1 MDTNQNLHINTFVE
15 GMNTDTAFDS
25 IKSTQ
30 YLFGLNIR
38 STAIETDMQTNRNS
52 FEKKGLLSPIYTN
65 KYDFQDPTNTI
76 TYNKFDVNSANGDY
90 FYKIVNSGDINVLLF
105 KKSKDLYI
113 YKLIKQSLQNIVT
126 SHLLFK
132 IKDYFPDN
140 NNNTFSPVNYNMS
153 TLLHYEQND
162 VVILY
167 IADGK
172 HKIISINIEDS
183 EYLNKLKDKDGYID
197 IDYIMQ
203 NNYFPNKKMEI
214 VKTISGQL
222 KTSQVQYTY
231 RLYKKYGSCSTL
243 APLTNKIQI
252 INGYHNK
259 EEGNAED
266 TTTFIGLRLHIP
278 SQSAIQFDRIQIYRL
293 QYIKVNDN
301 AKVQLIY
308 DGNYS
313 DNFYFDDTGKKSLQD
328 LTIEEFSSLSGLQII
343 PSVIEQNQNY
353 LFAANIKDKTI
364 IQLNKGLDFKSYQ
377 FGIEYKNIGDAPIL
391 HKYISYIEND
401 SIQSQSYII
410 IQDKEQVLQE
420 LQDKFSQ
427 KDYINPYSDINGTYD
442 KNVLISTSTGDV
454 RQCVDW
460 EGYYGGS
467 GSNISWRIVVNQI
480 PSDTNAAVTSELV
493 QQYIKQIVSYDGTKP
508 EKNRYTIKYTF
519 ENKLITNNNGSQE
532 AYDILHYLKN
542 QGMCALEDLD
552 FISGDNIYLSSL
564 SRSLKRDEV
573 YRYGIVLFDRYGSRS
588 NVQWIADIRTPN
600 INICPLMS
608 DIYANTIGVEF
619 TLSSEFKQNLIKK
632 GIVSY
637 EIVRCEKS
645 DEYTKNVMQVVLSRP
660 VRQKTVKGNN
670 TPYYPTGFI
679 TSQPQCVTQTG
690 RYLDSYWPLKMT
702 NAKSENT
709 SFINQQLL
717 FLIHSP
723 YINIYRKNALQKIK
737 SLNCKLTPIQ
747 YVYGDLQRI
756 NDQLNYRL
764 NEVKDLFYKDDY
776 RAATLDV
783 NYKWSPGSISP
794 VFSDVHFDEAQH
806 KYRIFDFKFGD
817 FIYIDRGRF
826 IDKKINKS
834 YKVIEIDYSNST
846 NIVYEYDFDNAEVT
860 SMFDVDYNVK
870 CSEVTCKKL
879 DLTKPYTIESVS
891 DVRNLNWEDGFT
903 NHQYDGNVIKTA
915 TKKYKTYISTIGTNE
930 YLNWLCSSKYD
941 IPIGTDNEYGWTDD
955 HWTDVCE
962 FTNTGNHN
970 SGIKHWER
978 AWEAYGPIGPGP
990 QCLLINVKNFDIY
1003 NNTLTKLISHKLNQ
1017 DYINNKVIKTS
1028 TQDIY
1033 TLGTLLCNIQHEAS
1047 QFSGLTSEDK
1057 KYDIYYGFG
1066 NTYDISKD
1074 CEVFDGDIYVQKCE
1088 LIGSFKAYDFND
1100 DKDSL
1105 PSMQTIFYIPM
1116 ETSINTYFDYG
1127 MNYRNTHSANL
1138 QLEPCTITGITSQ
1151 DRPLNQYNAIYSDN
1165 NTSNN
1170 IYNIDSDKKDE
1181 VKQFKQ
1187 RIFYSQLKT
1196 NGEDID
1202 NWQIF
1207 KASNFIDVDTR
1218 YGDITDL
1225 LTIKDTLYFWQ
1236 TYAFGKL
1243 SVNERSL
1250 VTDNNNNTVQLG
1262 QGGVLQRADYIST
1275 QFGMNPKDMCKI
1287 YANDMLLWLDR
1298 YNNCIACSQ
1307 NNRVFNYSEDK
1318 NIQNLLNKYFD
1329 WDTKEVPSLTYDQ
1342 IHEELQFSPI
1352 ECNEF
1357 YAEYAALI
1365 FNLKYNIA
1373 TSIYSLP
1380 SSKCQRT
1387 LQFEKDVICF
1397 NESRDNRKTYLQSFS
1412 NDKNGD
1418 IVRPMCI
1425 KFAINTNPSNTKVF
1439 DNQQIVFASYN
1450 EKYTES
1456 EFFSDKNYQFF
1467 TDLYNTSF
1475 GIETVFPQITN
1486 REGNINYPIPRAKFN
1501 NLSQSDIYNKY
1512 YGQRMRGKWM
1522 IETITDNKPTKN
1534 SSISHIITKFRQ
1546 SYN

>member
-65 KYDFQDPTNTI
+65 KYDFRVPDPTNVN
-76 TYNKFDVNSANGDY
+76 TYNKFDVNSTNGDY
-90 FYKIVNSGDINVLLF
+90 FYKIINSGDINVLLF
-105 KKSKDLYI
+105 KKRKDLCI

-126 SHLLFK
+126 SRLLFK
-132 IKDYFPDN
+132 IKDYFPDEAC
-140 NNNTFSPVNYNMS
+140 SPVNYNMS

-183 EYLNKLKDKDGYID
+183 EYLKKLKDEKNYID
-197 IDYIMQ
+197 INYIMQ

-231 RLYKKYGSCSTL
+231 RLYKKHCSCSTL

-252 INGYHNK
+252 IDSYRNK
-259 EEGNAED
+259 EDGNAED
-266 TTTFIGLRLHIP
+266 TTTSIGLRLHIP
-278 SQSAIQFDRIQIYRL
+278 SQNVIQFDKIQIYRL
-293 QYIKVNDN
+293 QYIKANDN

-308 DGNYS
+308 DGDYS
-313 DNFYFDDTGKKSLQD
+313 DNFYFNDIGKKSLQD
-328 LTIEEFSSLSGLQII
+328 LTIEEFSSLNGLQIVPGI
-343 PSVIEQNQNY
+343 IEQNQNY
-353 LFAANIKDKTI
+353 LFAANIKDETI
-364 IQLNKGLDFKSYQ
+364 IQLDRNFDFKSYQ
-377 FGIEYKNIGDAPIL
+377 FGTEYKKIGNLIHPC
-391 HKYISYIEND
+391 KYISYIENND
-401 SIQSQSYII
+401 IQSQSYVITK
-410 IQDKEQVLQE
+410 DKKQVLQD
-420 LQDKFSQ
+420 LQDEFLQ

-442 KNVLISTSTGDV
+442 KNVLISTLTGDV

-467 GSNISWRIVVNQI
+467 GINISWRIVVNKTPGECDAYI
-480 PSDTNAAVTSELV
+480 SGLI
-493 QQYIKQIVSYDGTKP
+493 QQYIKQEVSSDNTQ
-508 EKNRYTIKYTF
+508 RYVF
-519 ENKLITNNNGSQE
+519 ENKLHIDNENPFEESYN
-532 AYDILHYLKN
+532 ILDYWKN
-542 QGMCALEDLD
+542 QGIDVHMSEFEKINC
-552 FISGDNIYLSSL
+552 DNIYISSL

-573 YRYGIVLFDRYGSRS
+573 YRYGIVLFNKHGSRS

-600 INICPLMS
+600 INICPLMDGS
-608 DIYANTIGVEF
+608 YANTIGVEF

-660 VRQKTVKGNN
+660 VRQNTVKGND

-690 RYLDSYWPLKMT
+690 RNQNSYWPKNMT
-702 NAKSENT
+702 NAKSEDENLNT
-709 SFINQQLL
+709 SL

-723 YINIYRKNALQKIK
+723 YINVYRKNALQKIK
-737 SLNCKLTPIQ
+737 SLNCKLKPIS
-747 YVYGDLQRI
+747 YAYGSNLSQI
-756 NDQLNYRL
+756 NKQLNYTYD
-764 NEVKDLFYKDDY
+764 EVEDLFHDKHY
-776 RAATLDV
+776 RATTLGT
-783 NYKWSPGSISP
+783 NNKYSPGSISP
-794 VFSDVHFDEAQH
+794 AFSDVEVSSGAGAVI
-806 KYRIFDFKFGD
+806 RDFKFGD

-834 YKVIEIDYSNST
+834 SKVINIDYLNATSN
-846 NIVYEYDFDNAEVT
+846 VYT
-860 SMFDVDYNVK
+860 YNFGSISSSLENDGNYYIT
-870 CSEVTCKKL
+870 CSEVTCNKL
-879 DLTKPYTIESVS
+879 NLTESYNIQTVS

-903 NHQYDGNVIKTA
+903 NHKYDGNTIKTA
-915 TKKYKTYISTIGTNE
+915 TKKYKTYISTVGTSE
-930 YLNWLCSSKYD
+930 YLNWVCSSKYD
-941 IPIGTDNEYGWTDD
+941 IPIGTDNEYGWTDG
-955 HWTDVCE
+955 HWTEVCE
-962 FTNTGNHN
+962 FTNTGTD
-970 SGIKHWER
+970 GDDIKHWER
-978 AWEAYGPIGPGP
+978 VWEAYGPIGPGP
-990 QCLLINVKNFDIY
+990 QCLLINVEKGFHDVI
-1003 NNTLTKLISHKLNQ
+1003 LSKLISHRLSQ
-1017 DYINNKVIKTS
+1017 DYIDSRHIYS
-1028 TQDIY
+1028 SSQDIY

-1074 CEVFDGDIYVQKCE
+1074 CEVFDGDTYVQNCE
-1088 LIGSFKAYDFND
+1088 LVGSFKAYDFND

-1105 PSMQTIFYIPM
+1105 PSMQTIFHIPM
-1116 ETSINTYFDYG
+1116 ETNINTYFDYG
-1127 MNYRNTHSANL
+1127 MNYRNTHNANL
-1138 QLEPCTITGITSQ
+1138 QLEPGTITGITSQ

-1170 IYNIDSDKKDE
+1170 TYNVDDDKKDK

-1196 NGEDID
+1196 NGENID

-1207 KASNFIDVDTR
+1207 KASNFIDVDTK

-1225 LTIKDTLYFWQ
+1225 LTIKDALYFWQ

-1275 QFGMNPKDMCKI
+1275 QFGMSPKDMCKI
-1287 YANDMLLWLDR
+1287 YANDILLWLDR
-1298 YNNCIACSQ
+1298 YNKCIVCSQ

-1318 NIQNLLNKYFD
+1318 NIQNLLNKSFD
-1329 WDTKEVPSLTYDQ
+1329 WNTEEIPSLTYDQ

-1352 ECNEF
+1352 KCDEF
-1357 YAEYAALI
+1357 NLKQAALI

-1380 SSKCQRT
+1380 NRKCSRT
-1387 LQFEKDVICF
+1387 LQFEKDVVCF
-1397 NESRDNRKTYLQSFS
+1397 NESKNNMETYLQSFS

-1418 IVRPMCI
+1418 IVGPICI

-1450 EKYTES
+1450 KKYTES
-1456 EFFSDKNYQFF
+1456 EFFIDKKYQFF
-1467 TDLYNTSF
+1467 TDLYNTTF
-1475 GIETVFPQITN
+1475 GIGTVFSQITN
-1486 REGNINYPIPRAKFN
+1486 REGNINYPIPRAQFD
-1501 NLSQSDIYNKY
+1501 NLTQNDIYNKY
-1512 YGQRMRGKWM
+1512 YGYRMRGKWM
-1522 IETITDNKPTKN
+1522 IETITDYNPTKN

>member
-65 KYDFQDPTNTI
+65 KYDFHVPDPTNVN
-76 TYNKFDVNSANGDY
+76 TYNKFNVDSANDY
-90 FYKIVNSGDINVLLF
+90 FYKIINSGDINILLF
-105 KKSKDLYI
+105 KKSEDLCI
-113 YKLIKQSLQNIVT
+113 YKLIKQSLQNTVTVT
-126 SHLLFK
+126 SELLFK
-132 IKDYFPDN
+132 IKGYFPDKAC
-140 NNNTFSPVNYNMS
+140 SLVNYNMS
-153 TLLHYEQND
+153 TLLHYEQDN

-183 EYLNKLKDKDGYID
+183 DYLKKLKDENDYID
-197 IDYIMQ
+197 INYIMQ

-231 RLYKKYGSCSTL
+231 RLYKKHCSCSTL

-252 INGYHNK
+252 IDSYRNK

-266 TTTFIGLRLHIP
+266 TTTSIGLRLHIP
-278 SQSAIQFDRIQIYRL
+278 SQNAIQFDKVQIYRV
-293 QYIKVNDN
+293 QYIKANDN

-308 DGNYS
+308 DGDYS
-313 DNFYFDDTGKKSLQD
+313 DDFYFNDIGKKSLQD
-328 LTIEEFSSLSGLQII
+328 LTIEEFSSLNGLQIV
-343 PSVIEQNQNY
+343 PGVIEQNQNY
-353 LFAANIKDKTI
+353 LFAANIKDETI
-364 IQLNKGLDFKSYQ
+364 IQLNEDFDFKSYQ
-377 FGIEYKNIGDAPIL
+377 FGINCNSIL
-391 HKYISYIEND
+391 NKQLKYVSYVENNNVENRLFL
-401 SIQSQSYII
+401 SE
-410 IQDKEQVLQE
+410 DKKQTLQN
-420 LQDKFSQ
+420 LTAQFSQ
-427 KDYINPYSDINGTYD
+427 KDYINPYSDINRTYD
-442 KNVLISTSTGDV
+442 NNDLISTSTGDV

-467 GSNISWRIVVNQI
+467 GSNISWRIVVNRTPLDNNTVL
-480 PSDTNAAVTSELV
+480 PSNLI
-493 QQYIKQIVSYDGTKP
+493 QRYIKQTVSYDNTKP
-508 EKNRYTIKYTF
+508 EGSKYTIKYDF
-519 ENKLITNNNGSQE
+519 EVKLITNNNGDQE
-532 AYDILHYLKN
+532 AYNILHYWKD
-542 QGMCALEDLD
+542 QGINIPDPETIDCN
-552 FISGDNIYLSSL
+552 NIYASSL

-573 YRYGIVLFDRYGSRS
+573 YRYGIILFNKHGSRS

-600 INICPLMS
+600 INICPLIS
-608 DIYANTIGVEF
+608 DGYANTIGVEF
-619 TLSSEFKQNLIKK
+619 TLSSEFKQNLIEK

-645 DEYTKNVMQVVLSRP
+645 DECTKNVMQVVLSRP
-660 VRQKTVKGNN
+660 VRQHTVKGNL
-670 TPYYPTGFI
+670 TPFYPTGFI
-679 TSQPQCVTQTG
+679 TSQPQCVTQTC
-690 RYLDSYWPLKMT
+690 RNQDSYWPKSMT
-702 NAKSENT
+702 NAESEKLFGDNKDT
-709 SFINQQLL
+709 LL

-737 SLNCKLTPIQ
+737 GLNCKLNPIS
-747 YVYGDLQRI
+747 YIYDDLIKI
-756 NDQLNYRL
+756 NNQLNYTYE
-764 NEVKDLFYKDDY
+764 EVKDLFYYEGY
-776 RAATLDV
+776 RNATLSL
-783 NYKWSPGSISP
+783 NNKLSPGSISP
-794 VFSDVHFDEAQH
+794 LFLDIRTMSNLGIAAYNIV
-806 KYRIFDFKFGD
+806 DFKFGD

-826 IDKKINKS
+826 IDKKVNKS
-834 YKVIEIDYSNST
+834 SKVIEINYSNTT
-846 NIVYEYDFDNAEVT
+846 NTIYDYDFGNIEQNTISDG
-860 SMFDVDYNVK
+860 DYNII
-870 CSEVTCKKL
+870 CSKVTCNKL
-879 DLTKPYTIESVS
+879 DLTKSYNIESVS

-903 NHQYDGNVIKTA
+903 NHQYDGNTIKTA
-915 TKKYKTYISTIGTNE
+915 TKKYKTYISTIGSRE
-930 YLNWLCSSKYD
+930 YLNWVCSSKYD
-941 IPIGTDNEYGWTDD
+941 IPIGTDNEYGWTDG

-962 FTNTGNHN
+962 FTNTGNHD
-970 SGIKHWER
+970 SKTKHWER

-990 QCLLINVKNFDIY
+990 QCLLIGVNIGNII
-1003 NNTLTKLISHKLNQ
+1003 NNPLNTLISHKLNQ
-1017 DYINNKVIKTS
+1017 DYIDNKVIRSS
-1028 TQDIY
+1028 TQNIY
-1033 TLGTLLCNIQHEAS
+1033 TLGTLLCNVQHEAS

-1074 CEVFDGDIYVQKCE
+1074 CEVFDGDTYVQNCE
-1088 LIGSFKAYDFND
+1088 LVGSFKAYDFND

-1105 PSMQTIFYIPM
+1105 PSMQTIFHIPM
-1116 ETSINTYFDYG
+1116 ETNINTYFDYG
-1127 MNYRNTHSANL
+1127 MNYRNTNNANL
-1138 QLEPCTITGITSQ
+1138 QLEPGTITGITSQ

-1170 IYNIDSDKKDE
+1170 IYNIDSDKKDKD
-1181 VKQFKQ
+1181 KQFKQ

-1196 NGEDID
+1196 NGENID

-1207 KASNFIDVDTR
+1207 KASNFIDVDTK

-1225 LTIKDTLYFWQ
+1225 LTIKDILYFWQ

-1275 QFGMNPKDMCKI
+1275 QFGMSPKDMCKI
-1287 YANDMLLWLDR
+1287 YANDILLWLDR
-1298 YNNCIACSQ
+1298 YNKCIVCSQ

-1318 NIQNLLNKYFD
+1318 NVQNLLNKSFD
-1329 WDTKEVPSLTYDQ
+1329 WNTEEIPSLTYDQ

-1352 ECNEF
+1352 KCDEF
-1357 YAEYAALI
+1357 NLKQAALI

-1380 SSKCQRT
+1380 NRKCSRT
-1387 LQFEKDVICF
+1387 LQFEKDVVCF
-1397 NESRDNRKTYLQSFS
+1397 NESKNNMETYLQSFS

-1418 IVRPMCI
+1418 IVNPMCI

-1450 EKYTES
+1450 KKYTES
-1456 EFFSDKNYQFF
+1456 EFFIDKKYQFF

-1475 GIETVFPQITN
+1475 GIGTVFSQITN
-1486 REGNINYPIPRAKFN
+1486 REGNINYPIPRAQFD
-1501 NLSQSDIYNKY
+1501 NLTEDNIYNEQ

-1522 IETITDNKPTKN
+1522 IETITDYNPTKN

>member
-1 MDTNQNLHINTFVE
+1 MDINQNLHVNTFVE

-38 STAIETDMQTNRNS
+38 STAIETDMQTDRNS

-65 KYDFQDPTNTI
+65 KYDFHVPDPTNVN
-76 TYNKFDVNSANGDY
+76 TYNKFNVDSANGDY
-90 FYKIVNSGDINVLLF
+90 FYKIINSGDINVLLF
-105 KKSKDLYI
+105 KESKDLCI
-113 YKLIKQSLQNIVT
+113 YKLIKQSLQNTVTVT
-126 SHLLFK
+126 SQLLFK
-132 IKDYFPDN
+132 IKDYFPDKLC
-140 NNNTFSPVNYNMS
+140 SPVNYNMS
-153 TLLHYEQND
+153 TLLHYEQDN

-183 EYLNKLKDKDGYID
+183 EYLDKLKDKNDYID

-203 NNYFPNKKMEI
+203 NNYFPNKKIEI

-231 RLYKKYGSCSTL
+231 RLYKKHCSCSTL

-252 INGYHNK
+252 IDNYRNK

-266 TTTFIGLRLHIP
+266 TTTSIGLRLHIP
-278 SQSAIQFDRIQIYRL
+278 SQSAIQFDKVQIYRL
-293 QYIKVNDN
+293 QYIKANDN

-308 DGNYS
+308 DGDYS
-313 DNFYFDDTGKKSLQD
+313 DDFYFNDIGKKSLQD
-328 LTIEEFSSLSGLQII
+328 LTIEEFSSLNGLQIV

-353 LFAANIKDKTI
+353 LFAANIKDETI
-364 IQLNKGLDFKSYQ
+364 IQLNENFDFKSYQ
-377 FGIEYKNIGDAPIL
+377 FGINCDFIVNNQY
-391 HKYISYIEND
+391 KYISYIEND
-401 SIQSQSYII
+401 GVQSQLFLSG
-410 IQDKEQVLQE
+410 DKKQILQN
-420 LQDKFSQ
+420 LQNKFSQ
-427 KDYINPYSDINGTYD
+427 KDYINPYSDINGVYD
-442 KNVLISTSTGDV
+442 KNTLISTSTGDV

-467 GSNISWRIVVNQI
+467 GSNISWRIVVNKTPRDEI
-480 PSDTNAAVTSELV
+480 GHTNLDLI
-493 QQYIKQIVSYDGTKP
+493 QQYIKQTVQYDNTKP
-508 EKNRYTIKYTF
+508 EESKYIIRYDF
-519 ENKLITNNNGSQE
+519 ENKLFTNSENQQE
-532 AYDILHYLKN
+532 AYNILHYWKD
-542 QGMCALEDLD
+542 QGVNV
-552 FISGDNIYLSSL
+552 SGPRMIDCNNIYTSSL

-573 YRYGIVLFDRYGSRS
+573 YRYGIVLFDKYGSRS

-608 DIYANTIGVEF
+608 DIYANTMGVEF
-619 TLSSEFKQNLIKK
+619 TLSSEFKKKLIEK

-670 TPYYPTGFI
+670 SPYYPTGFI

-690 RYLDSYWPLKMT
+690 RNKDSYWPMKMT
-702 NAKSENT
+702 NAESKDAYGES
-709 SFINQQLL
+709 SIL
-717 FLIHSP
+717 FQIHSP

-737 SLNCKLTPIQ
+737 SLNCELKPIR
-747 YVYGDLQRI
+747 YVYGDLWQI
-756 NDQLNYRL
+756 NNQLNYDV
-764 NEVKDLFYKDDY
+764 NEVADLFNGNEYGTSALYANSKF
-776 RAATLDV
+776 
-783 NYKWSPGSISP
+783 SPGSISP
-794 VFSDVHFDEAQH
+794 VFSDVVNASVASDVVN
-806 KYRIFDFKFGD
+806 FKFGD

-834 YKVIEIDYSNST
+834 SKVIKVDYSKSANT
-846 NIVYEYDFDNAEVT
+846 VYDYEFTGIKGEFIESSKSYIITYDSVVCN
-860 SMFDVDYNVK
+860 
-870 CSEVTCKKL
+870 KL
-879 DLTKPYTIESVS
+879 DLTKSYIIQNVS

-903 NHQYDGNVIKTA
+903 NHQYEGNVIKTA
-915 TKKYKTYISTIGTNE
+915 TKKYKTYISTIGTSE
-930 YLNWLCSSKYD
+930 YLNWVCSSKYD

-955 HWTDVCE
+955 HWTKVCE
-962 FTNTGNHN
+962 FTNTGD
-970 SGIKHWER
+970 KTHWQRE
-978 AWEAYGPIGPGP
+978 WEAYGPIGPGP
-990 QCLLINVKNFDIY
+990 QCLLIDVKVDS
-1003 NNTLTKLISHKLNQ
+1003 NNALNKLLSHELNQ
-1017 DYINNKVIKTS
+1017 NYINNKIINS
-1028 TQDIY
+1028 SSQNIY
-1033 TLGTLLCNIQHEAS
+1033 TLGTLLCNIQHKAS

-1057 KYDIYYGFG
+1057 KYDVYYGFG

-1074 CEVFDGDIYVQKCE
+1074 CEVFDGDTYVQKCE
-1088 LIGSFKAYDFND
+1088 LVGSFKAYDFND

-1116 ETSINTYFDYG
+1116 ETSINTCFDYG
-1127 MNYRNTHSANL
+1127 MNYKNTNNSNL
-1138 QLEPCTITGITSQ
+1138 QLEPGTITGITSQ

-1170 IYNIDSDKKDE
+1170 IYNIDSDKKDK

-1196 NGEDID
+1196 NGENID

-1287 YANDMLLWLDR
+1287 YANGILLWLDR
-1298 YNNCIACSQ
+1298 YNKCIACSQ

-1318 NIQNLLNKYFD
+1318 NVQNLLNKCFD

-1352 ECNEF
+1352 ECDEF
-1357 YAEYAALI
+1357 NITYAALI

-1380 SSKCQRT
+1380 NSKCQRT
-1387 LQFEKDVICF
+1387 LQFEKDVVCF
-1397 NESRDNRKTYLQSFS
+1397 DKSEDNKKTYLQSFS
-1412 NDKNGD
+1412 NDKNGN
-1418 IVRPMCI
+1418 IATPMCI
-1425 KFAINTNPSNTKVF
+1425 KFAINANPSNTKVF

-1456 EFFSDKNYQFF
+1456 EFFKDKRYQFF

-1486 REGNINYPIPRAKFN
+1486 REGNINYPIPRAQYKNFN
-1501 NLSQSDIYNKY
+1501 QSDIYKKY

-1522 IETITDNKPTKN
+1522 IETITDYNPTKN

>member
-1 MDTNQNLHINTFVE
+1 MDTNQNLHVNTFVE

-30 YLFGLNIR
+30 YLFGLNVR
-38 STAIETDMQTNRNS
+38 STAIETDMQTTRNS

-65 KYDFQDPTNTI
+65 KYDFQDPTNI
-76 TYNKFDVNSANGDY
+76 TTYYKFDVNSTNGDY
-90 FYKIVNSGDINVLLF
+90 FYKIINSGDINVLLF
-105 KKSKDLYI
+105 KKSKNLYI

-126 SHLLFK
+126 SQLLFK

-140 NNNTFSPVNYNMS
+140 KNNTFSPVNYNMS
-153 TLLHYEQND
+153 TLLHYEQDN

-172 HKIISINIEDS
+172 HKMISINIEDS
-183 EYLNKLKDKDGYID
+183 EYLDKLKDKDGYID

-214 VKTISGQL
+214 VKTISGHL

-231 RLYKKYGSCSTL
+231 RLYKKHCSCSIL

-252 INGYHNK
+252 IDNYRNK

-266 TTTFIGLRLHIP
+266 TTTSIGLRLHIP
-278 SQSAIQFDRIQIYRL
+278 SQSVIQFDKVQIYRL
-293 QYIKVNDN
+293 QYIKANDN

-308 DGNYS
+308 DGDYS
-313 DNFYFDDTGKKSLQD
+313 DNFYFNDIGKKSLQD
-328 LTIEEFSSLSGLQII
+328 LTIEEFSSLNGLQII

-364 IQLNKGLDFKSYQ
+364 IQLNEDLDFKSYQ
-377 FGIEYKNIGDAPIL
+377 FGIRYTTINELYR
-391 HKYISYIEND
+391 YVTYIEND
-401 SIQSQSYII
+401 GIQSQSYLIDKKQAL
-410 IQDKEQVLQE
+410 QD

-442 KNVLISTSTGDV
+442 KNVSISTSTGDV

-480 PSDTNAAVTSELV
+480 PRDDNTPFFPSSLI
-493 QQYIKQIVSYDGTKP
+493 QQYIKQTVSYDAAKP
-508 EKNRYTIKYTF
+508 EKNRYTITYTF
-519 ENKLITNNNGSQE
+519 ETKLITNNNGDKE
-532 AYDILHYLKN
+532 EYNVLHYLKN
-542 QGMCALEDLD
+542 QSVDASDL
-552 FISGDNIYLSSL
+552 FSLNSSNIYLSSL

-573 YRYGIVLFDRYGSRS
+573 YRYGIVLFDKYGSRS

-619 TLSSEFKQNLIKK
+619 TLSSEFKKKLIEK

-645 DEYTKNVMQVVLSRP
+645 DEYTKNVMQVVLSKP
-660 VRQKTVKGNN
+660 VRQHTVKNN
-670 TPYYPTGFI
+670 LTPFYPTGFI
-679 TSQPQCVTQTG
+679 TSQPQYVTQTG
-690 RYLDSYWPLKMT
+690 RYQDSYWPLNMT
-702 NAKSENT
+702 NAESENT
-709 SFINQQLL
+709 SFIDNPLL

-737 SLNCKLTPIQ
+737 SLNCELKPIS
-747 YVYGDLQRI
+747 YIYCDDLSQI
-756 NDQLNYRL
+756 NNQLNYTYG
-764 NEVKDLFYKDDY
+764 EVEDLFYKDTY
-776 RAATLDV
+776 RYGTLDV
-783 NYKWSPGSISP
+783 NYKYSPGSISP
-794 VFSDVHFDEAQH
+794 IFSDV
-806 KYRIFDFKFGD
+806 KYTDVIHGSNIVNFKFGD

-826 IDKKINKS
+826 IDKEVNKS
-834 YKVIEIDYSNST
+834 SKVIKIDYSEST
-846 NIVYEYDFDNAEVT
+846 STVYDYKFAGIKGEFIESDKSYTITYDGVVCN
-860 SMFDVDYNVK
+860 
-870 CSEVTCKKL
+870 KL
-879 DLTKPYTIESVS
+879 DLTKSYTIQNVS

-903 NHQYDGNVIKTA
+903 NHKYDGNTIKTA
-915 TKKYKTYISTIGTNE
+915 TKKYKTYISTIGNKE
-930 YLNWLCSSKYD
+930 YLNWVCSSKYD
-941 IPIGTDNEYGWTDD
+941 IPIGTDNEYGWTEG
-955 HWTDVCE
+955 HWTDICE

-970 SGIKHWER
+970 SDIKHWER

-990 QCLLINVKNFDIY
+990 QCLLINIKRDSIY
-1003 NNTLTKLISHKLNQ
+1003 NDTLNTLISHKLNQ
-1017 DYINNKVIKTS
+1017 DYIKNKIINS
-1028 TQDIY
+1028 SSQDIY

-1057 KYDIYYGFG
+1057 KYDVYYGFG

-1074 CEVFDGDIYVQKCE
+1074 CEVFDGDTYVQKCE
-1088 LIGSFKAYDFND
+1088 LVGSFKAYDFND

-1116 ETSINTYFDYG
+1116 ETNINTYFDYG
-1127 MNYRNTHSANL
+1127 MNYHNTHNANL
-1138 QLEPCTITGITSQ
+1138 QLEPGTITGITSQ

-1170 IYNIDSDKKDE
+1170 IYNVDSDKKDKD
-1181 VKQFKQ
+1181 KQFKQ

-1196 NGEDID
+1196 NGENID

-1287 YANDMLLWLDR
+1287 YANGMLLWLDR
-1298 YNNCIACSQ
+1298 YNKCIACSQ

-1318 NIQNLLNKYFD
+1318 NVQNLLNKYFD

-1342 IHEELQFSPI
+1342 IYEELQFSPI
-1352 ECNEF
+1352 EYNEF
-1357 YAEYAALI
+1357 KVAHAALI

-1380 SSKCQRT
+1380 KNSQRT
-1387 LQFEKDVICF
+1387 LQFEKDVVCF
-1397 NESRDNRKTYLQSFS
+1397 DEDDTKTYLQSFS
-1412 NDKNGD
+1412 NDKDGN
-1418 IVRPMCI
+1418 IATPMCI
-1425 KFAINTNPSNTKVF
+1425 KFAINANPSNTKVF

-1456 EFFSDKNYQFF
+1456 EFFKDKRYQFF

-1475 GIETVFPQITN
+1475 EMETVFPQITN
-1486 REGNINYPIPRAKFN
+1486 REGNINYPIPRAQFN
-1501 NLSQSDIYNKY
+1501 NLTQSDIYNKQ

-1522 IETITDNKPTKN
+1522 IETITDYEPTKN

>member
-15 GMNTDTAFDS
+15 GMNTDTSFDS

-38 STAIETDMQTNRNS
+38 STAIETDMQTDRNS

-65 KYDFQDPTNTI
+65 KYDFQNPTNII
-76 TYNKFDVNSANGDY
+76 TYNKFDVNSTNGDY
-90 FYKIVNSGDINVLLF
+90 FYKIINSSDINVLLF
-105 KKSKDLYI
+105 KKSKDLCI

-126 SHLLFK
+126 SRLLFK
-132 IKDYFPDN
+132 IKDYFPDEAC
-140 NNNTFSPVNYNMS
+140 SPVNYNMS
-153 TLLHYEQND
+153 TLLHYEQDN

-214 VKTISGQL
+214 VETISGQL

-231 RLYKKYGSCSTL
+231 RLYKKHGSCSTL
-243 APLTNKIQI
+243 SPLTNKIQI
-252 INGYHNK
+252 IDSYRNK

-266 TTTFIGLRLHIP
+266 TTTSIGLRLHIP
-278 SQSAIQFDRIQIYRL
+278 SQTAIQFDKVQIYRL
-293 QYIKVNDN
+293 QYIKANDN

-308 DGNYS
+308 DGDYS
-313 DNFYFDDTGKKSLQD
+313 DNFYFNDIGKKSLQD
-328 LTIEEFSSLSGLQII
+328 LTIEEFSSLSELQIV

-353 LFAANIKDKTI
+353 LFAANIKDETI
-364 IQLNKGLDFKSYQ
+364 IQLNEDLDFKSYQ
-377 FGIEYKNIGDAPIL
+377 FGTEYKKIGDQIQL
-391 HKYISYIEND
+391 YKYISYIENND
-401 SIQSQSYII
+401 IQSQSYAITK
-410 IQDKEQVLQE
+410 DKKQVLQD
-420 LQDKFSQ
+420 LQDKFLQ
-427 KDYINPYSDINGTYD
+427 KDYINPYSDINETYD

-467 GSNISWRIVVNQI
+467 GINISWRIVVNKT
-480 PSDTNAAVTSELV
+480 PGEYDAFTSSLI
-493 QQYIKQIVSYDGTKP
+493 QQYIKQEVSFGNIQQYV
-508 EKNRYTIKYTF
+508 F
-519 ENKLITNNNGSQE
+519 ENKLHIDNGDE
-532 AYDILHYLKN
+532 LEKTYTILDYWKD
-542 QGMCALEDLD
+542 QGIDVHMSE
-552 FISGDNIYLSSL
+552 FEKINRDNIYISSL

-573 YRYGIVLFDRYGSRS
+573 YRYGIVLFDKYGSRS

-600 INICPLMS
+600 INICPLMDGS
-608 DIYANTIGVEF
+608 YANIIGIEF
-619 TLSSEFKQNLIKK
+619 TLSSEFKQKLIEK

-690 RYLDSYWPLKMT
+690 RNQNSYWPLDMT
-702 NAKSENT
+702 NAESEDENLGT
-709 SFINQQLL
+709 SL

-737 SLNCKLTPIQ
+737 SLNCKLKPIS
-747 YVYGDLQRI
+747 YAYGSNLSQI
-756 NDQLNYRL
+756 NKQLNYTY
-764 NEVKDLFYKDDY
+764 EDVEDLFYDENY
-776 RAATLDV
+776 RKITLGA
-783 NYKWSPGSISP
+783 NNKYSPGSISP
-794 VFSDVHFDEAQH
+794 AFSDVRIYSNNAQDI
-806 KYRIFDFKFGD
+806 YDFKFGD

-826 IDKKINKS
+826 INKKVDKS
-834 YKVIEIDYSNST
+834 SKVINIDYLNATSN
-846 NIVYEYDFDNAEVT
+846 VYT
-860 SMFDVDYNVK
+860 YNFGSISSSLENNGNYYIT
-870 CSEVTCKKL
+870 CSEVTCNKL
-879 DLTKPYTIESVS
+879 NLTESYDIQTVS

-903 NHQYDGNVIKTA
+903 NHQYDGNTIKTA
-915 TKKYKTYISTIGTNE
+915 TKKYKTYISTIGTSE
-930 YLNWLCSSKYD
+930 YLNWVCSSKYD
-941 IPIGTDNEYGWTDD
+941 IPIGTDNEYGWTDG

-970 SGIKHWER
+970 SDIKHWER

-990 QCLLINVKNFDIY
+990 QCLLINVNKGPHDVI
-1003 NNTLTKLISHKLNQ
+1003 LSKLISHKLSQ
-1017 DYINNKVIKTS
+1017 DYIDSRHIYS
-1028 TQDIY
+1028 SSQDIY
-1033 TLGTLLCNIQHEAS
+1033 TLGTLLCNIQHKAS

-1074 CEVFDGDIYVQKCE
+1074 CEVFDGDTYVQNCE
-1088 LIGSFKAYDFND
+1088 LVGAFKAYDFND

-1105 PSMQTIFYIPM
+1105 PSMQTVFHIPM
-1116 ETSINTYFDYG
+1116 ETNINTYFDYG
-1127 MNYRNTHSANL
+1127 MNYHNTHSANL
-1138 QLEPCTITGITSQ
+1138 QLEPGTITGIASQ

-1165 NTSNN
+1165 NTGNN
-1170 IYNIDSDKKDE
+1170 IYNVDSDKKNKD
-1181 VKQFKQ
+1181 KQFKQ

-1196 NGEDID
+1196 NGENID

-1298 YNNCIACSQ
+1298 YNKCIACSQ

-1318 NIQNLLNKYFD
+1318 NVQNLLNKYFD

-1397 NESRDNRKTYLQSFS
+1397 NESRDNTKTYLQSFS

-1456 EFFSDKNYQFF
+1456 GFFSGKNYQFF

-1522 IETITDNKPTKN
+1522 IETITDNNPTKN

>member
-65 KYDFQDPTNTI
+65 KYDFHVPDPTNVN
-76 TYNKFDVNSANGDY
+76 TYNKFNVDSANGDY
-90 FYKIVNSGDINVLLF
+90 FYKIINSGDINVLLF
-105 KKSKDLYI
+105 KKSEDLCI
-113 YKLIKQSLQNIVT
+113 YKLIKQSLQNTVTVT
-126 SHLLFK
+126 SELLFK
-132 IKDYFPDN
+132 IKGYFPDKAC
-140 NNNTFSPVNYNMS
+140 SPVNYNMS
-153 TLLHYEQND
+153 TLLHYEQDN

-172 HKIISINIEDS
+172 HKIISINIKDS
-183 EYLNKLKDKDGYID
+183 DYLKKLKDENDYID
-197 IDYIMQ
+197 INYIMQ

-231 RLYKKYGSCSTL
+231 RLYKKHCSCSTL

-252 INGYHNK
+252 IDSYRNK

-266 TTTFIGLRLHIP
+266 TTTSIGLRLHIP
-278 SQSAIQFDRIQIYRL
+278 SQNVIQFDKVQIYRV
-293 QYIKVNDN
+293 QYIKANDN

-308 DGNYS
+308 DGDYS
-313 DNFYFDDTGKKSLQD
+313 DDFYFNDIGKKSLQD
-328 LTIEEFSSLSGLQII
+328 LTIEEFSSLNGLQIV
-343 PSVIEQNQNY
+343 PGVIEQNQNY

-364 IQLNKGLDFKSYQ
+364 IQLDEDFDFKSYQ
-377 FGIEYKNIGDAPIL
+377 FGTEYKKIENLIQPC
-391 HKYISYIEND
+391 KYISYIENND
-401 SIQSQSYII
+401 IQSQSYVITK
-410 IQDKEQVLQE
+410 DKKQVLQD
-420 LQDKFSQ
+420 LQDKFLQ

-442 KNVLISTSTGDV
+442 KNVLISTSTGNV

-467 GSNISWRIVVNQI
+467 GINISWRIVVNKTPGKYDAYI
-480 PSDTNAAVTSELV
+480 FGLI
-493 QQYIKQIVSYDGTKP
+493 QQYIKQEVSSDNTQ
-508 EKNRYTIKYTF
+508 RYVF
-519 ENKLITNNNGSQE
+519 ENKLHIDSENPYEESYN
-532 AYDILHYLKN
+532 ILDYWKD
-542 QGMCALEDLD
+542 QGIDVHMSEFEKINC
-552 FISGDNIYLSSL
+552 DNIYISSL

-573 YRYGIVLFDRYGSRS
+573 YRYGIVLFDKHGSRS

-600 INICPLMS
+600 IDICPLMDGS
-608 DIYANTIGVEF
+608 YANIIGIEF
-619 TLSSEFKQNLIKK
+619 TLSSEFKENLIKK

-690 RYLDSYWPLKMT
+690 RNQNSYWPLDMT
-702 NAKSENT
+702 NAESEDEDLDT
-709 SFINQQLL
+709 SL

-737 SLNCKLTPIQ
+737 SLNCKLKPIS
-747 YVYGDLQRI
+747 YAYGSNLSQI
-756 NDQLNYRL
+756 NKQLNYTYD
-764 NEVKDLFYKDDY
+764 EVKDLFHDKHD
-776 RAATLDV
+776 RATTLDT
-783 NYKWSPGSISP
+783 NNKYSPGSISP
-794 VFSDVHFDEAQH
+794 AFSDVEVLSGTGAVI
-806 KYRIFDFKFGD
+806 RDFKFGD

-834 YKVIEIDYSNST
+834 SKVINIDYLYATSN
-846 NIVYEYDFDNAEVT
+846 VYT
-860 SMFDVDYNVK
+860 YNFGSISSSLQNNGNYYIT
-870 CSEVTCKKL
+870 CSEVTCNKL
-879 DLTKPYTIESVS
+879 NLTESYNIKNVS

-903 NHQYDGNVIKTA
+903 NHQYDGNTIKTA
-915 TKKYKTYISTIGTNE
+915 TKKYKTYISTVGTSE
-930 YLNWLCSSKYD
+930 YLNWVCSSKYD
-941 IPIGTDNEYGWTDD
+941 IPIGTDNEYGWTDG

-962 FTNTGNHN
+962 FTNTG
-970 SGIKHWER
+970 SDSDDIKHWER

-990 QCLLINVKNFDIY
+990 QCLLINISKDFHNVI
-1003 NNTLTKLISHKLNQ
+1003 LSKLISHRLNQ
-1017 DYINNKVIKTS
+1017 DYIGYNKHIYS
-1028 TQDIY
+1028 SSQDIY

-1057 KYDIYYGFG
+1057 KYDVYYGFG

-1074 CEVFDGDIYVQKCE
+1074 CEVFDGDIYVQNCE
-1088 LIGSFKAYDFND
+1088 LVGAFKAYDFND

-1105 PSMQTIFYIPM
+1105 PSMQTVFHIPM
-1116 ETSINTYFDYG
+1116 ETNINTYFDYG
-1127 MNYRNTHSANL
+1127 MNYHNTHNANL
-1138 QLEPCTITGITSQ
+1138 QLEPGTITGITSQ

-1170 IYNIDSDKKDE
+1170 IYNTDSDKKDKN
-1181 VKQFKQ
+1181 KQFKQ

-1196 NGEDID
+1196 NGENID

-1207 KASNFIDVDTR
+1207 KASNFIDVDTK

-1287 YANDMLLWLDR
+1287 YANDILLWLDR
-1298 YNNCIACSQ
+1298 YNKCIVCSQ

-1318 NIQNLLNKYFD
+1318 NIQNLLNKSFD
-1329 WDTKEVPSLTYDQ
+1329 WNTEEIPSLTYDQ

-1352 ECNEF
+1352 KCDEF
-1357 YAEYAALI
+1357 DLKQAALI

-1380 SSKCQRT
+1380 NKKCSRT
-1387 LQFEKDVICF
+1387 LQFEKDVVCF
-1397 NESRDNRKTYLQSFS
+1397 NESKNNMNTYLQSFS

-1418 IVRPMCI
+1418 IVGPICI

-1450 EKYTES
+1450 KKYTES
-1456 EFFSDKNYQFF
+1456 EFFIDKKYQFF

-1475 GIETVFPQITN
+1475 GIGTVFSQITN
-1486 REGNINYPIPRAKFN
+1486 REGNINYPIPRAQFD
-1501 NLSQSDIYNKY
+1501 NLTEDNIYNEQ

-1522 IETITDNKPTKN
+1522 IETITDYNPTKN

>member
-38 STAIETDMQTNRNS
+38 STAIETDMQTDRNS

-65 KYDFQDPTNTI
+65 KYDFRVPDPTNVN
-76 TYNKFDVNSANGDY
+76 TYNKFNVNSTNGDY
-90 FYKIVNSGDINVLLF
+90 FYKIINSGDINVLLF
-105 KKSKDLYI
+105 KERKDLCI
-113 YKLIKQSLQNIVT
+113 YKLIKQSLQNTVTVT
-126 SHLLFK
+126 SELLFK
-132 IKDYFPDN
+132 IKDYFPDEA
-140 NNNTFSPVNYNMS
+140 FSPVNYNMS
-153 TLLHYEQND
+153 TLLHYEQDN

-167 IADGK
+167 IAGGK

-183 EYLNKLKDKDGYID
+183 EYLKKLKDEENYID
-197 IDYIMQ
+197 INYIMQ

-231 RLYKKYGSCSTL
+231 RLYKKHCSCSTL

-252 INGYHNK
+252 IDSYRNK

-266 TTTFIGLRLHIP
+266 TTTSIGLRLHIP
-278 SQSAIQFDRIQIYRL
+278 SQNAIQFDKVQIYRL
-293 QYIKVNDN
+293 QYIKANDN

-308 DGNYS
+308 DGDYS
-313 DNFYFDDTGKKSLQD
+313 DNFYFNDIGKKSLQD
-328 LTIEEFSSLSGLQII
+328 LTIEEFSSLNGLQIV
-343 PSVIEQNQNY
+343 PGVIEQNQNY
-353 LFAANIKDKTI
+353 LFAANIKDETI
-364 IQLNKGLDFKSYQ
+364 IQLDEKFDFKSYQ
-377 FGIEYKNIGDAPIL
+377 FGTEYKKIGNLIQPC
-391 HKYISYIEND
+391 KYISYIENND
-401 SIQSQSYII
+401 IQSQSYVITK
-410 IQDKEQVLQE
+410 DKKQVLQD
-420 LQDKFSQ
+420 LQDKFLQ

-467 GSNISWRIVVNQI
+467 GINISWRIVVNKTPGEYDAYI
-480 PSDTNAAVTSELV
+480 SGLI
-493 QQYIKQIVSYDGTKP
+493 QQYIKQEVSSDNTQ
-508 EKNRYTIKYTF
+508 RYVF
-519 ENKLITNNNGSQE
+519 ENKLHIDSENPFEESYN
-532 AYDILHYLKN
+532 ILDYWKD
-542 QGMCALEDLD
+542 QGIDVHMSE
-552 FISGDNIYLSSL
+552 FEKINRDNIYISSL

-573 YRYGIVLFDRYGSRS
+573 YRYGIVLFDKHGSRS

-600 INICPLMS
+600 INICPLMDKS
-608 DIYANTIGVEF
+608 YANTIGVEF
-619 TLSSEFKQNLIKK
+619 TLSSEFKQNLIEK

-660 VRQKTVKGNN
+660 VRQQTVKGNN

-690 RYLDSYWPLKMT
+690 RNQNSYWPYDMT
-702 NAKSENT
+702 NAESEDEDPDT
-709 SFINQQLL
+709 SL

-737 SLNCKLTPIQ
+737 SLNCKLKPIS
-747 YVYGDLQRI
+747 YAYGGNLSQI
-756 NDQLNYRL
+756 NKQLNYTYE
-764 NEVKDLFYKDDY
+764 EVEDLFHDKHY
-776 RAATLDV
+776 RAITLGI
-783 NYKWSPGSISP
+783 NNEYSPGSISP
-794 VFSDVHFDEAQH
+794 AFSDVEVLSGTGAVI
-806 KYRIFDFKFGD
+806 RDFKFGD

-834 YKVIEIDYSNST
+834 SKVINIDYLDATSN
-846 NIVYEYDFDNAEVT
+846 VY
-860 SMFDVDYNVK
+860 DYNFGSISSSLEK
-870 CSEVTCKKL
+870 NGNYYITCSEVTCNKL
-879 DLTKPYTIESVS
+879 NLTESYNIKTVS

-903 NHQYDGNVIKTA
+903 NHQYDGNTIKTA
-915 TKKYKTYISTIGTNE
+915 TKKYKTYISTVGISE
-930 YLNWLCSSKYD
+930 YLNWVCSSKYD
-941 IPIGTDNEYGWTDD
+941 IPIGTDNEYGWTEG

-962 FTNTGNHN
+962 FTNTGTD
-970 SGIKHWER
+970 SDDIKHWER

-990 QCLLINVKNFDIY
+990 QCLLINVSKDPHDVI
-1003 NNTLTKLISHKLNQ
+1003 LSKLISHRLDQ
-1017 DYINNKVIKTS
+1017 DYIGYSKHIYS
-1028 TQDIY
+1028 SSQDIY

-1057 KYDIYYGFG
+1057 KYDVYYGFG

-1074 CEVFDGDIYVQKCE
+1074 CEVFDGDTYVQICE
-1088 LIGSFKAYDFND
+1088 LVGAFKAYDFND

-1105 PSMQTIFYIPM
+1105 PSMQTVFHIPM
-1116 ETSINTYFDYG
+1116 ETNINTYFDYG
-1127 MNYRNTHSANL
+1127 MNYRNTHNANL
-1138 QLEPCTITGITSQ
+1138 QLEPGTITGITSQ

-1170 IYNIDSDKKDE
+1170 IYNIDSDKKDK

-1196 NGEDID
+1196 NGENID

-1207 KASNFIDVDTR
+1207 KASNFIDVDTK

-1287 YANDMLLWLDR
+1287 YANDILLWLDR
-1298 YNNCIACSQ
+1298 YNKCIVCSQ

-1318 NIQNLLNKYFD
+1318 NVQNLLNKSFD
-1329 WDTKEVPSLTYDQ
+1329 WNTEEMPSLTYDQ

-1352 ECNEF
+1352 KCDEF
-1357 YAEYAALI
+1357 DLKQAALI

-1380 SSKCQRT
+1380 NKKCSRT
-1387 LQFEKDVICF
+1387 LQFEKDVVCF
-1397 NESRDNRKTYLQSFS
+1397 NESKNNMETYLQSFS

-1418 IVRPMCI
+1418 IVSPMCI

-1450 EKYTES
+1450 KKYTES
-1456 EFFSDKNYQFF
+1456 EFFRDKKYQFF
-1467 TDLYNTSF
+1467 TDLYNTIF
-1475 GIETVFPQITN
+1475 GIGTIFSQITN
-1486 REGNINYPIPRAKFN
+1486 REGNINYPIPRAQFDNLTEN
-1501 NLSQSDIYNKY
+1501 NIYNEQ

-1522 IETITDNKPTKN
+1522 IETITDYNPTKN

>member
-38 STAIETDMQTNRNS
+38 STAIETDMQTDRNS

-65 KYDFQDPTNTI
+65 KYDFHVPDPTNVN
-76 TYNKFDVNSANGDY
+76 TYNKFNVNSTNGDY
-90 FYKIVNSGDINVLLF
+90 FYKIINSGDINVLLF
-105 KKSKDLYI
+105 KESEDLCI
-113 YKLIKQSLQNIVT
+113 YKLIKQSLQNTVTVT
-126 SHLLFK
+126 SQLLFK
-132 IKDYFPDN
+132 IKGYFPDK
-140 NNNTFSPVNYNMS
+140 TCSPVNYNMS
-153 TLLHYEQND
+153 TLLHYEQNN

-183 EYLNKLKDKDGYID
+183 EYLNKLKDEDGYID

-231 RLYKKYGSCSTL
+231 RLYKKHCSCSTL

-252 INGYHNK
+252 IDSYRNK

-266 TTTFIGLRLHIP
+266 TTTSIGLRLHIP
-278 SQSAIQFDRIQIYRL
+278 SQSAIQFDKVQIYRL
-293 QYIKVNDN
+293 QYIKANDN

-308 DGNYS
+308 DGEYY
-313 DNFYFDDTGKKSLQD
+313 DDFYFNDIGKKSLQD
-328 LTIEEFSSLSGLQII
+328 LTIEEFSSLNGLQIV
-343 PSVIEQNQNY
+343 PGVIEQNQNY

-364 IQLNKGLDFKSYQ
+364 IQLDGDFDFKSYQ
-377 FGIEYKNIGDAPIL
+377 FGTEYKKIGNLIQPC
-391 HKYISYIEND
+391 KYISYIENND
-401 SIQSQSYII
+401 IQSQSYVITK
-410 IQDKEQVLQE
+410 DKKQVLQD
-420 LQDKFSQ
+420 LQDKFLQ

-467 GSNISWRIVVNQI
+467 GINISWRIVVNKTPGEYDAYI
-480 PSDTNAAVTSELV
+480 SGLI
-493 QQYIKQIVSYDGTKP
+493 QQYIKQEVSSDNTQ
-508 EKNRYTIKYTF
+508 RYVF
-519 ENKLITNNNGSQE
+519 ENKLHINSENQFEESYN
-532 AYDILHYLKN
+532 ILDYWKD
-542 QGMCALEDLD
+542 QGIDVHMSE
-552 FISGDNIYLSSL
+552 FEKINRDNIYISSL

-573 YRYGIVLFDRYGSRS
+573 YRYGIVLFDKHGSRS

-600 INICPLMS
+600 INICPLMDKS
-608 DIYANTIGVEF
+608 YANTIGVEF
-619 TLSSEFKQNLIKK
+619 TLSSEFKQNLIEK

-645 DEYTKNVMQVVLSRP
+645 DECTKNVMQVVLSRP
-660 VRQKTVKGNN
+660 VRQQTVKGNN

-690 RYLDSYWPLKMT
+690 RNQNSYWPYDMT
-702 NAKSENT
+702 NAESEDEDPDT
-709 SFINQQLL
+709 SL

-737 SLNCKLTPIQ
+737 SLNCKLKPISYAYCGNLSQ
-747 YVYGDLQRI
+747 I
-756 NDQLNYRL
+756 NKQLNYTYE
-764 NEVKDLFYKDDY
+764 EVEDLFHDKYN
-776 RAATLDV
+776 RATTLGT
-783 NYKWSPGSISP
+783 NNKYSPGSISP
-794 VFSDVHFDEAQH
+794 AFSDVEVLSGTGAVI
-806 KYRIFDFKFGD
+806 RDFKFGD

-834 YKVIEIDYSNST
+834 SKVINIDYLNATSN
-846 NIVYEYDFDNAEVT
+846 VYT
-860 SMFDVDYNVK
+860 YNFGSISSSLENNGNYYIT
-870 CSEVTCKKL
+870 CSEVTCNKL
-879 DLTKPYTIESVS
+879 NLTESYNIKTVS

-903 NHQYDGNVIKTA
+903 NHQYDGNTIKTA
-915 TKKYKTYISTIGTNE
+915 TKKYKTYISTVGTSE
-930 YLNWLCSSKYD
+930 YLNWVCSSKYD
-941 IPIGTDNEYGWTDD
+941 IPIGTDNEYGWTED
-955 HWTDVCE
+955 HWTDICE
-962 FTNTGNHN
+962 FTNTGT
-970 SGIKHWER
+970 SGKHWER

-990 QCLLINVKNFDIY
+990 QCLLINVSKGPRDVI
-1003 NNTLTKLISHKLNQ
+1003 LSKLISHNLSQ
-1017 DYINNKVIKTS
+1017 DYIGYSKHIYS
-1028 TQDIY
+1028 SSQDIY

-1057 KYDIYYGFG
+1057 KYDVYYGFG

-1074 CEVFDGDIYVQKCE
+1074 CEVFDGDTYVQNCE
-1088 LIGSFKAYDFND
+1088 LVGAFKAYDFND

-1105 PSMQTIFYIPM
+1105 PSMQTVFHIPM
-1116 ETSINTYFDYG
+1116 ETNINTYFDYG
-1127 MNYRNTHSANL
+1127 MNYQNTHNANL
-1138 QLEPCTITGITSQ
+1138 QLEPGTITGITSQ

-1170 IYNIDSDKKDE
+1170 IYNIDSDKKDK

-1207 KASNFIDVDTR
+1207 KASNFIDVDTK

-1275 QFGMNPKDMCKI
+1275 SFGMSPKDMCKI
-1287 YANDMLLWLDR
+1287 YANNMLLWLDR
-1298 YNNCIACSQ
+1298 YNKCIVCSQ
-1307 NNRVFNYSEDK
+1307 KNKYNNDNVFNYSEDK
-1318 NIQNLLNKYFD
+1318 NVQNLLNKCFD
-1329 WDTKEVPSLTYDQ
+1329 WNTKEVPSLTYDQ
-1342 IHEELQFSPI
+1342 IHEELQLSPI
-1352 ECNEF
+1352 EYNEPDV
-1357 YAEYAALI
+1357 AQAALI
-1365 FNLKYNIA
+1365 FNLKYNIV

-1380 SSKCQRT
+1380 NSKCQRT
-1387 LQFEKDVICF
+1387 LQFKKDVVCF
-1397 NESRDNRKTYLQSFS
+1397 NEDDAKTYLQSFS
-1412 NDKNGD
+1412 NDKNGN
-1418 IVRPMCI
+1418 IAKPMCI
-1425 KFAINTNPSNTKVF
+1425 KFAINANPSNTKVF

-1450 EKYTES
+1450 KKYTES
-1456 EFFSDKNYQFF
+1456 EFFTDKRYQFF
-1467 TDLYNTSF
+1467 TDLYNASF

-1486 REGNINYPIPRAKFN
+1486 REGNINYPIPRANFN
-1501 NLSQSDIYNKY
+1501 NLSQSDIYNKW

-1522 IETITDNKPTKN
+1522 IETITDYNPTKN

>member
-38 STAIETDMQTNRNS
+38 STAIETDMQTDRNS

-65 KYDFQDPTNTI
+65 KYDFHNTDETTYKKFNVHYTN
-76 TYNKFDVNSANGDY
+76 DY
-90 FYKIVNSGDINVLLF
+90 FYKIINSGDTNVLLF
-105 KKSKDLYI
+105 KESKDLCI
-113 YKLIKQSLQNIVT
+113 YKLIKQIAQKNVT
-126 SHLLFK
+126 FQLLFK
-132 IKDYFPDN
+132 IKDYFPETITTN
-140 NNNTFSPVNYNMS
+140 PVNHNMS
-153 TLLHYEQND
+153 TLLHYEQDN
-162 VVILY
+162 VIMLY

-172 HKIISINIEDS
+172 HKMISINIEDS
-183 EYLNKLKDKDGYID
+183 DYLNKLKDKDGYID

-231 RLYKKYGSCSTL
+231 RLYKKHGSCSTL

-252 INGYHNK
+252 IDNYRNK

-266 TTTFIGLRLHIP
+266 TTTSMGLRLRIP
-278 SQSAIQFDRIQIYRL
+278 SQSVIQFDKVQIYRL
-293 QYIKVNDN
+293 QYIKANDD

-308 DGNYS
+308 DGDYF
-313 DNFYFDDTGKKSLQD
+313 DNFYFNDIGKKSLQD
-328 LTIEEFSSLSGLQII
+328 LTIEEFSSLNGLQII

-364 IQLNKGLDFKSYQ
+364 IQLDGDFDFKSYQ
-377 FGIEYKNIGDAPIL
+377 FGTEYKKIGNLIQPC
-391 HKYISYIEND
+391 KYISYIENND
-401 SIQSQSYII
+401 IQSQSYVITK
-410 IQDKEQVLQE
+410 DKKQVLQD
-420 LQDKFSQ
+420 LQDKFLQ

-467 GSNISWRIVVNQI
+467 GINISWRIVVNKTPGEYDAYI
-480 PSDTNAAVTSELV
+480 SGLI
-493 QQYIKQIVSYDGTKP
+493 QQYIKQEVSSDNTQ
-508 EKNRYTIKYTF
+508 RYVF
-519 ENKLITNNNGSQE
+519 ENKLHINSENPFEESYN
-532 AYDILHYLKN
+532 ILDYWKD
-542 QGMCALEDLD
+542 QGIDVHMSE
-552 FISGDNIYLSSL
+552 FEKINRDNIYISSL

-573 YRYGIVLFDRYGSRS
+573 YRYGIVLFDKHGSRS

-600 INICPLMS
+600 INICPLMDKS
-608 DIYANTIGVEF
+608 YANTIGVEF
-619 TLSSEFKQNLIKK
+619 TLSSEFKQNLIEK

-660 VRQKTVKGNN
+660 VRQQTVKGNN

-690 RYLDSYWPLKMT
+690 RNQNSYWPYDMT
-702 NAKSENT
+702 NAESEDEDPDT
-709 SFINQQLL
+709 SL

-737 SLNCKLTPIQ
+737 SLNCKLKPISYAYCGNLSQ
-747 YVYGDLQRI
+747 I
-756 NDQLNYRL
+756 NKQLNYTYD
-764 NEVKDLFYKDDY
+764 EVKDLFYDKHY
-776 RAATLDV
+776 RATTLDI
-783 NYKWSPGSISP
+783 NNEYSPGSISP
-794 VFSDVHFDEAQH
+794 AFSDVEVLSGTGAVI
-806 KYRIFDFKFGD
+806 RDFKFGD

-834 YKVIEIDYSNST
+834 SKVINIDYLYATSN
-846 NIVYEYDFDNAEVT
+846 VYT
-860 SMFDVDYNVK
+860 YNFGSISSSLENNGNYYIT
-870 CSEVTCKKL
+870 CSEVTCNKL
-879 DLTKPYTIESVS
+879 NLTESYNIKTVS

-903 NHQYDGNVIKTA
+903 NHQYDGNTIKTA
-915 TKKYKTYISTIGTNE
+915 TKKYKTYISTVGTSE
-930 YLNWLCSSKYD
+930 YLNWVCSSKYD

-955 HWTDVCE
+955 HWTEVCE
-962 FTNTGNHN
+962 FTNTGT
-970 SGIKHWER
+970 SGKHWER
-978 AWEAYGPIGPGP
+978 VWEAYGPIGPGP
-990 QCLLINVKNFDIY
+990 QCLLINVSKGPHDVI
-1003 NNTLTKLISHKLNQ
+1003 LSKLISHRLSQ
-1017 DYINNKVIKTS
+1017 DYIGYSKHIYS
-1028 TQDIY
+1028 SSQDIY

-1057 KYDIYYGFG
+1057 KYDVYYGFG

-1074 CEVFDGDIYVQKCE
+1074 CEVFDGDTYVQNCE
-1088 LIGSFKAYDFND
+1088 LVGAFKAYDFND

-1105 PSMQTIFYIPM
+1105 PSMQTVFHIPM
-1116 ETSINTYFDYG
+1116 ETNINTYFDYG
-1127 MNYRNTHSANL
+1127 MNYQNTHNANL
-1138 QLEPCTITGITSQ
+1138 QLEPGTITGITSQ

-1170 IYNIDSDKKDE
+1170 IYNVDSNKNDK

-1196 NGEDID
+1196 NGENID

-1207 KASNFIDVDTR
+1207 KASNFIDIDTR

-1225 LTIKDTLYFWQ
+1225 LTIKDILYFWQ

-1275 QFGMNPKDMCKI
+1275 QFGMSPKDMCKI
-1287 YANDMLLWLDR
+1287 YANDILLWLDR
-1298 YNNCIACSQ
+1298 YNKCIACSQ

-1318 NIQNLLNKYFD
+1318 NVQNLLNKYFD

-1357 YAEYAALI
+1357 KVVHAALI

-1380 SSKCQRT
+1380 KNKNSQRT
-1387 LQFEKDVICF
+1387 LQFEKDVVCF
-1397 NESRDNRKTYLQSFS
+1397 NEDNAKTYLQSFS
-1412 NDKNGD
+1412 NDKDGN
-1418 IVRPMCI
+1418 IATPMCI
-1425 KFAINTNPSNTKVF
+1425 KFAINANPSNTKVF

-1456 EFFSDKNYQFF
+1456 EFFKDKRYQFF

-1486 REGNINYPIPRAKFN
+1486 REGNINYPIPRANFN
-1501 NLSQSDIYNKY
+1501 NLSQSDIYNKW

-1522 IETITDNKPTKN
+1522 IETITDYNPTKN

>member
-38 STAIETDMQTNRNS
+38 STAIETDMQTDRNS

-65 KYDFQDPTNTI
+65 KYDFRVPDPTNVN
-76 TYNKFDVNSANGDY
+76 TYNKFNVNSTNGDY
-90 FYKIVNSGDINVLLF
+90 FYKIINSGDINVLLF
-105 KKSKDLYI
+105 KESKDLCI
-113 YKLIKQSLQNIVT
+113 YKLIKQSLQNTVTVT
-126 SHLLFK
+126 SELLFK
-132 IKDYFPDN
+132 IKDYFPDKA
-140 NNNTFSPVNYNMS
+140 FSPVNYNMS
-153 TLLHYEQND
+153 TLLHYEQDN

-183 EYLNKLKDKDGYID
+183 EYLNKLKDEENYID
-197 IDYIMQ
+197 INYIMQ

-231 RLYKKYGSCSTL
+231 RLYKKHCSCSTL

-252 INGYHNK
+252 IDSYRNK

-266 TTTFIGLRLHIP
+266 TTTSIGLRLHIP
-278 SQSAIQFDRIQIYRL
+278 SQNAIQFDKVQIYRL
-293 QYIKVNDN
+293 QYIKANDN

-308 DGNYS
+308 DGDYS
-313 DNFYFDDTGKKSLQD
+313 DNFYFNDIGKKSLQD
-328 LTIEEFSSLSGLQII
+328 LTVEEFSSLNGLQIV
-343 PSVIEQNQNY
+343 PGVIEQNQNY
-353 LFAANIKDKTI
+353 LFAANIKDETI
-364 IQLNKGLDFKSYQ
+364 IQLGEDFDFKSYQ
-377 FGIEYKNIGDAPIL
+377 FGINCSSSSSEQL
-391 HKYISYIEND
+391 KYISYVEND
-401 SIQSQSYII
+401 NVEDHLFVSE
-410 IQDKEQVLQE
+410 DKKQTL
-420 LQDKFSQ
+420 LWLKDKFSQ
-427 KDYINPYSDINGTYD
+427 NDYINPYSDINGVYD
-442 KNVLISTSTGDV
+442 NDDLISTSTGDV

-480 PSDTNAAVTSELV
+480 PFDIHGAEVTELI
-493 QQYIKQIVSYDGTKP
+493 QQYIKQTVSYDDTKP
-508 EKNRYTIKYTF
+508 EENKYTIKYIF
-519 ENKLITNNNGSQE
+519 ENKLITNNNGFQK
-532 AYDILHYLKN
+532 AYNISDYLKN
-542 QGMCALEDLD
+542 QGVYMSE
-552 FISGDNIYLSSL
+552 FNIISGSDIYLSSL

-573 YRYGIVLFDRYGSRS
+573 YRYGIVLFDKYGSRS

-600 INICPLMS
+600 INICPLKS
-608 DIYANTIGVEF
+608 GIYVANTIGVEF
-619 TLSSEFKQNLIKK
+619 TLSSEFKQNLIEK

-690 RYLDSYWPLKMT
+690 RNEDSYWPKNMT
-702 NAKSENT
+702 NAKSDKT
-709 SFINQQLL
+709 LSTIKQSL

-737 SLNCKLTPIQ
+737 NLNCKLKPIS
-747 YVYGDLQRI
+747 YVYGNNLSKI
-756 NDQLNYRL
+756 NDQLNYTYE
-764 NEVKDLFYKDDY
+764 EVKDLFYKDSY
-776 RAATLDV
+776 RYSTLDV
-783 NYKWSPGSISP
+783 NYKYSPGSISP
-794 VFSDVHFDEAQH
+794 IFSDV
-806 KYRIFDFKFGD
+806 KYTDIVHGSNIVNFKFGD

-826 IDKKINKS
+826 IDKKVNKS
-834 YKVIEIDYSNST
+834 SKVIEINYSNAT
-846 NIVYEYDFDNAEVT
+846 NTIYEYNFGNVEQSLSSDG
-860 SMFDVDYNVK
+860 DYNIT
-870 CSEVTCKKL
+870 CSKITCKKL
-879 DLTKPYTIESVS
+879 DLTGSYNIENVS

-903 NHQYDGNVIKTA
+903 NHQYDGNTIKTA

-930 YLNWLCSSKYD
+930 YLNWVCSSKYD
-941 IPIGTDNEYGWTDD
+941 IPIGTDNEYGWTEG
-955 HWTDVCE
+955 HWTEVCE
-962 FTNTGNHN
+962 FTNTGNRDSN
-970 SGIKHWER
+970 TKHWER

-990 QCLLINVKNFDIY
+990 QCLLINIKSDGSYYDILE
-1003 NNTLTKLISHKLNQ
+1003 TLISHQLNQ
-1017 DYINNKVIKTS
+1017 DYIDNNIIKSS
-1028 TQDIY
+1028 TQNIY
-1033 TLGTLLCNIQHEAS
+1033 TLGTLLCNIQHEAL
-1047 QFSGLTSEDK
+1047 QFSGLTSEYK

-1066 NTYDISKD
+1066 NTYDISKN
-1074 CEVFDGDIYVQKCE
+1074 CEVFDGDTYVQNCE
-1088 LIGSFKAYDFND
+1088 LVGSFKAYDFND

-1105 PSMQTIFYIPM
+1105 PSMQTIFHIPM
-1116 ETSINTYFDYG
+1116 ETNINTYFDYG
-1127 MNYRNTHSANL
+1127 MNYRNTRNANL
-1138 QLEPCTITGITSQ
+1138 QLEPGTITGITSQ

-1170 IYNIDSDKKDE
+1170 IYNVDSDKKDN

-1196 NGEDID
+1196 NGENID

-1207 KASNFIDVDTR
+1207 KASNFIDVDTK
-1218 YGDITDL
+1218 YGDVTDL

-1275 QFGMNPKDMCKI
+1275 QFGMNLKDMCKI
-1287 YANDMLLWLDR
+1287 YANDILLWLDR
-1298 YNNCIACSQ
+1298 YNKCIVCSQ

-1318 NIQNLLNKYFD
+1318 NVQNLLNKSFD
-1329 WDTKEVPSLTYDQ
+1329 WNTEEIPSLTYDQ

-1352 ECNEF
+1352 KCDEF
-1357 YAEYAALI
+1357 DLKQAALI

-1380 SSKCQRT
+1380 NKKCSRT
-1387 LQFEKDVICF
+1387 LQFENDVVCF
-1397 NESRDNRKTYLQSFS
+1397 NESKNNMNTYLQSFS

-1418 IVRPMCI
+1418 IVGPICI

-1450 EKYTES
+1450 KKYTES
-1456 EFFSDKNYQFF
+1456 EFFRDKKYQFF
-1467 TDLYNTSF
+1467 TDLYNTIF
-1475 GIETVFPQITN
+1475 GIGTIFSQITN
-1486 REGNINYPIPRAKFN
+1486 REGNINYPIPRAQFDNLTEN
-1501 NLSQSDIYNKY
+1501 NIYNEQ

-1522 IETITDNKPTKN
+1522 IETITDYNPTKN

>member
-1 MDTNQNLHINTFVE
+1 MDTNQNLHVNTFVE

-38 STAIETDMQTNRNS
+38 STAIETDMQTDRNS

-65 KYDFQDPTNTI
+65 KYDFHVPDPTNVN
-76 TYNKFDVNSANGDY
+76 TYNKFNVDSANGDY
-90 FYKIVNSGDINVLLF
+90 FYKIINSGDINVLLF
-105 KKSKDLYI
+105 KESEDLCI
-113 YKLIKQSLQNIVT
+113 YKLIKQSLQNTVTVT
-126 SHLLFK
+126 SQLLFK
-132 IKDYFPDN
+132 IKDYFPN
-140 NNNTFSPVNYNMS
+140 NKNNTFSPVNYNMS
-153 TLLHYEQND
+153 TLLHYEQDN

-172 HKIISINIEDS
+172 HKMISINIEDS
-183 EYLNKLKDKDGYID
+183 EYLDKLKDEDGYID

-214 VKTISGQL
+214 VKTISGHL

-231 RLYKKYGSCSTL
+231 RLYKKHCSCSTL

-252 INGYHNK
+252 IDNYRNK

-266 TTTFIGLRLHIP
+266 TTTSIGLRLHIP
-278 SQSAIQFDRIQIYRL
+278 SQSAIQFDKVQIYRL
-293 QYIKVNDN
+293 QYIKANDN

-308 DGNYS
+308 DGDYS
-313 DNFYFDDTGKKSLQD
+313 DDFYFNDIGKKSLQD
-328 LTIEEFSSLSGLQII
+328 LTIEEFSSLNGLQII

-364 IQLNKGLDFKSYQ
+364 IQLNEDLDFKSYQ
-377 FGIEYKNIGDAPIL
+377 FGINCDFVVNKQY
-391 HKYISYIEND
+391 KYISYIEND
-401 SIQSQSYII
+401 SVQSQLFLSD
-410 IQDKEQVLQE
+410 DKKQTLQN
-420 LQDKFSQ
+420 LQNKFSQ
-427 KDYINPYSDINGTYD
+427 KDYINPYSDINGVYD
-442 KNVLISTSTGDV
+442 KNTLISTSTGDV

-467 GSNISWRIVVNQI
+467 GSNISWRIVVNRI
-480 PSDTNAAVTSELV
+480 PSDGNGLLPSNLI
-493 QQYIKQIVSYDGTKP
+493 QQYIKQIVSYDNTKS
-508 EKNRYTIKYTF
+508 EKNRYTIKYNF
-519 ENKLITNNNGSQE
+519 ETKLITNNSGNQE
-532 AYDILHYLKN
+532 GYDILHYWKN
-542 QGMCALEDLD
+542 QGVDAPNSY
-552 FISGDNIYLSSL
+552 INSNNIYLSSL

-619 TLSSEFKQNLIKK
+619 TLSSEFKKKLIEK

-645 DEYTKNVMQVVLSRP
+645 DECTKNVMQVVLSRP
-660 VRQKTVKGNN
+660 VRQNTVKGNK

-679 TSQPQCVTQTG
+679 TSQPQCIVQTA
-690 RYLDSYWPLKMT
+690 RNEDSYWPKEMT
-702 NAKSENT
+702 NAESTKSVSEE
-709 SFINQQLL
+709 SPIL
-717 FLIHSP
+717 FQIHSP

-737 SLNCKLTPIQ
+737 SLNCELKPIR
-747 YVYGDLQRI
+747 YVYGDLKQI
-756 NDQLNYRL
+756 NDQLNYTYD
-764 NEVKDLFYKDDY
+764 EVKDLFHKEAY
-776 RAATLDV
+776 RNATLGA
-783 NYKWSPGSISP
+783 NNKYSPGSVSP
-794 VFSDVHFDEAQH
+794 VFQDLETTSTVGTTVLYNFVN
-806 KYRIFDFKFGD
+806 FKFGD

-834 YKVIEIDYSNST
+834 SKVIKMNYSKSTSTVYDYKFTGIKGEFIENSEFY
-846 NIVYEYDFDNAEVT
+846 IIRYDSVVCN
-860 SMFDVDYNVK
+860 
-870 CSEVTCKKL
+870 KL
-879 DLTKPYTIESVS
+879 DLTKSYTIQNVS

-903 NHQYDGNVIKTA
+903 NHQYDGNTIKTA
-915 TKKYKTYISTIGTNE
+915 TKKYKTYISTIGTDE

-941 IPIGTDNEYGWTDD
+941 IPIGTDNEYGWTDG

-962 FTNTGNHN
+962 FTNTGT
-970 SGIKHWER
+970 SGKHWER
-978 AWEAYGPIGPGP
+978 VWEAYGPIGPGP
-990 QCLLINVKNFDIY
+990 QCLLINVNVDS
-1003 NNTLTKLISHKLNQ
+1003 NDALNKLLSHNLNQ
-1017 DYINNKVIKTS
+1017 DYIKNHVIIS
-1028 TQDIY
+1028 SSQNIY
-1033 TLGTLLCNIQHEAS
+1033 TLGTLLCNIQHEAL

-1057 KYDIYYGFG
+1057 KYDVYYGFG

-1074 CEVFDGDIYVQKCE
+1074 CEVFDGDTYVQKCE
-1088 LIGSFKAYDFND
+1088 LVGSFKAYDFND

-1116 ETSINTYFDYG
+1116 ETNINRYFDYG
-1127 MNYRNTHSANL
+1127 MNYQNTHNANL
-1138 QLEPCTITGITSQ
+1138 QLEPGTITGITSQ

-1170 IYNIDSDKKDE
+1170 IYNIDSDKKDKD
-1181 VKQFKQ
+1181 KQFKQ

-1196 NGEDID
+1196 NGENID

-1287 YANDMLLWLDR
+1287 YANGILLWLDR
-1298 YNNCIACSQ
+1298 YNKCIACSQ

-1318 NIQNLLNKYFD
+1318 NVQNLLNKYFD

-1352 ECNEF
+1352 EYNEF
-1357 YAEYAALI
+1357 KVAHAALI

-1380 SSKCQRT
+1380 KNSQRT
-1387 LQFEKDVICF
+1387 LQFEKDVVCF
-1397 NESRDNRKTYLQSFS
+1397 DEDDTKTYLQSFS
-1412 NDKNGD
+1412 NDKDGN
-1418 IVRPMCI
+1418 IATPMCI
-1425 KFAINTNPSNTKVF
+1425 KFAINANPSNTKVF

-1456 EFFSDKNYQFF
+1456 EFFKDKRYQFF

-1475 GIETVFPQITN
+1475 EMETVFPQITN
-1486 REGNINYPIPRAKFN
+1486 REGNINYPIPRAQFK
-1501 NLSQSDIYNKY
+1501 NLTQSDIYNKW

-1522 IETITDNKPTKN
+1522 IETITDYEPTKN

-1546 SYN
+1546 SYS

>member
-38 STAIETDMQTNRNS
+38 STAIETDMQTDRNS

-65 KYDFQDPTNTI
+65 KYDFRVPDPINVN
-76 TYNKFDVNSANGDY
+76 TYNKFNVNSTNGDY
-90 FYKIVNSGDINVLLF
+90 FYKIINSGDINILLF
-105 KKSKDLYI
+105 KESKDLCI
-113 YKLIKQSLQNIVT
+113 YKLIKQSLQNTVTVT
-126 SHLLFK
+126 SELLFK
-132 IKDYFPDN
+132 IKDYFPDKA
-140 NNNTFSPVNYNMS
+140 FSPVNYNMS
-153 TLLHYEQND
+153 TLLHYEQDN

-231 RLYKKYGSCSTL
+231 RLYKKHCSCSTL

-252 INGYHNK
+252 IDSYRNK

-266 TTTFIGLRLHIP
+266 TTTSIGLRLHIP
-278 SQSAIQFDRIQIYRL
+278 SQNAIQFDKVQIYRL
-293 QYIKVNDN
+293 QYIKANDN

-308 DGNYS
+308 DGSYS
-313 DNFYFDDTGKKSLQD
+313 DDFYFNDIGKKSLQD
-328 LTIEEFSSLSGLQII
+328 LTIEEFSSLNGLQIV

-353 LFAANIKDKTI
+353 LFAANIKDETI
-364 IQLNKGLDFKSYQ
+364 IQLNKDLDFKSYQ
-377 FGIEYKNIGDAPIL
+377 FGINCSSIPNKQL
-391 HKYISYIEND
+391 KYISYVEND
-401 SIQSQSYII
+401 NVENHLFASE
-410 IQDKEQVLQE
+410 DKKQTLSW
-420 LQDKFSQ
+420 LNDKFSQ
-427 KDYINPYSDINGTYD
+427 NDYINPYSDINGVYD
-442 KNVLISTSTGDV
+442 NENLIFTSTGDV

-480 PSDTNAAVTSELV
+480 PRDNNTSFFPSNLT
-493 QQYIKQIVSYDGTKP
+493 QLYIKQTVSYDDTKL
-508 EKNRYTIKYTF
+508 EKNKYTIKYTF
-519 ENKLITNNNGSQE
+519 ENKLITNNNGDKE
-532 AYDILHYLKN
+532 EYNIVHYLKN
-542 QGMCALEDLD
+542 QSVDVSDLFSLD
-552 FISGDNIYLSSL
+552 NSNIYLSSL

-573 YRYGIVLFDRYGSRS
+573 YRYGIVLFNKHGSRS

-600 INICPLMS
+600 INICPLVS
-608 DIYANTIGVEF
+608 DTYLSNTIGVEF
-619 TLSSEFKQNLIKK
+619 TLSSEFKQNLIEE

-645 DEYTKNVMQVVLSRP
+645 DECTKNVMQVVLSRP
-660 VRQKTVKGNN
+660 VRQHTVKDNF
-670 TPYYPTGFI
+670 TPFYPTGFI

-690 RYLDSYWPLKMT
+690 RYQDSYWPKNMT
-702 NAKSENT
+702 NAESENP
-709 SFINQQLL
+709 SSIDDPLL

-737 SLNCKLTPIQ
+737 SLNCKLKPIS
-747 YVYGDLQRI
+747 YIYGDDLSKI
-756 NDQLNYRL
+756 NNQLNYTYE
-764 NEVKDLFYKDDY
+764 EVKDLFYKDNY
-776 RAATLDV
+776 RYGTLDV
-783 NYKWSPGSISP
+783 NYKYSPGSISP
-794 VFSDVHFDEAQH
+794 IFSDV
-806 KYRIFDFKFGD
+806 KYTDVVHGSNIDNFKFGD

-826 IDKKINKS
+826 IDKKVNKS
-834 YKVIEIDYSNST
+834 NKVIEINYLNTT
-846 NIVYEYDFDNAEVT
+846 NTIYEYNFGDIEQNKINDG
-860 SMFDVDYNVK
+860 DYDIT
-870 CSEVTCKKL
+870 CSKITCKKL
-879 DLTKPYTIESVS
+879 DLTESYDIENVS

-903 NHQYDGNVIKTA
+903 NHQYDGNTIKTA
-915 TKKYKTYISTIGTNE
+915 TKKYKTYISTIGSRE
-930 YLNWLCSSKYD
+930 YLNWVCSSKYD
-941 IPIGTDNEYGWTDD
+941 IPIGTDNEYGWTEG
-955 HWTDVCE
+955 HWTDICE
-962 FTNTGNHN
+962 FTNTGNRDDKV
-970 SGIKHWER
+970 KHWER

-990 QCLLINVKNFDIY
+990 QCLLVNIKRNSIY
-1003 NNTLTKLISHKLNQ
+1003 NSPLNILISHKLNQ
-1017 DYINNKVIKTS
+1017 DYIKKGIIKSS
-1028 TQDIY
+1028 TQNIY

-1074 CEVFDGDIYVQKCE
+1074 CEVFDGDTYVQNCE
-1088 LIGSFKAYDFND
+1088 LVGSFKAYDFND

-1116 ETSINTYFDYG
+1116 ETNINTYFDYG
-1127 MNYRNTHSANL
+1127 MNYRNTHNANL
-1138 QLEPCTITGITSQ
+1138 QLEPGTITGITSQ

-1170 IYNIDSDKKDE
+1170 IYNVDSDKKDKD
-1181 VKQFKQ
+1181 KQFKQ

-1196 NGEDID
+1196 NGENID

-1207 KASNFIDVDTR
+1207 KPSNFIDVDTK

-1287 YANDMLLWLDR
+1287 YANDILLWLDR
-1298 YNNCIACSQ
+1298 YNKCIVCSQ

-1318 NIQNLLNKYFD
+1318 NVQNLLNKSFD
-1329 WDTKEVPSLTYDQ
+1329 WNTEEIPSLTYDQ

-1352 ECNEF
+1352 KCDEF
-1357 YAEYAALI
+1357 DLKQAALI

-1380 SSKCQRT
+1380 NKKCSRT
-1387 LQFEKDVICF
+1387 LQFEKDVVCF
-1397 NESRDNRKTYLQSFS
+1397 NESKNNMETYLQSFS

-1418 IVRPMCI
+1418 IVSPMCI

-1450 EKYTES
+1450 KKYTES
-1456 EFFSDKNYQFF
+1456 EFFRDKKYQFF
-1467 TDLYNTSF
+1467 TDLYNTIF
-1475 GIETVFPQITN
+1475 GIGTIFSQITN
-1486 REGNINYPIPRAKFN
+1486 REGNINYPIPRAQFDNLTEN
-1501 NLSQSDIYNKY
+1501 NIYNEQ

-1522 IETITDNKPTKN
+1522 IETITDYNPTKN

>member
-65 KYDFQDPTNTI
+65 KYDFHVPDPTNVN
-76 TYNKFDVNSANGDY
+76 TYNKFNVDSTNGDY
-90 FYKIVNSGDINVLLF
+90 FYKIINSGDINVLLF
-105 KKSKDLYI
+105 KKSEDLCI
-113 YKLIKQSLQNIVT
+113 YKLIKQSLQNTVTVT
-126 SHLLFK
+126 SELLFK
-132 IKDYFPDN
+132 IKGYFPDK
-140 NNNTFSPVNYNMS
+140 TYSPVNYNMS
-153 TLLHYEQND
+153 TLLHYEQDD

-183 EYLNKLKDKDGYID
+183 EYLDKLKDKNGYID
-197 IDYIMQ
+197 INYIMQ

-231 RLYKKYGSCSTL
+231 RLYKKHCLCSTL

-252 INGYHNK
+252 IDSYHNK

-266 TTTFIGLRLHIP
+266 TTTSIGLRLHIP
-278 SQSAIQFDRIQIYRL
+278 SQNVIQFDKIQIYRL
-293 QYIKVNDN
+293 QYIKANDN

-308 DGNYS
+308 DG
-313 DNFYFDDTGKKSLQD
+313 DYFDDFYFNDVGKKSLQD
-328 LTIEEFSSLSGLQII
+328 LTIEEFSSLNGLQIVPGI
-343 PSVIEQNQNY
+343 IEQNQNY
-353 LFAANIKDKTI
+353 LFAANIKDETI
-364 IQLNKGLDFKSYQ
+364 IQLDGDFDFKSYQ
-377 FGIEYKNIGDAPIL
+377 FGTEYKKIGNL
-391 HKYISYIEND
+391 VHLCKYISYIEND
-401 SIQSQSYII
+401 DIQSQSYVITK
-410 IQDKEQVLQE
+410 DKKQVLQD
-420 LQDKFSQ
+420 LQDKFLQ

-442 KNVLISTSTGDV
+442 KNVLISTLTGDV
-454 RQCVDW
+454 KQCVDW

-467 GSNISWRIVVNQI
+467 GINISWRIVVNKT
-480 PSDTNAAVTSELV
+480 PGECNAYISSLI
-493 QQYIKQIVSYDGTKP
+493 QQYIKQEVSFDNTK
-508 EKNRYTIKYTF
+508 RYVF
-519 ENKLITNNNGSQE
+519 ENKLHINSENPFEESYN
-532 AYDILHYLKN
+532 ILDYWKN
-542 QGMCALEDLD
+542 QGIDVHMSEFEEINC
-552 FISGDNIYLSSL
+552 DNIYISSL

-573 YRYGIVLFDRYGSRS
+573 YRYGIVLFDKYGSRS

-600 INICPLMS
+600 INICPLMDGS
-608 DIYANTIGVEF
+608 YANTIGVEF

-660 VRQKTVKGNN
+660 VRQNTVKGND

-679 TSQPQCVTQTG
+679 TSQPQYVTQTG
-690 RYLDSYWPLKMT
+690 RNQNSYWPKNMT
-702 NAKSENT
+702 NAKSEDENLGT
-709 SFINQQLL
+709 SL

-723 YINIYRKNALQKIK
+723 YINVYRKNALQKIK
-737 SLNCKLTPIQ
+737 SLNCKLKPISYAYSSNLSQ
-747 YVYGDLQRI
+747 I
-756 NDQLNYRL
+756 NKQLNYTYD
-764 NEVKDLFYKDDY
+764 EVEDLFHDKYY
-776 RAATLDV
+776 RATTLGT
-783 NYKWSPGSISP
+783 NNKYSPGSISP
-794 VFSDVHFDEAQH
+794 AFSDVEVSSGVGAVI
-806 KYRIFDFKFGD
+806 RDFKFGD

-834 YKVIEIDYSNST
+834 SKVINIDYLDATSN
-846 NIVYEYDFDNAEVT
+846 VYT
-860 SMFDVDYNVK
+860 YNFGSISSSLENNGNYYIT
-870 CSEVTCKKL
+870 CSEVTCNKL
-879 DLTKPYTIESVS
+879 NLTESYNIQTVS

-903 NHQYDGNVIKTA
+903 NHKYDGNTIKTA
-915 TKKYKTYISTIGTNE
+915 TKKYKTYISTVGTSE
-930 YLNWLCSSKYD
+930 YLNWVCSSKYD

-955 HWTDVCE
+955 HWTEVCE
-962 FTNTGNHN
+962 FTNTGTD
-970 SGIKHWER
+970 GDDIKHWER

-990 QCLLINVKNFDIY
+990 QCLLINISKDPNDVI
-1003 NNTLTKLISHKLNQ
+1003 LSKLISHRLNQ
-1017 DYINNKVIKTS
+1017 DYIDSRHIYS
-1028 TQDIY
+1028 SLQDIY
-1033 TLGTLLCNIQHEAS
+1033 TLGTLLCNIQHKAS

-1057 KYDIYYGFG
+1057 KYDVYYGFG

-1074 CEVFDGDIYVQKCE
+1074 CEVFDGDTYVQNCE
-1088 LIGSFKAYDFND
+1088 LVGAFKAYDFND

-1105 PSMQTIFYIPM
+1105 PSMQTVFHIPM
-1116 ETSINTYFDYG
+1116 ETNINTYFDYG
-1127 MNYRNTHSANL
+1127 MNYHNTHNANL
-1138 QLEPCTITGITSQ
+1138 QLEPGTITGITSQ

-1170 IYNIDSDKKDE
+1170 IYNIDSDKKDKD
-1181 VKQFKQ
+1181 KQFKQ

-1196 NGEDID
+1196 NGENID

-1207 KASNFIDVDTR
+1207 KDSNFIDVDTK

-1275 QFGMNPKDMCKI
+1275 QFGMSPKDMCKI
-1287 YANDMLLWLDR
+1287 YANDILLWLDR
-1298 YNNCIACSQ
+1298 YNKCIVCSQ

-1318 NIQNLLNKYFD
+1318 NIQNLLNKSFD
-1329 WDTKEVPSLTYDQ
+1329 WNTEEIPSLTYDQ

-1352 ECNEF
+1352 KCDEF
-1357 YAEYAALI
+1357 DLKQAALI

-1380 SSKCQRT
+1380 NRKCSRT
-1387 LQFEKDVICF
+1387 LQFEKDVVCF
-1397 NESRDNRKTYLQSFS
+1397 NESKNNMETYLQSFS

-1418 IVRPMCI
+1418 IVRPICI

-1450 EKYTES
+1450 KKYTES
-1456 EFFSDKNYQFF
+1456 EFFIDKKYQFF
-1467 TDLYNTSF
+1467 TDLYNTTF
-1475 GIETVFPQITN
+1475 GIGTVFSQITN
-1486 REGNINYPIPRAKFN
+1486 REGNINYPIPRAQFD
-1501 NLSQSDIYNKY
+1501 NLTENDIYNKY
-1512 YGQRMRGKWM
+1512 YGYRMRGKWM
-1522 IETITDNKPTKN
+1522 IETITDYNPTKN

>member
-38 STAIETDMQTNRNS
+38 STAIETDMQTDRNS

-65 KYDFQDPTNTI
+65 KYDFRVPDPTNVN
-76 TYNKFDVNSANGDY
+76 TYNKFNVNSTNGDY
-90 FYKIVNSGDINVLLF
+90 FYKIINSGDINVLLF
-105 KKSKDLYI
+105 KESKDLCI
-113 YKLIKQSLQNIVT
+113 YKLIKQSLQNTVTVT
-126 SHLLFK
+126 SELLFK
-132 IKDYFPDN
+132 IKDYFPDKA
-140 NNNTFSPVNYNMS
+140 FSPVNYNMS
-153 TLLHYEQND
+153 TLLHYEQDN

-183 EYLNKLKDKDGYID
+183 DYLKKLKDEENYID
-197 IDYIMQ
+197 INYIMQ

-231 RLYKKYGSCSTL
+231 RLYKKHCSCSTL

-252 INGYHNK
+252 IDSYRNK

-266 TTTFIGLRLHIP
+266 TTTSIGLRLHIP
-278 SQSAIQFDRIQIYRL
+278 SQNAIQFDKIQIYRL
-293 QYIKVNDN
+293 QYIKANDN
-301 AKVQLIY
+301 AKAQLIY
-308 DGNYS
+308 DGDYS
-313 DNFYFDDTGKKSLQD
+313 DDFYFNDIGKKSLQD
-328 LTIEEFSSLSGLQII
+328 LTIEEFSSLNGLQIVPGI
-343 PSVIEQNQNY
+343 IEQNQNY
-353 LFAANIKDKTI
+353 LFAANIKDETI
-364 IQLNKGLDFKSYQ
+364 IQLDEKFDFKSYQ
-377 FGIEYKNIGDAPIL
+377 FGINCNSIL
-391 HKYISYIEND
+391 NKQLKYVSYIEND
-401 SIQSQSYII
+401 NVENHLFLSE
-410 IQDKEQVLQE
+410 DKKQT
-420 LQDKFSQ
+420 LQDLETQFSQ

-442 KNVLISTSTGDV
+442 NNDLIFTSTGDV
-454 RQCVDW
+454 RQCIDW

-467 GSNISWRIVVNQI
+467 GTNISWRIVVNKTPRDEI
-480 PSDTNAAVTSELV
+480 GHTNLDLI
-493 QQYIKQIVSYDGTKP
+493 QQYIKQTVQYDSTKS
-508 EKNRYTIKYTF
+508 EGSKYIIRYDF
-519 ENKLITNNNGSQE
+519 ENKLFTNSENQQE
-532 AYDILHYLKN
+532 AYNILHYWKD
-542 QGMCALEDLD
+542 QGVNV
-552 FISGDNIYLSSL
+552 SGPRMIDCNNIYTSSL

-573 YRYGIVLFDRYGSRS
+573 YRYGIILFDRYGSRS

-608 DIYANTIGVEF
+608 DTYANTIGVEF

-632 GIVSY
+632 GIVNY

-645 DEYTKNVMQVVLSRP
+645 DEYTKNIMQVVLSRP
-660 VRQKTVKGNN
+660 VRQNTVKGNN

-679 TSQPQCVTQTG
+679 TSQPQCIVQTA
-690 RYLDSYWPLKMT
+690 RNTDSYWPLKMT
-702 NAKSENT
+702 NAKSTESAFGG
-709 SFINQQLL
+709 SFIL
-717 FLIHSP
+717 FQIHSP

-737 SLNCKLTPIQ
+737 SLNCELKPIR
-747 YVYGDLQRI
+747 YVYGDLWRI
-756 NDQLNYRL
+756 NNQLNYTYS
-764 NEVKDLFYKDDY
+764 EVEDLFYDEGY
-776 RAATLDV
+776 RKRTLGI
-783 NYKWSPGSISP
+783 NNKFSPGSISP
-794 VFSDVHFDEAQH
+794 VFQDIRTYGSMSAVGYDM
-806 KYRIFDFKFGD
+806 ISFKFGD

-834 YKVIEIDYSNST
+834 SKVIKIDYSKST
-846 NIVYEYDFDNAEVT
+846 STVYDYKFTGIKGEFIESNKSYTIRYDSVVCN
-860 SMFDVDYNVK
+860 
-870 CSEVTCKKL
+870 KL
-879 DLTKPYTIESVS
+879 DLTKSYTIQNVS

-903 NHQYDGNVIKTA
+903 NHQYDGNTIKTA

-930 YLNWLCSSKYD
+930 YLNWVCSSKYD
-941 IPIGTDNEYGWTDD
+941 IPIGTDNEYGWTDG

-962 FTNTGNHN
+962 FTNTGT
-970 SGIKHWER
+970 SGKHWER
-978 AWEAYGPIGPGP
+978 VWEAYGPIGPGP
-990 QCLLINVKNFDIY
+990 QCLLINVNIDS
-1003 NNTLTKLISHKLNQ
+1003 NDVLDKLLSHELNQ
-1017 DYINNKVIKTS
+1017 DYIDNKVIYS
-1028 TQDIY
+1028 SSQNIY

-1057 KYDIYYGFG
+1057 KYDVYYGFG

-1074 CEVFDGDIYVQKCE
+1074 CEVFDGDTYVQKCE
-1088 LIGSFKAYDFND
+1088 LVGSFKAYDFND

-1105 PSMQTIFYIPM
+1105 PSMQTVFYIPM
-1116 ETSINTYFDYG
+1116 ETSINTCFDYG
-1127 MNYRNTHSANL
+1127 MNYRNTNNANL
-1138 QLEPCTITGITSQ
+1138 QLEPGTITGITSQ

-1170 IYNIDSDKKDE
+1170 IYNVDSDKKDKN
-1181 VKQFKQ
+1181 KQFKQ

-1196 NGEDID
+1196 NGENID

-1275 QFGMNPKDMCKI
+1275 SFGMSPKDMCKI
-1287 YANDMLLWLDR
+1287 YANNILLWLDR
-1298 YNNCIACSQ
+1298 YNKCIACSQ

-1318 NIQNLLNKYFD
+1318 NVQNLLNKCFD
-1329 WDTKEVPSLTYDQ
+1329 WNTKEVPSLTYDQ
-1342 IHEELQFSPI
+1342 IHEELQLSPI
-1352 ECNEF
+1352 EYNKPDV
-1357 YAEYAALI
+1357 AQAALI

-1380 SSKCQRT
+1380 NSRCQRT
-1387 LQFEKDVICF
+1387 LQFEKDVVCF
-1397 NESRDNRKTYLQSFS
+1397 NEDDAKTYLQSFS
-1412 NDKNGD
+1412 NDKNGN
-1418 IVRPMCI
+1418 IAKPMCI
-1425 KFAINTNPSNTKVF
+1425 KFAINANPSNTKVF

-1450 EKYTES
+1450 KKYTES
-1456 EFFSDKNYQFF
+1456 EFFTDKRYQFF
-1467 TDLYNTSF
+1467 TDLYNASF

-1486 REGNINYPIPRAKFN
+1486 REGNINYPIPRANFN
-1501 NLSQSDIYNKY
+1501 NLSQSDIYNKW

-1522 IETITDNKPTKN
+1522 IETITDYNPTKN

>member
-38 STAIETDMQTNRNS
+38 STAIETDMQTDRNS

-65 KYDFQDPTNTI
+65 KYDFRVPDPINVN
-76 TYNKFDVNSANGDY
+76 TYNKFNVNSTNGDY
-90 FYKIVNSGDINVLLF
+90 FYKIINSGDINILLF
-105 KKSKDLYI
+105 KESKDLCI
-113 YKLIKQSLQNIVT
+113 YKLIKQSLQNTVTVT
-126 SHLLFK
+126 SELLFK
-132 IKDYFPDN
+132 IKDYFPDKA
-140 NNNTFSPVNYNMS
+140 FSPVNYNMS
-153 TLLHYEQND
+153 TLLHYEQDN

-231 RLYKKYGSCSTL
+231 RLYKKHCSCSTL

-252 INGYHNK
+252 IDSYRNK

-266 TTTFIGLRLHIP
+266 TTTSIGLRLHIP
-278 SQSAIQFDRIQIYRL
+278 SQNAIQFDKIQIYRL
-293 QYIKVNDN
+293 QYIKANDN

-308 DGNYS
+308 DGDYS
-313 DNFYFDDTGKKSLQD
+313 DDFYFNDIGKKSLQD
-328 LTIEEFSSLSGLQII
+328 LTIEEFSSLNGLQIV
-343 PSVIEQNQNY
+343 PGVIEQNQNY
-353 LFAANIKDKTI
+353 LFAANIKDETI
-364 IQLNKGLDFKSYQ
+364 IQLDEKFDFKSYQ
-377 FGIEYKNIGDAPIL
+377 FGINCNSIL
-391 HKYISYIEND
+391 NKQLKYVSYVEND
-401 SIQSQSYII
+401 NVENRLFLSE
-410 IQDKEQVLQE
+410 DKKQI
-420 LQDKFSQ
+420 LQDLTSQFSQ

-467 GSNISWRIVVNQI
+467 GSNISWRIVVNKTPYNETGI
-480 PSDTNAAVTSELV
+480 ATLDSI
-493 QQYIKQIVSYDGTKP
+493 QQYIKQTVQYDNTKP
-508 EKNRYTIKYTF
+508 EGSKYTINYNF
-519 ENKLITNNNGSQE
+519 EDKLFTNNENQQE
-532 AYDILHYLKN
+532 SYNILHYWKD
-542 QGMCALEDLD
+542 QGINVPNPGMIDCN
-552 FISGDNIYLSSL
+552 NIYTSSL

-573 YRYGIVLFDRYGSRS
+573 YRYGIVLFDKHGSRS

-600 INICPLMS
+600 INICPLM
-608 DIYANTIGVEF
+608 DKLCANTIGVEF
-619 TLSSEFKQNLIKK
+619 TLSSEFKQNLIEK

-645 DEYTKNVMQVVLSRP
+645 DEYTKNVMQIVLSRP
-660 VRQKTVKGNN
+660 VRQNTVKGNN

-679 TSQPQCVTQTG
+679 TSQPQYVTQTI
-690 RYLDSYWPLKMT
+690 RNQDSYWPKNMT
-702 NAKSENT
+702 NAESTKSSSKE
-709 SFINQQLL
+709 SSIL
-717 FLIHSP
+717 FQIHSP

-737 SLNCKLTPIQ
+737 SLNCKLKPIS
-747 YVYGDLQRI
+747 YVYDDLSKI
-756 NDQLNYRL
+756 NNQLNYTYE
-764 NEVKDLFYKDDY
+764 EVKDLFYKDSY
-776 RAATLDV
+776 RKATLDL
-783 NYKWSPGSISP
+783 NNKFSPGSISP
-794 VFSDVHFDEAQH
+794 VFSDIKAMPVAVTGGAVYD
-806 KYRIFDFKFGD
+806 IIGFKFGD

-834 YKVIEIDYSNST
+834 TKVIEIDYSKST
-846 NIVYEYDFDNAEVT
+846 NTVYNYRFTGIKGEFIESNWSYIITYDD
-860 SMFDVDYNVK
+860 
-870 CSEVTCKKL
+870 VTCNKL
-879 DLTKPYTIESVS
+879 DLTKSYTIQNAS

-903 NHQYDGNVIKTA
+903 NHQYDGNTIKTA

-930 YLNWLCSSKYD
+930 YLNWVCSSKYD

-955 HWTDVCE
+955 HWTEVCE
-962 FTNTGNHN
+962 FTNTGND
-970 SGIKHWER
+970 GDKVKHWER

-990 QCLLINVKNFDIY
+990 QCLLLNVKVDPSD
-1003 NNTLTKLISHKLNQ
+1003 TLNMLLSHKFNQ
-1017 DYINNKVIKTS
+1017 DYIKNKIIGSS

-1033 TLGTLLCNIQHEAS
+1033 TLGALLCNIQHEAS

-1074 CEVFDGDIYVQKCE
+1074 CEVFDGDTYVQKCE
-1088 LIGSFKAYDFND
+1088 LVGSFKAYDFND

-1105 PSMQTIFYIPM
+1105 PSMQTVFHIPM
-1116 ETSINTYFDYG
+1116 ETNINTYFDYG
-1127 MNYRNTHSANL
+1127 MNYRNTHNANL
-1138 QLEPCTITGITSQ
+1138 QLEPGTITGITSQ

-1170 IYNIDSDKKDE
+1170 IYNVDSDKKDN

-1196 NGEDID
+1196 NGENID

-1207 KASNFIDVDTR
+1207 KASNFIDVDTK

-1287 YANDMLLWLDR
+1287 YANDILLWLDR
-1298 YNNCIACSQ
+1298 YNKCIVCSQ

-1318 NIQNLLNKYFD
+1318 NVQNLLNKSFD
-1329 WDTKEVPSLTYDQ
+1329 WNTEEIPSLTYDQ
-1342 IHEELQFSPI
+1342 IHEELWFSPI
-1352 ECNEF
+1352 KCDEF
-1357 YAEYAALI
+1357 DLKQAALI

-1380 SSKCQRT
+1380 NKKYSRT
-1387 LQFEKDVICF
+1387 LQFEKDVVCF
-1397 NESRDNRKTYLQSFS
+1397 NESKNNMETYLQSFS

-1418 IVRPMCI
+1418 IVSPMCI

-1450 EKYTES
+1450 KKYTES
-1456 EFFSDKNYQFF
+1456 EFFRDKKYQFF
-1467 TDLYNTSF
+1467 TDLYNTIF
-1475 GIETVFPQITN
+1475 GIGTVFSQITN
-1486 REGNINYPIPRAKFN
+1486 REGNINYPIPRAQFDNLTEN
-1501 NLSQSDIYNKY
+1501 NIYNEQ

-1522 IETITDNKPTKN
+1522 IETITDYNPTKN

>member
-38 STAIETDMQTNRNS
+38 STAIETDMQTDRNS

-76 TYNKFDVNSANGDY
+76 TYNKFDVNSTNGDY
-90 FYKIVNSGDINVLLF
+90 FYKIINSGDINVLLF
-105 KKSKDLYI
+105 KKRKDLYI

-126 SHLLFK
+126 SRLLFK
-132 IKDYFPDN
+132 IKDYFPDEAC
-140 NNNTFSPVNYNMS
+140 SPVNYNMS
-153 TLLHYEQND
+153 TLLHYEQDN

-183 EYLNKLKDKDGYID
+183 DYLKKLKDKENYID
-197 IDYIMQ
+197 INYIMQ

-231 RLYKKYGSCSTL
+231 RLYKKHCSCSTL

-252 INGYHNK
+252 IDSYRDK
-259 EEGNAED
+259 EDGNAED
-266 TTTFIGLRLHIP
+266 TTTSIGLRLHIP
-278 SQSAIQFDRIQIYRL
+278 SQNAIQFDKIQIYRL
-293 QYIKVNDN
+293 QYIKANDN

-308 DGNYS
+308 DGDYS
-313 DNFYFDDTGKKSLQD
+313 DDFYFNDIGKKSLQD
-328 LTIEEFSSLSGLQII
+328 LTIEEFNSLNGLQIVPGI
-343 PSVIEQNQNY
+343 IEQNQNY

-364 IQLNKGLDFKSYQ
+364 IQLDEDLDFKSYQ
-377 FGIEYKNIGDAPIL
+377 FGTEYKKVGNLIL
-391 HKYISYIEND
+391 LYKYISYIEND
-401 SIQSQSYII
+401 DIQSQSYNMTK
-410 IQDKEQVLQE
+410 DKKQVLQD
-420 LQDKFSQ
+420 LQDKFLQ
-427 KDYINPYSDINGTYD
+427 KDYINPYSDINETYD

-467 GSNISWRIVVNQI
+467 GINISWRIVVNKTPGEYDAYTFGLTQY
-480 PSDTNAAVTSELV
+480 
-493 QQYIKQIVSYDGTKP
+493 YIKQEVSYDNTQKYVFEYKLHIGNDGLEVP
-508 EKNRYTIKYTF
+508 YTMLDYWK
-519 ENKLITNNNGSQE
+519 
-532 AYDILHYLKN
+532 D
-542 QGMCALEDLD
+542 QGINVHMSEFVTINCN
-552 FISGDNIYLSSL
+552 NIYVSSL

-573 YRYGIVLFDRYGSRS
+573 YRYGIILFDKHGSRS
-588 NVQWIADIRTPN
+588 DVQWIADIRTPN

-608 DIYANTIGVEF
+608 GTYANTIGIEF

-690 RYLDSYWPLKMT
+690 RNQNSCWPLDMT
-702 NAKSENT
+702 NAKSEDENFGP
-709 SFINQQLL
+709 SL

-737 SLNCKLTPIQ
+737 SLNCKLKPIS
-747 YVYGDLQRI
+747 YVYGSNLSQI
-756 NDQLNYRL
+756 NEQLDYTYD
-764 NEVKDLFYKDDY
+764 EVKDLFHDRHY
-776 RAATLDV
+776 RITTLGT
-783 NYKWSPGSISP
+783 NNEYSPGSISP
-794 VFSDVHFDEAQH
+794 AFSDVEVLSGTGQVI
-806 KYRIFDFKFGD
+806 RDFKFGD

-834 YKVIEIDYSNST
+834 SKVINIDYLNATSN
-846 NIVYEYDFDNAEVT
+846 VYT
-860 SMFDVDYNVK
+860 YNFGSISSSLLNNGNYYIE
-870 CSEVTCKKL
+870 CSEVTCNKL
-879 DLTKPYTIESVS
+879 NLTKSYDIQTVS

-903 NHQYDGNVIKTA
+903 NHQYDGNTIKTA
-915 TKKYKTYISTIGTNE
+915 TKKYKTYISTVGTSE
-930 YLNWLCSSKYD
+930 YLNWVCSSKYD
-941 IPIGTDNEYGWTDD
+941 IPIGTDNEYGWTEG

-962 FTNTGNHN
+962 FTNTGT
-970 SGIKHWER
+970 GGTKHWER

-990 QCLLINVKNFDIY
+990 QCLLINVSKGSNDVI
-1003 NNTLTKLISHKLNQ
+1003 LSKLISHRLGQ
-1017 DYINNKVIKTS
+1017 DYIDSRHIYS
-1028 TQDIY
+1028 SSQDIY
-1033 TLGTLLCNIQHEAS
+1033 TLGTLLCNIQHKAL

-1074 CEVFDGDIYVQKCE
+1074 CEVFDGDTYVQICE
-1088 LIGSFKAYDFND
+1088 LVGAFKAYDFND

-1105 PSMQTIFYIPM
+1105 PSMQTVFHIPM
-1116 ETSINTYFDYG
+1116 ETNINTYFDYG
-1127 MNYRNTHSANL
+1127 MNYHNTHSANL
-1138 QLEPCTITGITSQ
+1138 QLEPGTITGITSQ

-1170 IYNIDSDKKDE
+1170 IYNVDSDKKDK

-1196 NGEDID
+1196 NGENID

-1207 KASNFIDVDTR
+1207 KASNFIDVDTK

-1275 QFGMNPKDMCKI
+1275 QFGMSPKDMCKI

-1298 YNNCIACSQ
+1298 YNKCIACSQ

-1318 NIQNLLNKYFD
+1318 NVQNLLNKYFD

-1352 ECNEF
+1352 EYNEF

-1397 NESRDNRKTYLQSFS
+1397 NESKDNRKTYLQSFS

-1456 EFFSDKNYQFF
+1456 EFFSGKNYQFF

-1486 REGNINYPIPRAKFN
+1486 REGNINYPIPRVKFN

>member
-38 STAIETDMQTNRNS
+38 STAIETDMQTDRNS

-65 KYDFQDPTNTI
+65 KYDFRVPDPTNVN
-76 TYNKFDVNSANGDY
+76 TYNKFNVNSTNGDY
-90 FYKIVNSGDINVLLF
+90 FYKIINSGDINVLLF
-105 KKSKDLYI
+105 KESEDLCI
-113 YKLIKQSLQNIVT
+113 YKLIKQSLQNTVTVT
-126 SHLLFK
+126 SELLFK
-132 IKDYFPDN
+132 IKDYFPDKA
-140 NNNTFSPVNYNMS
+140 FSPINYNMS
-153 TLLHYEQND
+153 TLLHYEQDN

-183 EYLNKLKDKDGYID
+183 DYLKKLKDEKNYID
-197 IDYIMQ
+197 INYIMQ

-231 RLYKKYGSCSTL
+231 RLYKKHCSCSTL

-252 INGYHNK
+252 IDSYRNK

-266 TTTFIGLRLHIP
+266 TTTSIGLRLHIP
-278 SQSAIQFDRIQIYRL
+278 SQNTIQFDKIQIYRL
-293 QYIKVNDN
+293 QYIKANDN

-308 DGNYS
+308 DGDYS
-313 DNFYFDDTGKKSLQD
+313 DDFYFNDIGKKSLQD
-328 LTIEEFSSLSGLQII
+328 LTIEEFSSLNGLQII
-343 PSVIEQNQNY
+343 PGVIEQNQNY
-353 LFAANIKDKTI
+353 LFAANIKDETI
-364 IQLNKGLDFKSYQ
+364 IQLDEKFDFKSYQ
-377 FGIEYKNIGDAPIL
+377 FGINCNSIL
-391 HKYISYIEND
+391 NKQLKYVSYVEND
-401 SIQSQSYII
+401 NVENCLFLSE
-410 IQDKEQVLQE
+410 DKKQI
-420 LQDKFSQ
+420 LQDLTSQFSQ

-467 GSNISWRIVVNQI
+467 GSNISWRIVVNKTPYNETGI
-480 PSDTNAAVTSELV
+480 ATLDSI
-493 QQYIKQIVSYDGTKP
+493 QQYIKQTVQYDNTKP
-508 EKNRYTIKYTF
+508 EGSKYTINYNF
-519 ENKLITNNNGSQE
+519 EDKLFTNNENQQE
-532 AYDILHYLKN
+532 SYNILHYWKD
-542 QGMCALEDLD
+542 QGINVPNPGMIDCN
-552 FISGDNIYLSSL
+552 NIYTSSL

-573 YRYGIVLFDRYGSRS
+573 YRYGIVLFDKHGSRS

-600 INICPLMS
+600 INICPLM
-608 DIYANTIGVEF
+608 DKLCANTIGVEF
-619 TLSSEFKQNLIKK
+619 TLSSEFKQNLIEK

-645 DEYTKNVMQVVLSRP
+645 DEYTKNVMQIVLSRP
-660 VRQKTVKGNN
+660 VRQNTVKGNN

-679 TSQPQCVTQTG
+679 TSQPQYVTQTI
-690 RYLDSYWPLKMT
+690 RNQDSYWPKNMT
-702 NAKSENT
+702 NAESTKSSSKE
-709 SFINQQLL
+709 SSIL
-717 FLIHSP
+717 FQIHSP

-737 SLNCKLTPIQ
+737 SLNCKLKPIS
-747 YVYGDLQRI
+747 YVYDDLSKI
-756 NDQLNYRL
+756 NNQLNYTYE
-764 NEVKDLFYKDDY
+764 EVKDLFHKDSY
-776 RAATLDV
+776 RKATLDL
-783 NYKWSPGSISP
+783 NNKFSPGSISP
-794 VFSDVHFDEAQH
+794 VFSDIKAMPVAATGDAV
-806 KYRIFDFKFGD
+806 YDIIGFKFGD

-834 YKVIEIDYSNST
+834 TKVIEIDYSKST
-846 NIVYEYDFDNAEVT
+846 NTVYNYRFTGIKGEFIESNRSYIITYDD
-860 SMFDVDYNVK
+860 
-870 CSEVTCKKL
+870 VTCNKL
-879 DLTKPYTIESVS
+879 DLTKSYTIQNAS

-903 NHQYDGNVIKTA
+903 NHQYDGNTIKTA

-930 YLNWLCSSKYD
+930 YLNWVCSSKYD

-955 HWTDVCE
+955 HWTEVCE
-962 FTNTGNHN
+962 FTNTGT
-970 SGIKHWER
+970 SGKHWER

-990 QCLLINVKNFDIY
+990 QCLLLNVKVDSSD
-1003 NNTLTKLISHKLNQ
+1003 TLNMLLSHKFNQ
-1017 DYINNKVIKTS
+1017 DYIKNKIIGSS

-1033 TLGTLLCNIQHEAS
+1033 TLGALLCNIQHEAS

-1074 CEVFDGDIYVQKCE
+1074 CEVFDGDTYVQKCE
-1088 LIGSFKAYDFND
+1088 LVGSFKAYDFND
-1100 DKDSL
+1100 DKGSL
-1105 PSMQTIFYIPM
+1105 PSMQTVFHIPM
-1116 ETSINTYFDYG
+1116 ETNINTYFDYG
-1127 MNYRNTHSANL
+1127 MNYQNTHNANL
-1138 QLEPCTITGITSQ
+1138 QLEPGTITGITSQ

-1170 IYNIDSDKKDE
+1170 IYNIDSDKKDK

-1196 NGEDID
+1196 NGENID

-1207 KASNFIDVDTR
+1207 KASNFIDVDTK

-1287 YANDMLLWLDR
+1287 YANDILLWLDR
-1298 YNNCIACSQ
+1298 YNKCIVCSQ

-1318 NIQNLLNKYFD
+1318 NVQNLLNKSFD
-1329 WDTKEVPSLTYDQ
+1329 WNTEEIPSLTYDQ

-1352 ECNEF
+1352 KCDEF
-1357 YAEYAALI
+1357 DLKQAALI

-1380 SSKCQRT
+1380 NKKCSRT
-1387 LQFEKDVICF
+1387 LQFEKDVVCF
-1397 NESRDNRKTYLQSFS
+1397 NESKNNMETYLQSFS

-1418 IVRPMCI
+1418 IVSPMCI

-1450 EKYTES
+1450 KKYTES
-1456 EFFSDKNYQFF
+1456 EFFRDKKYQFF
-1467 TDLYNTSF
+1467 TDLYNTIF
-1475 GIETVFPQITN
+1475 GIGTIFSQITN
-1486 REGNINYPIPRAKFN
+1486 REGNINYPIPRAQFDNLTEN
-1501 NLSQSDIYNKY
+1501 NIYNEQ

-1522 IETITDNKPTKN
+1522 IETITDYNPTKN

>member
-38 STAIETDMQTNRNS
+38 STAIETDMQTDRNS

-65 KYDFQDPTNTI
+65 KYDFRVSDPTNVN
-76 TYNKFDVNSANGDY
+76 TYNKFNVDSTNGDY
-90 FYKIVNSGDINVLLF
+90 FYKIINSGDINVLLF
-105 KKSKDLYI
+105 KESKDLCI
-113 YKLIKQSLQNIVT
+113 YKLIKQSLQNTVTVT
-126 SHLLFK
+126 SELLFK
-132 IKDYFPDN
+132 IKDYFPDKA
-140 NNNTFSPVNYNMS
+140 FSPVNYNMS
-153 TLLHYEQND
+153 TLLHYEQDN

-183 EYLNKLKDKDGYID
+183 EYLKKLKDEKNYID
-197 IDYIMQ
+197 INYIMQ

-231 RLYKKYGSCSTL
+231 RLYKKHGSCSTL

-252 INGYHNK
+252 IDNYRNK

-266 TTTFIGLRLHIP
+266 TTTSIGLRLYIP
-278 SQSAIQFDRIQIYRL
+278 SQTAIQFDKVQIYRL
-293 QYIKVNDN
+293 QYIKANDN

-308 DGNYS
+308 DGDYS
-313 DNFYFDDTGKKSLQD
+313 DDFYFNDIGKKSLQD
-328 LTIEEFSSLSGLQII
+328 LTIEEFSSLSGLQIV
-343 PSVIEQNQNY
+343 PGVIEQNQNY
-353 LFAANIKDKTI
+353 LFAANIKDETI
-364 IQLNKGLDFKSYQ
+364 IQLNEDLDFKSYQ
-377 FGIEYKNIGDAPIL
+377 FGISYDSIANDP

-401 SIQSQSYII
+401 SVQSQLFLSG
-410 IQDKEQVLQE
+410 DKKQILQG
-420 LQDKFSQ
+420 LQNKFSQ
-427 KDYINPYSDINGTYD
+427 KDYINPYSDINGVYD
-442 KNVLISTSTGDV
+442 KNTLISTSNGYI
-454 RQCVDW
+454 RQCIDW

-467 GSNISWRIVVNQI
+467 GINISWRIVVNKTPYNEI
-480 PSDTNAAVTSELV
+480 GCPTLESI
-493 QQYIKQIVSYDGTKP
+493 QQYIKQTVQYDGTKP
-508 EKNRYTIKYTF
+508 EGSKYTISYSF
-519 ENKLITNNNGSQE
+519 ENKLFTNSENQQE
-532 AYDILHYLKN
+532 AYNILHYWKD
-542 QGMCALEDLD
+542 QGINIPDPGMIDCN
-552 FISGDNIYLSSL
+552 NIYASSL
-564 SRSLKRDEV
+564 SRSLKRDEI
-573 YRYGIVLFDRYGSRS
+573 YRYGIVLFNKYGSRS

-600 INICPLMS
+600 TDICSLTN
-608 DIYANTIGVEF
+608 DLYANTIGVEF

-660 VRQKTVKGNN
+660 VRQNTVKGNN

-679 TSQPQCVTQTG
+679 TSQPQCIAQTSRTEG
-690 RYLDSYWPLKMT
+690 SYWPSKMT
-702 NAKSENT
+702 NAESTKTAFEES
-709 SFINQQLL
+709 SIL
-717 FLIHSP
+717 FQIHSP

-737 SLNCKLTPIQ
+737 SLNCELKPIR
-747 YVYGDLQRI
+747 YVYGDLQQI
-756 NDQLNYRL
+756 NNQLNYTYS
-764 NEVKDLFYKDDY
+764 EVEDLFHDGVY
-776 RAATLDV
+776 RAATLGA
-783 NYKWSPGSISP
+783 NNKYSPGSISP
-794 VFSDVHFDEAQH
+794 VFVDVRSTNNITAVSTIE
-806 KYRIFDFKFGD
+806 DFKFGD
-817 FIYIDRGRF
+817 FLYIDRGRF

-834 YKVIEIDYSNST
+834 SKVIKVDYSKST
-846 NIVYEYDFDNAEVT
+846 NTVYDYKFTGIKGEFIESNNSYTIIYDSVVCN
-860 SMFDVDYNVK
+860 
-870 CSEVTCKKL
+870 KL
-879 DLTKPYTIESVS
+879 DLTKSYTIQNVS

-903 NHQYDGNVIKTA
+903 NHQYNGNTIKTA

-930 YLNWLCSSKYD
+930 YLNWVCSSKYD
-941 IPIGTDNEYGWTDD
+941 IPIGTDNEYGWTDG
-955 HWTDVCE
+955 HWTEVCE
-962 FTNTGNHN
+962 FTNTGT
-970 SGIKHWER
+970 SGKHWER

-990 QCLLINVKNFDIY
+990 QCLLLNVKVNSNDAL
-1003 NNTLTKLISHKLNQ
+1003 NKLLSHKLNQ
-1017 DYINNKVIKTS
+1017 DYINIKTIHS
-1028 TQDIY
+1028 SSQNIY
-1033 TLGTLLCNIQHEAS
+1033 TLGTLLCNIQHKAS
-1047 QFSGLTSEDK
+1047 QFSGLTSKDK

-1066 NTYDISKD
+1066 NMYDISKD
-1074 CEVFDGDIYVQKCE
+1074 CEVFDGDTYIQKCE
-1088 LIGSFKAYDFND
+1088 LVGSFKAYDFND

-1116 ETSINTYFDYG
+1116 ETSINTCFDYG
-1127 MNYRNTHSANL
+1127 MNYKNTNNANL
-1138 QLEPCTITGITSQ
+1138 QLEPGTITGITSQ

-1170 IYNIDSDKKDE
+1170 IYNVDSDKKDK

-1196 NGEDID
+1196 NGENID

-1207 KASNFIDVDTR
+1207 KASNFIDVDTK

-1275 QFGMNPKDMCKI
+1275 QFGMSPKDMCKM
-1287 YANDMLLWLDR
+1287 YANNTLLWLDR
-1298 YNNCIACSQ
+1298 YNKCIACSQ

-1318 NIQNLLNKYFD
+1318 NVQNLLNKCFD
-1329 WDTKEVPSLTYDQ
+1329 WNTKEVPSLTYDQ
-1342 IHEELQFSPI
+1342 IHEELQLSPI
-1352 ECNEF
+1352 EYNEPDV
-1357 YAEYAALI
+1357 AQAALI

-1380 SSKCQRT
+1380 KSKCQRT
-1387 LQFEKDVICF
+1387 LQFEKDVVCF
-1397 NESRDNRKTYLQSFS
+1397 NEDDAKTYLQSFS

-1418 IVRPMCI
+1418 IAKPMCI
-1425 KFAINTNPSNTKVF
+1425 KFAINANPSNTKVF

-1450 EKYTES
+1450 KKYTES
-1456 EFFSDKNYQFF
+1456 EFFTDKRYQFF
-1467 TDLYNTSF
+1467 TDLYNASF

-1486 REGNINYPIPRAKFN
+1486 REGNINYPIPRAYFK
-1501 NLSQSDIYNKY
+1501 NLSQSDIYNKW

-1522 IETITDNKPTKN
+1522 IETITDYEPTKN

>member
-38 STAIETDMQTNRNS
+38 STAIETDMQTDRNS

-65 KYDFQDPTNTI
+65 KYDFQDPTNII
-76 TYNKFDVNSANGDY
+76 TYNKFDVNSTNGDY
-90 FYKIVNSGDINVLLF
+90 FYKIINSGDISVLLF
-105 KKSKDLYI
+105 KKRKDLCI

-126 SHLLFK
+126 SRLLFK
-132 IKDYFPDN
+132 IKDYFPDEAC
-140 NNNTFSPVNYNMS
+140 SPVNYNMS

-183 EYLNKLKDKDGYID
+183 EYLKKLKDEKNYID
-197 IDYIMQ
+197 INYIMQ

-214 VKTISGQL
+214 IKTISGQL

-231 RLYKKYGSCSTL
+231 RLYKKHGSCSTL

-252 INGYHNK
+252 IDSYRNK
-259 EEGNAED
+259 EDGNAED
-266 TTTFIGLRLHIP
+266 TTTSIGLRLHIP
-278 SQSAIQFDRIQIYRL
+278 SQNAIQFDKIQIYRL
-293 QYIKVNDN
+293 QYIKANDN

-308 DGNYS
+308 DGDYS
-313 DNFYFDDTGKKSLQD
+313 DDFYFNDIGKKSLQD
-328 LTIEEFSSLSGLQII
+328 LTIEEFSSLNGLQIVPGI
-343 PSVIEQNQNY
+343 IEQNQNY

-364 IQLNKGLDFKSYQ
+364 IQLNEDLDFKSYQ
-377 FGIEYKNIGDAPIL
+377 FGTEYKKIGSLIQL
-391 HKYISYIEND
+391 CKYISYIENND
-401 SIQSQSYII
+401 IQSQSYVITK
-410 IQDKEQVLQE
+410 DKKQVLQD
-420 LQDKFSQ
+420 LQDKFLQ
-427 KDYINPYSDINGTYD
+427 KDYINPYSDINETYD

-467 GSNISWRIVVNQI
+467 GINISWRIVVNKA
-480 PSDTNAAVTSELV
+480 PGGYDTFTSSLI
-493 QQYIKQIVSYDGTKP
+493 QYYIKQEVSPDNTQ
-508 EKNRYTIKYTF
+508 KYVF
-519 ENKLITNNNGSQE
+519 ENKLRIDN
-532 AYDILHYLKN
+532 
-542 QGMCALEDLD
+542 EDLEGSYTMLD
-552 FISGDNIYLSSL
+552 YWKDQGINVHMSEFEKINCNNIYVSSL

-573 YRYGIVLFDRYGSRS
+573 YRYGIVLFDKHGSRS

-600 INICPLMS
+600 INICPLM
-608 DIYANTIGVEF
+608 DEIYAYTIGIEF

-660 VRQKTVKGNN
+660 VRQNTVKGNN

-690 RYLDSYWPLKMT
+690 RNQNSYWPKNMT
-702 NAKSENT
+702 NAESEDEDLGT
-709 SFINQQLL
+709 SL

-737 SLNCKLTPIQ
+737 SLNCKLKPIS
-747 YVYGDLQRI
+747 YAYGSNLSQI
-756 NDQLNYRL
+756 NKQLNYTYD
-764 NEVKDLFYKDDY
+764 EVEDLFHDKHD
-776 RAATLDV
+776 RATTLGI
-783 NYKWSPGSISP
+783 NNKYSPGSISP
-794 VFSDVHFDEAQH
+794 AFSDVEVSSDAGAVI
-806 KYRIFDFKFGD
+806 RDFKFGD

-834 YKVIEIDYSNST
+834 SKVINIDYLNATSN
-846 NIVYEYDFDNAEVT
+846 VYT
-860 SMFDVDYNVK
+860 YNFGSISSSLENK
-870 CSEVTCKKL
+870 GNYYITCSEVTCNKL
-879 DLTKPYTIESVS
+879 NLTESYNIKTVQ

-903 NHQYDGNVIKTA
+903 NHQYDGNTIKTA
-915 TKKYKTYISTIGTNE
+915 TKKYKTYISTIGTSE
-930 YLNWLCSSKYD
+930 YLNWVCSSKYD
-941 IPIGTDNEYGWTDD
+941 IPIGTDNEYGWTDG
-955 HWTDVCE
+955 HWTEVCE
-962 FTNTGNHN
+962 FTNTGTDGD
-970 SGIKHWER
+970 GIKHWER

-990 QCLLINVKNFDIY
+990 QCLLINISKDFNDVI
-1003 NNTLTKLISHKLNQ
+1003 LSKLISHRLNQ
-1017 DYINNKVIKTS
+1017 DYIDSRHIYS
-1028 TQDIY
+1028 SSQDIY
-1033 TLGTLLCNIQHEAS
+1033 TLGTLLCNIQHKAS

-1074 CEVFDGDIYVQKCE
+1074 CEVFDGDTYVQNCE
-1088 LIGSFKAYDFND
+1088 LVGAFKAYDFND

-1105 PSMQTIFYIPM
+1105 PSMQTVFHIPM
-1116 ETSINTYFDYG
+1116 ETNINTYFDYG
-1127 MNYRNTHSANL
+1127 MNYHNTHNANL
-1138 QLEPCTITGITSQ
+1138 QLEPGTITGITSQ

-1165 NTSNN
+1165 DTSNN
-1170 IYNIDSDKKDE
+1170 IYNVDSDKKDKD
-1181 VKQFKQ
+1181 KQFKQ

-1196 NGEDID
+1196 NGENID

-1207 KASNFIDVDTR
+1207 KASNFIDVDTK

-1275 QFGMNPKDMCKI
+1275 QFGMSPKDMCKI
-1287 YANDMLLWLDR
+1287 YANDILLWLDR
-1298 YNNCIACSQ
+1298 YNKCIVCSQ

-1318 NIQNLLNKYFD
+1318 NIQNLLNKSFD
-1329 WDTKEVPSLTYDQ
+1329 WNTEEIPSLTYDQ

-1352 ECNEF
+1352 KCDEF
-1357 YAEYAALI
+1357 NVTQAALI

-1380 SSKCQRT
+1380 NSKCSRT
-1387 LQFEKDVICF
+1387 LQFEKDVVCF
-1397 NESRDNRKTYLQSFS
+1397 NENEDNTKTYLQSFS

-1450 EKYTES
+1450 KKYTES
-1456 EFFSDKNYQFF
+1456 EFFIGKSYQFF
-1467 TDLYNTSF
+1467 TDLCNASF
-1475 GIETVFPQITN
+1475 GIQTVFPQITN
-1486 REGNINYPIPRAKFN
+1486 REGNINYPIPRAQFN
-1501 NLSQSDIYNKY
+1501 DLSQSDIYNKY

-1522 IETITDNKPTKN
+1522 IETITDKSPTKN

>member
-1 MDTNQNLHINTFVE
+1 MDTNQNLHVNTFVE

-30 YLFGLNIR
+30 YLFGLNVR
-38 STAIETDMQTNRNS
+38 STAIETDMQTTRNS

-65 KYDFQDPTNTI
+65 KYDFHNTDETTPKKFNVHYTN
-76 TYNKFDVNSANGDY
+76 DY
-90 FYKIVNSGDINVLLF
+90 FYKIINSGDTNVLLF
-105 KKSKDLYI
+105 KKSNDLCI
-113 YKLIKQSLQNIVT
+113 YKLIKQTAQNNVT
-126 SHLLFK
+126 SQLLFK
-132 IKDYFPDN
+132 IKDYFTGTN
-140 NNNTFSPVNYNMS
+140 ITNPVDYNMS
-153 TLLHYEQND
+153 TLLHYEQDN
-162 VVILY
+162 VIMLY
-167 IADGK
+167 IADSK
-172 HKIISINIEDS
+172 HKMISINIEDS
-183 EYLNKLKDKDGYID
+183 DYLNKLKDEDGYID

-214 VKTISGQL
+214 VKIISGHL

-231 RLYKKYGSCSTL
+231 RLYKKHCSCSTL

-252 INGYHNK
+252 IDNYRNK

-266 TTTFIGLRLHIP
+266 TTTSIGLRLHIP
-278 SQSAIQFDRIQIYRL
+278 SQSAIQFDKVQIYRL
-293 QYIKVNDN
+293 QYIKANDN

-308 DGNYS
+308 DGDYS
-313 DNFYFDDTGKKSLQD
+313 DDFYFNDVGKKSLQD

-353 LFAANIKDKTI
+353 LFAANIKDKTV
-364 IQLNKGLDFKSYQ
+364 IQLDEDLDFKSYQ
-377 FGIEYKNIGDAPIL
+377 FGTEYKKIGNLIQPC
-391 HKYISYIEND
+391 KYISYIENND
-401 SIQSQSYII
+401 IQSQSYAITK
-410 IQDKEQVLQE
+410 DKKQVLQD
-420 LQDKFSQ
+420 LQDKFLQ

-467 GSNISWRIVVNQI
+467 GINISWRIVVNKTPGEYDAYI
-480 PSDTNAAVTSELV
+480 SGLI
-493 QQYIKQIVSYDGTKP
+493 QQYIKQEVSFDNTQ
-508 EKNRYTIKYTF
+508 RYVF
-519 ENKLITNNNGSQE
+519 ENKLHIDSENPFEESYN
-532 AYDILHYLKN
+532 ILDYWKD
-542 QGMCALEDLD
+542 QGIDVHMSE
-552 FISGDNIYLSSL
+552 FEKINRDNIYISSL

-573 YRYGIVLFDRYGSRS
+573 YRYGIILFDKHGSRS

-608 DIYANTIGVEF
+608 DKYANTIGVEF
-619 TLSSEFKQNLIKK
+619 TLSSEFKQNLIEK

-660 VRQKTVKGNN
+660 VRQQTVKGNN

-690 RYLDSYWPLKMT
+690 RNQNSYWPLDMT
-702 NAKSENT
+702 NAKSEDENLGT
-709 SFINQQLL
+709 SL

-737 SLNCKLTPIQ
+737 SLNCKLKPISYAYCSNLSQ
-747 YVYGDLQRI
+747 I
-756 NDQLNYRL
+756 NKQLNYTYD
-764 NEVKDLFYKDDY
+764 EVKDLFYDNHY
-776 RAATLDV
+776 RVTTLDI
-783 NYKWSPGSISP
+783 NNKYSPGSISP
-794 VFSDVHFDEAQH
+794 VFSDVEVLSGTGAVI
-806 KYRIFDFKFGD
+806 RDFKFGD

-834 YKVIEIDYSNST
+834 SKVINIDYLYATSNIYT
-846 NIVYEYDFDNAEVT
+846 
-860 SMFDVDYNVK
+860 YNFGSISSSLENNGNYYIT
-870 CSEVTCKKL
+870 CSEVTCNKL
-879 DLTKPYTIESVS
+879 NLTESYDIQTVS

-903 NHQYDGNVIKTA
+903 NHQYDGNTIKTA
-915 TKKYKTYISTIGTNE
+915 TKKYKTYISTVGTSE
-930 YLNWLCSSKYD
+930 YLNWVCSSKYD
-941 IPIGTDNEYGWTDD
+941 IPIGTDNEYGWTDG

-962 FTNTGNHN
+962 FTNTGT
-970 SGIKHWER
+970 SGKHWER

-990 QCLLINVKNFDIY
+990 QCLLINVRKDPHDVI
-1003 NNTLTKLISHKLNQ
+1003 LSKLISHRLRQ
-1017 DYINNKVIKTS
+1017 DYIGYSKHIYS
-1028 TQDIY
+1028 SSQDIY
-1033 TLGTLLCNIQHEAS
+1033 TLGTLLCNIQHEAL

-1074 CEVFDGDIYVQKCE
+1074 CEVFDGDTYVQNCE
-1088 LIGSFKAYDFND
+1088 LVGAFKAYDFND

-1105 PSMQTIFYIPM
+1105 PSMQTVFHIPM
-1116 ETSINTYFDYG
+1116 ETNINTYFDYG
-1127 MNYRNTHSANL
+1127 MNYQNTHNANL
-1138 QLEPCTITGITSQ
+1138 QLEPGTITGITSQ

-1170 IYNIDSDKKDE
+1170 IYNIDNDKKDKN
-1181 VKQFKQ
+1181 KQFKQ

-1196 NGEDID
+1196 NGENID

-1287 YANDMLLWLDR
+1287 YANGILLWLDR
-1298 YNNCIACSQ
+1298 YNKCIACSQ

-1318 NIQNLLNKYFD
+1318 NVQNLLNKYFD

-1352 ECNEF
+1352 EYNEF
-1357 YAEYAALI
+1357 KVAHAALI

-1380 SSKCQRT
+1380 KNSQRT
-1387 LQFEKDVICF
+1387 LQFEKDVVCF
-1397 NESRDNRKTYLQSFS
+1397 DEDDTKTYLQSFS
-1412 NDKNGD
+1412 NDKDGN
-1418 IVRPMCI
+1418 IATPMCI
-1425 KFAINTNPSNTKVF
+1425 KFAINANPSNTKVF

-1456 EFFSDKNYQFF
+1456 EFFKDKRYQFF

-1475 GIETVFPQITN
+1475 EMETVFPQITN
-1486 REGNINYPIPRAKFN
+1486 REGNINYPIPRAQFN
-1501 NLSQSDIYNKY
+1501 NLTQSDIYNKW

-1522 IETITDNKPTKN
+1522 IETITDYNPTKN

>member
-1 MDTNQNLHINTFVE
+1 MDTNQNLHVNTFVE

-30 YLFGLNIR
+30 YLFGLNVR
-38 STAIETDMQTNRNS
+38 STAIETDMQTTRNS

-65 KYDFQDPTNTI
+65 KYDFQDPTNI
-76 TYNKFDVNSANGDY
+76 TTYYKFDVNSTNGDY
-90 FYKIVNSGDINVLLF
+90 FYKIINSGDINVLLF
-105 KKSKDLYI
+105 KKSKNLYI

-126 SHLLFK
+126 SRLLFK

-153 TLLHYEQND
+153 TLLHYEQDN

-172 HKIISINIEDS
+172 HKMISINIEDS
-183 EYLNKLKDKDGYID
+183 EYLDKLKDKDGYID

-231 RLYKKYGSCSTL
+231 RLYKKHCSCSTL

-252 INGYHNK
+252 IDNYRNK

-266 TTTFIGLRLHIP
+266 TTTSIGLRLHIP
-278 SQSAIQFDRIQIYRL
+278 SQSAIQFDKVQIYRL
-293 QYIKVNDN
+293 QYIKANDN

-308 DGNYS
+308 DGDYS
-313 DNFYFDDTGKKSLQD
+313 DDFYFNDIGKKSLQD
-328 LTIEEFSSLSGLQII
+328 LTIEEFSSLNGLQII

-364 IQLNKGLDFKSYQ
+364 IQLDEDFDFKSYQ
-377 FGIEYKNIGDAPIL
+377 FGTEYKKIGDLIQPC
-391 HKYISYIEND
+391 KYISYIENND
-401 SIQSQSYII
+401 IQSQSYAITK
-410 IQDKEQVLQE
+410 DKKQVLQD
-420 LQDKFSQ
+420 LQDKFLH
-427 KDYINPYSDINGTYD
+427 KDYINPYSDINGAYD

-467 GSNISWRIVVNQI
+467 GINISWRIVVNKTPGEYGAYI
-480 PSDTNAAVTSELV
+480 SGLI
-493 QQYIKQIVSYDGTKP
+493 QQYIKQEVSSDNTRQYIF
-508 EKNRYTIKYTF
+508 EKKLHIDSENPFEEPYNILDYWKDQGIDVHMSEFEKINR
-519 ENKLITNNNGSQE
+519 
-532 AYDILHYLKN
+532 
-542 QGMCALEDLD
+542 
-552 FISGDNIYLSSL
+552 DNIYISSL

-573 YRYGIVLFDRYGSRS
+573 YRYGIILFDKHGSRS

-600 INICPLMS
+600 INICPLMDGS
-608 DIYANTIGVEF
+608 YANIIGIEF
-619 TLSSEFKQNLIKK
+619 TLSSEFKQNLIEK

-660 VRQKTVKGNN
+660 VRQNTVKGNK

-679 TSQPQCVTQTG
+679 TSQPQYVTQTS
-690 RYLDSYWPLKMT
+690 RNQNSYWPLDMT
-702 NAKSENT
+702 NAKSEDEILGT
-709 SFINQQLL
+709 SL

-737 SLNCKLTPIQ
+737 SLNCKLKPIS
-747 YVYGDLQRI
+747 YAYGSNLSQI
-756 NDQLNYRL
+756 NKQLNYTY
-764 NEVKDLFYKDDY
+764 EEIKDLFYDKHY
-776 RAATLDV
+776 RATTLDI
-783 NYKWSPGSISP
+783 NNKYSPGSISP
-794 VFSDVHFDEAQH
+794 AFSDVEVLSGTGAVI
-806 KYRIFDFKFGD
+806 RDFKFGD

-834 YKVIEIDYSNST
+834 SKVINIDYLNATSN
-846 NIVYEYDFDNAEVT
+846 VYT
-860 SMFDVDYNVK
+860 YNFGSISSSLENNGNYYIT
-870 CSEVTCKKL
+870 CSEITCNKL
-879 DLTKPYTIESVS
+879 NLTESYDIQTVS

-915 TKKYKTYISTIGTNE
+915 TKKYKTYISTVGTSE
-930 YLNWLCSSKYD
+930 YLNWVCSSKYD
-941 IPIGTDNEYGWTDD
+941 IPIGTDNEYGWTEG
-955 HWTDVCE
+955 HWTDICE

-970 SGIKHWER
+970 SNIKHWER

-990 QCLLINVKNFDIY
+990 QCLLIDVNKGIHDVI
-1003 NNTLTKLISHKLNQ
+1003 LSKLISHRLSQ
-1017 DYINNKVIKTS
+1017 DYIDSRHIYS
-1028 TQDIY
+1028 SSQDIY

-1057 KYDIYYGFG
+1057 KYDVYYGFG

-1074 CEVFDGDIYVQKCE
+1074 CEVFDGDTYVQNCE
-1088 LIGSFKAYDFND
+1088 LVGAFKAYDFND

-1105 PSMQTIFYIPM
+1105 PSMQTVFHIPM
-1116 ETSINTYFDYG
+1116 ETNINTYFDYG
-1127 MNYRNTHSANL
+1127 MNYHNTHNANL
-1138 QLEPCTITGITSQ
+1138 QLEPGTITGITSQ

-1170 IYNIDSDKKDE
+1170 IYNVDSDKKDK

-1196 NGEDID
+1196 NGENID

-1287 YANDMLLWLDR
+1287 YANGILLWLDR
-1298 YNNCIACSQ
+1298 YNKCIACSQ

-1318 NIQNLLNKYFD
+1318 NVQNLLNKCFD

-1352 ECNEF
+1352 ECDEF
-1357 YAEYAALI
+1357 KVAHSALI

-1380 SSKCQRT
+1380 NSKCQRT

-1397 NESRDNRKTYLQSFS
+1397 DESRDNTKTYLQSFS

-1456 EFFSDKNYQFF
+1456 EFFSGKNYQFF

-1522 IETITDNKPTKN
+1522 IETITDNNPTKN

>member
-65 KYDFQDPTNTI
+65 KYDFRVPDPTNVN
-76 TYNKFDVNSANGDY
+76 TYNKFDVNFTNGDY
-90 FYKIVNSGDINVLLF
+90 FYKIINSGDINVLLF
-105 KKSKDLYI
+105 KKRKDLCI
-113 YKLIKQSLQNIVT
+113 YKLIKQSLQNTVTVT
-126 SHLLFK
+126 SELLFK
-132 IKDYFPDN
+132 IKSYFPDKAY
-140 NNNTFSPVNYNMS
+140 SPVNYNMS
-153 TLLHYEQND
+153 TLLHYEQDN

-183 EYLNKLKDKDGYID
+183 EYLDKLKDKNGYID
-197 IDYIMQ
+197 INYIVQ

-231 RLYKKYGSCSTL
+231 RLYKKHCSCSTL

-252 INGYHNK
+252 IDSYRNK

-266 TTTFIGLRLHIP
+266 TTTSIGLRLHIP
-278 SQSAIQFDRIQIYRL
+278 SQNAIQFDKIQIYRL
-293 QYIKVNDN
+293 QYIKANDN
-301 AKVQLIY
+301 AKAQLIY
-308 DGNYS
+308 DG
-313 DNFYFDDTGKKSLQD
+313 DYFDDFYFNDVGKKSLQD
-328 LTIEEFSSLSGLQII
+328 LTIEEFSSLNGLQIV
-343 PSVIEQNQNY
+343 PGVIEQNQNY
-353 LFAANIKDKTI
+353 LFAANIKDETI
-364 IQLNKGLDFKSYQ
+364 IQLDEKFDFKSYQ
-377 FGIEYKNIGDAPIL
+377 FGINCNSIL
-391 HKYISYIEND
+391 NKQLKYVSYVEND
-401 SIQSQSYII
+401 NVENRLFSSV
-410 IQDKEQVLQE
+410 DKKQTLSW
-420 LQDKFSQ
+420 LTDKFSQ
-427 KDYINPYSDINGTYD
+427 NDYINPYSDINGTYD
-442 KNVLISTSTGDV
+442 NNDLISTSTGDV

-467 GSNISWRIVVNQI
+467 GSNISWRIVINKTPYDEI
-480 PSDTNAAVTSELV
+480 SKPTLDSI
-493 QQYIKQIVSYDGTKP
+493 QQYIKQTVQYDGTKP
-508 EKNRYTIKYTF
+508 EGSRYTINYNF
-519 ENKLITNNNGSQE
+519 EDKLFTNSENQQE
-532 AYDILHYLKN
+532 SYNILHYWKD
-542 QGMCALEDLD
+542 QGINIPDPGTIDCN
-552 FISGDNIYLSSL
+552 NIYASSL

-573 YRYGIVLFDRYGSRS
+573 YRYGIILFDKHGSRS

-600 INICPLMS
+600 INICPLMNGL
-608 DIYANTIGVEF
+608 YANTIGVEF
-619 TLSSEFKQNLIKK
+619 TLSSEFKQNLIEK

-660 VRQKTVKGNN
+660 VRQNTVKGNK

-679 TSQPQCVTQTG
+679 TSQPQCILQTV
-690 RYLDSYWPLKMT
+690 RNQDSYWPLNMT
-702 NAKSENT
+702 NAESTKSVSKE
-709 SFINQQLL
+709 SSIL
-717 FLIHSP
+717 FQIHSP
-723 YINIYRKNALQKIK
+723 YINIYRKSALQKIK
-737 SLNCKLTPIQ
+737 SLNCELKPIR
-747 YVYGDLQRI
+747 YVYTDLFQI
-756 NDQLNYRL
+756 NNQLNYTYD
-764 NEVKDLFYKDDY
+764 EVKDLFYKKSY
-776 RAATLDV
+776 RAATLDL
-783 NYKWSPGSISP
+783 NDKFSPGSISP
-794 VFSDVHFDEAQH
+794 VFSDIKAQPIIVPGNAV
-806 KYRIFDFKFGD
+806 YDIMGFKFGD

-834 YKVIEIDYSNST
+834 TKVIKIDYSEST
-846 NIVYEYDFDNAEVT
+846 NTVYDYHFTGIKGDFIESNKSYSITYDSIVCN
-860 SMFDVDYNVK
+860 
-870 CSEVTCKKL
+870 KL
-879 DLTKPYTIESVS
+879 NLTKSYTIQNMS

-903 NHQYDGNVIKTA
+903 NHQHDGNTIKTA
-915 TKKYKTYISTIGTNE
+915 TKKYKTYISTIGINE
-930 YLNWLCSSKYD
+930 YLNWVCSSKYD
-941 IPIGTDNEYGWTDD
+941 IPIGTDNEYGWTDG
-955 HWTDVCE
+955 HWTEVCE
-962 FTNTGNHN
+962 FTNTGTDGD
-970 SGIKHWER
+970 GIKHWER

-990 QCLLINVKNFDIY
+990 QCLLINVKVDPGD
-1003 NNTLTKLISHKLNQ
+1003 TLNKLLSHKLNQ
-1017 DYINNKVIKTS
+1017 DYINNKIINSS

-1033 TLGTLLCNIQHEAS
+1033 TLGTLLCNIQHEAL

-1074 CEVFDGDIYVQKCE
+1074 CEVFDGDTYVQKCE
-1088 LIGSFKAYDFND
+1088 LVGSFKAYDFND

-1116 ETSINTYFDYG
+1116 ETTINTCFDYG
-1127 MNYRNTHSANL
+1127 MNYKNTNNANL
-1138 QLEPCTITGITSQ
+1138 QLKPGTITGITSQ

-1170 IYNIDSDKKDE
+1170 IYNVNDDKKDK

-1196 NGEDID
+1196 NGENID

-1207 KASNFIDVDTR
+1207 KASNFIDADTK

-1262 QGGVLQRADYIST
+1262 KGGVLQRADYIST
-1275 QFGMNPKDMCKI
+1275 QFGMSPKDMCKI
-1287 YANDMLLWLDR
+1287 YANDILLWLDR
-1298 YNNCIACSQ
+1298 YNKCIVCSQ

-1318 NIQNLLNKYFD
+1318 NIQNLLNKSFD
-1329 WDTKEVPSLTYDQ
+1329 WNTEEIPSLTYDQ

-1352 ECNEF
+1352 KCDEF
-1357 YAEYAALI
+1357 NLKQAALI

-1380 SSKCQRT
+1380 NSKCSRT
-1387 LQFEKDVICF
+1387 LQFEKDVVCF
-1397 NESRDNRKTYLQSFS
+1397 NESKNNMETYLQSFS

-1418 IVRPMCI
+1418 IVGPICI

-1450 EKYTES
+1450 KKYTES
-1456 EFFSDKNYQFF
+1456 EFFIDKKYQFF
-1467 TDLYNTSF
+1467 TDLYNTTF
-1475 GIETVFPQITN
+1475 GIGTVFSQITN
-1486 REGNINYPIPRAKFN
+1486 REGNINYPIPRAQFD
-1501 NLSQSDIYNKY
+1501 NLTENDIYNKY
-1512 YGQRMRGKWM
+1512 YGYRMRGKWM
-1522 IETITDNKPTKN
+1522 IETITDYNPTKN

>member
-38 STAIETDMQTNRNS
+38 STAIETDMQTDRNS

-65 KYDFQDPTNTI
+65 KYDFRVPDPTNVN
-76 TYNKFDVNSANGDY
+76 TYNKFNVNSTNGDY
-90 FYKIVNSGDINVLLF
+90 FYKIINSGDINVLLF
-105 KKSKDLYI
+105 KESKDLCI
-113 YKLIKQSLQNIVT
+113 YKLIKQSLQNTVTVT
-126 SHLLFK
+126 SELLFK
-132 IKDYFPDN
+132 IKDYFPDKA
-140 NNNTFSPVNYNMS
+140 FSPVNYNMS
-153 TLLHYEQND
+153 TLLHYEQDN

-183 EYLNKLKDKDGYID
+183 DYLDKLKDKDGYID

-231 RLYKKYGSCSTL
+231 RLYKKHGSCSIL

-252 INGYHNK
+252 IDNYRNK

-266 TTTFIGLRLHIP
+266 TTTSIGLRLHIP
-278 SQSAIQFDRIQIYRL
+278 SQNVIQFDKIQIYRL
-293 QYIKVNDN
+293 QYIKANDN

-308 DGNYS
+308 DGDYS
-313 DNFYFDDTGKKSLQD
+313 DDFYFNDIGKKSLQD
-328 LTIEEFSSLSGLQII
+328 LTIEEFSSLNGLQIV
-343 PSVIEQNQNY
+343 PGVIEQNQNY
-353 LFAANIKDKTI
+353 LFAANIKDETI
-364 IQLNKGLDFKSYQ
+364 IQLDEDFDFKSYQ
-377 FGIEYKNIGDAPIL
+377 FGINCNSIL
-391 HKYISYIEND
+391 NKQLKYVSYVENNNVENHLFL
-401 SIQSQSYII
+401 SE
-410 IQDKEQVLQE
+410 DKKQT
-420 LQDKFSQ
+420 LQDLETQFSQ

-467 GSNISWRIVVNQI
+467 GINISWRIVVNKTPYNEI
-480 PSDTNAAVTSELV
+480 GRPTLELI
-493 QQYIKQIVSYDGTKP
+493 QQYIKQTVQYDGTKP
-508 EKNRYTIKYTF
+508 EGSKYTISYSF
-519 ENKLITNNNGSQE
+519 ENKLFTNSENQQE
-532 AYDILHYLKN
+532 AYNILHYWKD
-542 QGMCALEDLD
+542 QGIDVPDPGMIDCN
-552 FISGDNIYLSSL
+552 NIYASSL

-573 YRYGIVLFDRYGSRS
+573 YRYGIVLFNKYGSRS

-600 INICPLMS
+600 TDICSLT
-608 DIYANTIGVEF
+608 DDLYANTIGVEF

-660 VRQKTVKGNN
+660 VRQNTVKGNN

-679 TSQPQCVTQTG
+679 TSQPQCITQTSRTEG
-690 RYLDSYWPLKMT
+690 SYWPLEMT
-702 NAKSENT
+702 NAESTKSVTEGQ
-709 SFINQQLL
+709 SIL
-717 FLIHSP
+717 FQIHSP

-737 SLNCKLTPIQ
+737 SLNCELKPIR
-747 YVYGDLQRI
+747 YVYGDLYQI
-756 NDQLNYRL
+756 NNQLNYTYS
-764 NEVKDLFYKDDY
+764 EVEDLFHNGVY
-776 RAATLDV
+776 RAATLGA
-783 NYKWSPGSISP
+783 NNKYSPGSVSP
-794 VFSDVHFDEAQH
+794 VFVDVKSIDN
-806 KYRIFDFKFGD
+806 IFAVSTIEDFKFGD

-834 YKVIEIDYSNST
+834 SKVIKVDYSKST
-846 NIVYEYDFDNAEVT
+846 NTVYDYKFTGIKGEFIESNKYVIKYDSVVCN
-860 SMFDVDYNVK
+860 
-870 CSEVTCKKL
+870 KL
-879 DLTKPYTIESVS
+879 DLAKSYTIQNVS

-903 NHQYDGNVIKTA
+903 NHQYDGNTIKTA

-930 YLNWLCSSKYD
+930 YLNWVCSSKYD
-941 IPIGTDNEYGWTDD
+941 IPIGTDNEYGWTDG
-955 HWTDVCE
+955 HWTEVCE
-962 FTNTGNHN
+962 FTNTGT
-970 SGIKHWER
+970 SGKHWER

-990 QCLLINVKNFDIY
+990 QCLLLNVKVNSNDAL
-1003 NNTLTKLISHKLNQ
+1003 NKLLSHKLNQ
-1017 DYINNKVIKTS
+1017 DYINIKTIYS
-1028 TQDIY
+1028 SSQNIY
-1033 TLGTLLCNIQHEAS
+1033 TLGTLLCNIQHEAT

-1057 KYDIYYGFG
+1057 KYDVYYGFG
-1066 NTYDISKD
+1066 NTYDISKN
-1074 CEVFDGDIYVQKCE
+1074 CEIFDGDTYVQKCE
-1088 LIGSFKAYDFND
+1088 LVGSFKAYDFND

-1116 ETSINTYFDYG
+1116 ETSINTCFDYG
-1127 MNYRNTHSANL
+1127 MNYRNTNNTNL
-1138 QLEPCTITGITSQ
+1138 QLEPGTITGITSQ

-1170 IYNIDSDKKDE
+1170 IYNIDSDKKDK

-1196 NGEDID
+1196 NGENID

-1207 KASNFIDVDTR
+1207 KPSNFIDVDTR

-1236 TYAFGKL
+1236 TYVFGKL

-1275 QFGMNPKDMCKI
+1275 QFGMSPKDMCKI
-1287 YANDMLLWLDR
+1287 YANGILLWLDR
-1298 YNNCIACSQ
+1298 YNKCIVCSQ

-1318 NIQNLLNKYFD
+1318 NVQNLLNKCFD

-1352 ECNEF
+1352 EYNEF
-1357 YAEYAALI
+1357 EVAHAALI

-1380 SSKCQRT
+1380 KNSQRT
-1387 LQFEKDVICF
+1387 LQFEKDVVCF
-1397 NESRDNRKTYLQSFS
+1397 DEDDTKTYLQSFS
-1412 NDKNGD
+1412 NDKDGN
-1418 IVRPMCI
+1418 IATPMCI
-1425 KFAINTNPSNTKVF
+1425 KFAINANPSNTKVF

-1456 EFFSDKNYQFF
+1456 RFFSGKNYQFF

-1501 NLSQSDIYNKY
+1501 NLNQSDIYNKY

-1522 IETITDNKPTKN
+1522 IETITDNNPTKN

>member
-38 STAIETDMQTNRNS
+38 STAIETDMQTDRNS

-65 KYDFQDPTNTI
+65 KYDFHVPDPTNVN
-76 TYNKFDVNSANGDY
+76 TYNKFNVNSTNGDY
-90 FYKIVNSGDINVLLF
+90 FYKIINSGDINVLLF
-105 KKSKDLYI
+105 KERKDLCI
-113 YKLIKQSLQNIVT
+113 YKLIKQSLQNTVTVT
-126 SHLLFK
+126 SELLFK
-132 IKDYFPDN
+132 IKDYFPDEAC
-140 NNNTFSPVNYNMS
+140 SPVNYNMS
-153 TLLHYEQND
+153 TLLHYEQDN

-183 EYLNKLKDKDGYID
+183 EYLKKLKDEENYID
-197 IDYIMQ
+197 INYIMQ

-231 RLYKKYGSCSTL
+231 RLYKKHCSCSTL

-252 INGYHNK
+252 IDSYRNK

-266 TTTFIGLRLHIP
+266 TTTSIGLRLHIP
-278 SQSAIQFDRIQIYRL
+278 SQNTIQFDKIQIYRL
-293 QYIKVNDN
+293 QYIKANDN

-308 DGNYS
+308 DGDYS
-313 DNFYFDDTGKKSLQD
+313 DDFYFNDIGKKSLQD
-328 LTIEEFSSLSGLQII
+328 LTIEEFSSLNGLQII
-343 PSVIEQNQNY
+343 PGVIEQNQNY
-353 LFAANIKDKTI
+353 LFAANIKDETI
-364 IQLNKGLDFKSYQ
+364 IQLDEKFDFKSYQ
-377 FGIEYKNIGDAPIL
+377 FGINCNSIL
-391 HKYISYIEND
+391 NKQLKYVSYVEND
-401 SIQSQSYII
+401 NVENCLFLSE
-410 IQDKEQVLQE
+410 DKKQI
-420 LQDKFSQ
+420 LQDLTSQFSQ

-467 GSNISWRIVVNQI
+467 GSNISWRIVVNKTPYNETGI
-480 PSDTNAAVTSELV
+480 ATLDSI
-493 QQYIKQIVSYDGTKP
+493 QQYIKQTVQYDNTKP
-508 EKNRYTIKYTF
+508 EGSKYTINYNF
-519 ENKLITNNNGSQE
+519 EDKLFTNNENQQE
-532 AYDILHYLKN
+532 SYNILHYWKD
-542 QGMCALEDLD
+542 QGINVPNPGMIDCN
-552 FISGDNIYLSSL
+552 NIYTSSL

-573 YRYGIVLFDRYGSRS
+573 YRYGIVLFDKHGSRS

-600 INICPLMS
+600 INICPLM
-608 DIYANTIGVEF
+608 DKLRANTIGVEF
-619 TLSSEFKQNLIKK
+619 TLSSEFKQNLIEK

-645 DEYTKNVMQVVLSRP
+645 DEYTKNVMQIVLSRP
-660 VRQKTVKGNN
+660 VRQNTVKGNN

-679 TSQPQCVTQTG
+679 TSQPQYVTQTI
-690 RYLDSYWPLKMT
+690 RNQDSYWPKNMT
-702 NAKSENT
+702 NAESTKSSSKE
-709 SFINQQLL
+709 SSIL
-717 FLIHSP
+717 FQIHSP

-737 SLNCKLTPIQ
+737 SLNCKLKPIS
-747 YVYGDLQRI
+747 YVYDDLSKI
-756 NDQLNYRL
+756 NNQLNYTYE
-764 NEVKDLFYKDDY
+764 EVKDLFHKDSY
-776 RAATLDV
+776 RKATLDL
-783 NYKWSPGSISP
+783 NNKFSPGSISP
-794 VFSDVHFDEAQH
+794 VFSDIKAMPVAATGNAVYD
-806 KYRIFDFKFGD
+806 IIGFKFGD

-834 YKVIEIDYSNST
+834 TKVIEIDYSKST
-846 NIVYEYDFDNAEVT
+846 NTVYNYRFTGIKGEFIESNWSYIITYDD
-860 SMFDVDYNVK
+860 
-870 CSEVTCKKL
+870 VTCNKL
-879 DLTKPYTIESVS
+879 DLTKSYTIQNAS

-903 NHQYDGNVIKTA
+903 NHQYDGNTIKTA

-930 YLNWLCSSKYD
+930 YLNWVCSSKYD

-955 HWTDVCE
+955 HWTEVCE
-962 FTNTGNHN
+962 FTNTGT
-970 SGIKHWER
+970 SGKHWER

-990 QCLLINVKNFDIY
+990 QCLLLNVKVDSSD
-1003 NNTLTKLISHKLNQ
+1003 TLNMLLSHKFNQ
-1017 DYINNKVIKTS
+1017 DYIKNKIIDSS

-1033 TLGTLLCNIQHEAS
+1033 TLGALLCNIQHEAS

-1074 CEVFDGDIYVQKCE
+1074 CEVFDGDTYVQKCE
-1088 LIGSFKAYDFND
+1088 LVGSFKAYDFND
-1100 DKDSL
+1100 DKGSL
-1105 PSMQTIFYIPM
+1105 PSMQTVFHILM
-1116 ETSINTYFDYG
+1116 ETNINTYFDYG
-1127 MNYRNTHSANL
+1127 MNYRNTHNANL
-1138 QLEPCTITGITSQ
+1138 QLEPGTITGITSQ

-1170 IYNIDSDKKDE
+1170 IYNIDSDKKDK

-1196 NGEDID
+1196 NGENID

-1207 KASNFIDVDTR
+1207 KASNFIDVDTK

-1287 YANDMLLWLDR
+1287 YANDILLWLDR
-1298 YNNCIACSQ
+1298 YNKCIVCSQ

-1318 NIQNLLNKYFD
+1318 NVQNLLNKSFD
-1329 WDTKEVPSLTYDQ
+1329 WNTDEIPSLTYDQ

-1352 ECNEF
+1352 KCDEF
-1357 YAEYAALI
+1357 DLKQAALI

-1380 SSKCQRT
+1380 NKKCSRT
-1387 LQFEKDVICF
+1387 LQFENDVVCF
-1397 NESRDNRKTYLQSFS
+1397 NESKNNMNTYLQSFS

-1418 IVRPMCI
+1418 IVSPMCI

-1450 EKYTES
+1450 KKYTES
-1456 EFFSDKNYQFF
+1456 EFFRDKKYQFF
-1467 TDLYNTSF
+1467 TDLYNTIF
-1475 GIETVFPQITN
+1475 GIGTIFSQITN
-1486 REGNINYPIPRAKFN
+1486 REGNINYPIPRAQFDNLTEN
-1501 NLSQSDIYNKY
+1501 NIYNEQ

-1522 IETITDNKPTKN
+1522 IETITDYNPTKN

>member
-38 STAIETDMQTNRNS
+38 STAIETDMQTNENS

-65 KYDFQDPTNTI
+65 KYDFHVPDPTNVN
-76 TYNKFDVNSANGDY
+76 TYNKFNVNSANGDY
-90 FYKIVNSGDINVLLF
+90 FYKIINSSDINVLLF
-105 KKSKDLYI
+105 KESKDLCI
-113 YKLIKQSLQNIVT
+113 YKLIKQSLQNTVT
-126 SHLLFK
+126 VTPQLLFK
-132 IKDYFPDN
+132 IEGYFPDN
-140 NNNTFSPVNYNMS
+140 NDNTFSPINYNMS
-153 TLLHYEQND
+153 TLLHYEQDN

-172 HKIISINIEDS
+172 HKTISINIEDS
-183 EYLNKLKDKDGYID
+183 EYLNKLKDEDGYID

-231 RLYKKYGSCSTL
+231 RLYKKHCSCSTL

-252 INGYHNK
+252 IDNYRNK

-266 TTTFIGLRLHIP
+266 TTTSIGLRLHIP
-278 SQSAIQFDRIQIYRL
+278 SQTAIQFDKVQIYRL
-293 QYIKVNDN
+293 QYIKANDN

-308 DGNYS
+308 DGDYS
-313 DNFYFDDTGKKSLQD
+313 DNFYFNDIGKKSLQD

-353 LFAANIKDKTI
+353 LFAANIKDETI
-364 IQLNKGLDFKSYQ
+364 IQLDEDLDFKSYQ
-377 FGIEYKNIGDAPIL
+377 FGISYDVIVNDPR
-391 HKYISYIEND
+391 KYISYIEND
-401 SIQSQSYII
+401 SVQSQLFLSGNKKQI
-410 IQDKEQVLQE
+410 LQN
-420 LQDKFSQ
+420 LQNKFSQ
-427 KDYINPYSDINGTYD
+427 KDYINPYSDINGVYD
-442 KNVLISTSTGDV
+442 KNTLISTSNGYI
-454 RQCVDW
+454 RQCIDW

-467 GSNISWRIVVNQI
+467 GINISWRIVVNKTPYNETGKPTLSSI
-480 PSDTNAAVTSELV
+480 
-493 QQYIKQIVSYDGTKP
+493 QQYIKQTVQYDSTKP
-508 EKNRYTIKYTF
+508 KGSKYTISYSF
-519 ENKLITNNNGSQE
+519 ENKLFTNSENQQE
-532 AYDILHYLKN
+532 AYNILHYWKD
-542 QGMCALEDLD
+542 QGIDVPDPGMIDCN
-552 FISGDNIYLSSL
+552 NIYASSL

-573 YRYGIVLFDRYGSRS
+573 YRYGIVLFDKYGSRS

-600 INICPLMS
+600 TDICSLT
-608 DIYANTIGVEF
+608 DDLYANTIGVEF
-619 TLSSEFKQNLIKK
+619 TLSAEFKENLVKK

-637 EIVRCEKS
+637 EIVRCEKP

-660 VRQKTVKGNN
+660 VRQNTVKGNK

-679 TSQPQCVTQTG
+679 TSQPQCIVQTA
-690 RYLDSYWPLKMT
+690 RNQDSYWPKEMT
-702 NAKSENT
+702 NAESTKSASEG
-709 SFINQQLL
+709 SFIFQ
-717 FLIHSP
+717 IHSP

-737 SLNCKLTPIQ
+737 SLNCKLKPIR
-747 YVYGDLQRI
+747 YVYGDLYQI
-756 NDQLNYRL
+756 NNQLNYTYS
-764 NEVKDLFYKDDY
+764 EVEDLFYKEDY
-776 RAATLDV
+776 RNATLGA
-783 NYKWSPGSISP
+783 NNKYSPGSISP
-794 VFSDVHFDEAQH
+794 VFQDVRTFGVIGATSYD
-806 KYRIFDFKFGD
+806 FVSFKFGD

-834 YKVIEIDYSNST
+834 SKVIKIDYSKST
-846 NIVYEYDFDNAEVT
+846 NTVYDYKFTGIKGEFIESNKSYTITYDSVVCN
-860 SMFDVDYNVK
+860 
-870 CSEVTCKKL
+870 KL
-879 DLTKPYTIESVS
+879 DLTKSYIIQNVS

-903 NHQYDGNVIKTA
+903 NHQYDGNTIKTA

-930 YLNWLCSSKYD
+930 YLNWVCSSKYD
-941 IPIGTDNEYGWTDD
+941 IPIGTDNEYGWTDG
-955 HWTDVCE
+955 HWTEVCE
-962 FTNTGNHN
+962 FTNTGNHD
-970 SGIKHWER
+970 SKVKHWER

-990 QCLLINVKNFDIY
+990 QCLLINVKVDSNDAL
-1003 NNTLTKLISHKLNQ
+1003 NKLLSHKLNQ
-1017 DYINNKVIKTS
+1017 DYINNKVINS
-1028 TQDIY
+1028 SSQNIY

-1057 KYDIYYGFG
+1057 KYDVYYGFG
-1066 NTYDISKD
+1066 NTYDISKN
-1074 CEVFDGDIYVQKCE
+1074 CEIFDGDTYVQKCE
-1088 LIGSFKAYDFND
+1088 LVGSFKAYDFND

-1116 ETSINTYFDYG
+1116 ETSINTCFDYG
-1127 MNYRNTHSANL
+1127 MNYRNTNNANL
-1138 QLEPCTITGITSQ
+1138 QLEPGTITGITSQ

-1170 IYNIDSDKKDE
+1170 IYNIDSDKKDK

-1196 NGEDID
+1196 NGENID

-1275 QFGMNPKDMCKI
+1275 QFGMSPKDMCKM
-1287 YANDMLLWLDR
+1287 YANNTLLWLDR
-1298 YNNCIACSQ
+1298 YNKCIACSQ

-1318 NIQNLLNKYFD
+1318 NVQNLLNKCFD
-1329 WDTKEVPSLTYDQ
+1329 WNTKEVPSLTYDQ

-1352 ECNEF
+1352 ECDEF
-1357 YAEYAALI
+1357 DVAYAALI

-1380 SSKCQRT
+1380 KSKCQRT
-1387 LQFEKDVICF
+1387 LQFEKDVVCF
-1397 NESRDNRKTYLQSFS
+1397 DEDNTKTYLQSFS
-1412 NDKNGD
+1412 NDKNGN
-1418 IVRPMCI
+1418 IAKPLCI
-1425 KFAINTNPSNTKVF
+1425 KFAINANPSNTKVF

-1456 EFFSDKNYQFF
+1456 GFFSGKNYQFF

>member
-38 STAIETDMQTNRNS
+38 STAIETDMQTDRNS

-65 KYDFQDPTNTI
+65 KYDFHVPDPTNVN
-76 TYNKFDVNSANGDY
+76 TYNKFNVNSANGDY
-90 FYKIVNSGDINVLLF
+90 FYKIINSGDINVLLF
-105 KKSKDLYI
+105 KESEDLCI
-113 YKLIKQSLQNIVT
+113 YKLIKQSLQNTVTVT
-126 SHLLFK
+126 SQLLFK
-132 IKDYFPDN
+132 IKGYFPN
-140 NNNTFSPVNYNMS
+140 NENNTFSPINYNMS
-153 TLLHYEQND
+153 TLLHYEQDN

-183 EYLNKLKDKDGYID
+183 DYLKKLKDKENYID
-197 IDYIMQ
+197 INYIMQ

-231 RLYKKYGSCSTL
+231 RLYKKHCSCSTL

-252 INGYHNK
+252 IDSYRNK

-266 TTTFIGLRLHIP
+266 TTTSIGLRLHIP
-278 SQSAIQFDRIQIYRL
+278 SQNVIQFDKVQIYRL
-293 QYIKVNDN
+293 QYIKANDN

-308 DGNYS
+308 DGSYS
-313 DNFYFDDTGKKSLQD
+313 DDFYFNDIGKKSLQD
-328 LTIEEFSSLSGLQII
+328 LTIEEFSSLNGLQIV

-353 LFAANIKDKTI
+353 LFAANIKDETI
-364 IQLNKGLDFKSYQ
+364 IQLNKDLDFKSYQ
-377 FGIEYKNIGDAPIL
+377 FGISYDFIANDPR
-391 HKYISYIEND
+391 KYISYIEND
-401 SIQSQSYII
+401 SVQSQLFLSG
-410 IQDKEQVLQE
+410 DKKQILQG
-420 LQDKFSQ
+420 LQNKFSQ
-427 KDYINPYSDINGTYD
+427 KDYINPYSDINGVYD
-442 KNVLISTSTGDV
+442 KNTLISTSNGYI
-454 RQCVDW
+454 RQCIDW

-467 GSNISWRIVVNQI
+467 GINISWRIVVNRI
-480 PSDTNAAVTSELV
+480 PSDGNGLLSSKLT
-493 QQYIKQIVSYDGTKP
+493 QQYIKQTVSYDGTKP
-508 EKNRYTIKYTF
+508 KESRYTIKYNF
-519 ENKLITNNNGSQE
+519 ETKLITNNSGGQE
-532 AYDILHYLKN
+532 DYNILHYWKN
-542 QGMCALEDLD
+542 QSIDALDSY
-552 FISGDNIYLSSL
+552 INSNNIYLSSL

-573 YRYGIVLFDRYGSRS
+573 YRYGIILFDKHGSRS

-608 DIYANTIGVEF
+608 DTYANSIGVEF
-619 TLSSEFKQNLIKK
+619 TLSSEFKQDLIKK

-660 VRQKTVKGNN
+660 VRQHTVKGNL
-670 TPYYPTGFI
+670 TPFYPTGFI

-690 RYLDSYWPLKMT
+690 RNQDSYWPKNMT
-702 NAKSENT
+702 NAESKKAFNDKDT
-709 SFINQQLL
+709 LL

-737 SLNCKLTPIQ
+737 SLNCELKPIS
-747 YVYGDLQRI
+747 YVYNDNLASI
-756 NDQLNYRL
+756 NSQLNYTL
-764 NEVKDLFYKDDY
+764 EEVDDLFYDGDY
-776 RAATLDV
+776 RAATLYV
-783 NYKWSPGSISP
+783 NNKYSPGSISP
-794 VFSDVHFDEAQH
+794 IFSDV
-806 KYRIFDFKFGD
+806 KYKDIIHSSDIVNFKFGD

-826 IDKKINKS
+826 ISKKVNKS
-834 YKVIEIDYSNST
+834 SKVIKVYYSKST
-846 NIVYEYDFDNAEVT
+846 NTVYDYKFTGIKGEFIESSKSYIITYDSVVCN
-860 SMFDVDYNVK
+860 
-870 CSEVTCKKL
+870 KL
-879 DLTKPYTIESVS
+879 DLTKSYIIQNVS

-903 NHQYDGNVIKTA
+903 NHQYDGNTIKTA

-930 YLNWLCSSKYD
+930 YLNWVCSSKYD
-941 IPIGTDNEYGWTDD
+941 IPIGTDNEYGWTDG
-955 HWTDVCE
+955 HWTEVCE
-962 FTNTGNHN
+962 FTNTGNHD
-970 SGIKHWER
+970 SKVKHWER

-990 QCLLINVKNFDIY
+990 QCLLIDVKVDSNDAL
-1003 NNTLTKLISHKLNQ
+1003 NKLLSHELNQ
-1017 DYINNKVIKTS
+1017 DYLNNNIINSSSQN
-1028 TQDIY
+1028 IY

-1074 CEVFDGDIYVQKCE
+1074 CEVFDGDTYVQNCE
-1088 LIGSFKAYDFND
+1088 LVGSFKAYDFND

-1105 PSMQTIFYIPM
+1105 PSMQTVFHIPM
-1116 ETSINTYFDYG
+1116 ETNINTYFDYG
-1127 MNYRNTHSANL
+1127 MNYRNTHNANL
-1138 QLEPCTITGITSQ
+1138 QLQPGTITGITSQ

-1170 IYNIDSDKKDE
+1170 IYNIDSDKKDK
-1181 VKQFKQ
+1181 VKQFRQ

-1196 NGEDID
+1196 NGENID

-1207 KASNFIDVDTR
+1207 KASNFIDVDTK

-1250 VTDNNNNTVQLG
+1250 VTDNNSNTVQLG

-1275 QFGMNPKDMCKI
+1275 QFGMSPKDMCKI
-1287 YANDMLLWLDR
+1287 YANDILLWLDR
-1298 YNNCIACSQ
+1298 YNKCIVCSQ

-1318 NIQNLLNKYFD
+1318 NIQNLLNKSFD
-1329 WDTKEVPSLTYDQ
+1329 WNTEEIPALTYDQ

-1352 ECNEF
+1352 KCDEF
-1357 YAEYAALI
+1357 NLKQAALI

-1380 SSKCQRT
+1380 NKKCSRT
-1387 LQFEKDVICF
+1387 LQFEKDVVCF
-1397 NESRDNRKTYLQSFS
+1397 NESKNNMETYLQSFS

-1418 IVRPMCI
+1418 IVNPMCI

-1456 EFFSDKNYQFF
+1456 EFFRDKKYQFF

-1475 GIETVFPQITN
+1475 GTGTVFPQITN
-1486 REGNINYPIPRAKFN
+1486 REGNINYPIPRAQFN
-1501 NLSQSDIYNKY
+1501 NLTQSDIYNKW

-1522 IETITDNKPTKN
+1522 IETITDYNPTKN

>member
-65 KYDFQDPTNTI
+65 KYDFRVPDPTNVN
-76 TYNKFDVNSANGDY
+76 TYNKFNVNSTNGDY
-90 FYKIVNSGDINVLLF
+90 FYKIINSDYINVLLF
-105 KKSKDLYI
+105 KERKDLCI
-113 YKLIKQSLQNIVT
+113 YKLIKQSLQNTVTVT
-126 SHLLFK
+126 SELLFK
-132 IKDYFPDN
+132 IKDYFPDKA
-140 NNNTFSPVNYNMS
+140 FSPVNYNMS
-153 TLLHYEQND
+153 TLLHYEQDN

-183 EYLNKLKDKDGYID
+183 EYLDKLKDKDGYID

-231 RLYKKYGSCSTL
+231 RLYKKHCSCSTL

-252 INGYHNK
+252 IDSYRNK

-266 TTTFIGLRLHIP
+266 TTTSIGLRLHIP
-278 SQSAIQFDRIQIYRL
+278 SQSAIQFDKVQIYRL
-293 QYIKVNDN
+293 QYIKANDN

-308 DGNYS
+308 DGDYS
-313 DNFYFDDTGKKSLQD
+313 DDFYFNDIGKKSLQD
-328 LTIEEFSSLSGLQII
+328 LTIEEFSSLSGLQIV
-343 PSVIEQNQNY
+343 PGVIEQNQNY

-364 IQLNKGLDFKSYQ
+364 IQLDEDFDFKSYQ
-377 FGIEYKNIGDAPIL
+377 FGTEYKKIGNLIQPC
-391 HKYISYIEND
+391 KYISYIENND
-401 SIQSQSYII
+401 IQSQSYVITK
-410 IQDKEQVLQE
+410 DKKQVLQD
-420 LQDKFSQ
+420 LQDKFLQ
-427 KDYINPYSDINGTYD
+427 KDYINPYSDINGAYD

-467 GSNISWRIVVNQI
+467 GINISWRIVVNKTPGEYDAYI
-480 PSDTNAAVTSELV
+480 SGLI
-493 QQYIKQIVSYDGTKP
+493 QQYIKQEVSSDNTQ
-508 EKNRYTIKYTF
+508 RYIF
-519 ENKLITNNNGSQE
+519 ENKLHIDSENSFEESYN
-532 AYDILHYLKN
+532 ILDYWKD
-542 QGMCALEDLD
+542 QGIDVHMSE
-552 FISGDNIYLSSL
+552 FEKINRDNIYISSL

-573 YRYGIVLFDRYGSRS
+573 YRYGIVLFDKHGSRS

-600 INICPLMS
+600 INICPLMDKS
-608 DIYANTIGVEF
+608 YANTIGVEF
-619 TLSSEFKQNLIKK
+619 TLSSEFKQKLIEK

-660 VRQKTVKGNN
+660 VRQRTVKGHN

-690 RYLDSYWPLKMT
+690 RNQNSYWPYDMT
-702 NAKSENT
+702 NAESEDEDPDT
-709 SFINQQLL
+709 SL

-737 SLNCKLTPIQ
+737 SFNCKLKPIS
-747 YVYGDLQRI
+747 YVYCDNLSQI
-756 NDQLNYRL
+756 NKQLNYTYE
-764 NEVKDLFYKDDY
+764 EVKDLFYDKHY
-776 RAATLDV
+776 RATTLDI
-783 NYKWSPGSISP
+783 NNKYSPGSISP
-794 VFSDVHFDEAQH
+794 AFSDVEVLSGTGAVI
-806 KYRIFDFKFGD
+806 RDFKFGD
-817 FIYIDRGRF
+817 SIYIDRGRF

-834 YKVIEIDYSNST
+834 SKVINIDYLYATSN
-846 NIVYEYDFDNAEVT
+846 VYT
-860 SMFDVDYNVK
+860 YNFGSISSSLENNGNYYIT
-870 CSEVTCKKL
+870 CSEVTCNKL
-879 DLTKPYTIESVS
+879 NLTESYNIKTVS

-903 NHQYDGNVIKTA
+903 NHQYDGNTIKTA
-915 TKKYKTYISTIGTNE
+915 TKKYKTYISTVGTSE
-930 YLNWLCSSKYD
+930 YLNWVCSSKYD
-941 IPIGTDNEYGWTDD
+941 IPIGTDNEYGWTED

-970 SGIKHWER
+970 SDIKHWER
-978 AWEAYGPIGPGP
+978 VWEAYGPIGPGP
-990 QCLLINVKNFDIY
+990 QCLLINVSKNFHDVI
-1003 NNTLTKLISHKLNQ
+1003 LSKLISHRLSQ
-1017 DYINNKVIKTS
+1017 DYIGYSKHIYS
-1028 TQDIY
+1028 SSQDIY

-1057 KYDIYYGFG
+1057 KYDVYYGFG

-1088 LIGSFKAYDFND
+1088 LVGSFKAYDFND

-1105 PSMQTIFYIPM
+1105 PSMQTVFHIPM
-1116 ETSINTYFDYG
+1116 ETNINTYFDYG
-1127 MNYRNTHSANL
+1127 MNYHNTHNANL
-1138 QLEPCTITGITSQ
+1138 QLEPGTITGITSQ

-1170 IYNIDSDKKDE
+1170 IYNIDSDKKDK

-1196 NGEDID
+1196 NGENID

-1225 LTIKDTLYFWQ
+1225 LTIKDILYFWQ

-1287 YANDMLLWLDR
+1287 YANGILLWLDR
-1298 YNNCIACSQ
+1298 YNKCIACSQ
-1307 NNRVFNYSEDK
+1307 NNKVFNYSEDK
-1318 NIQNLLNKYFD
+1318 NVQNLLNKCFD
-1329 WDTKEVPSLTYDQ
+1329 WNTKEVPSLTYDQ

-1352 ECNEF
+1352 ECDEF
-1357 YAEYAALI
+1357 DVAHAALI

-1380 SSKCQRT
+1380 KSKCQRT
-1387 LQFEKDVICF
+1387 LQFEKDVVCF
-1397 NESRDNRKTYLQSFS
+1397 DEDNTKTYLQSFS
-1412 NDKNGD
+1412 NDKNGN
-1418 IVRPMCI
+1418 IAKPLCI
-1425 KFAINTNPSNTKVF
+1425 KFAINANPSNTKVF
-1439 DNQQIVFASYN
+1439 DNQQIVFASYDK
-1450 EKYTES
+1450 KYTES
-1456 EFFSDKNYQFF
+1456 EFFKDKRYQFF

-1501 NLSQSDIYNKY
+1501 DLNQSDIYNKY

>member
-30 YLFGLNIR
+30 YLFGLNVR
-38 STAIETDMQTNRNS
+38 STAIETDMQTDRNS

-65 KYDFQDPTNTI
+65 KYDFRVPDPTNVN
-76 TYNKFDVNSANGDY
+76 TYNKFNVNSTNGDY
-90 FYKIVNSGDINVLLF
+90 FYKIINSGDINVLLF
-105 KKSKDLYI
+105 KESKDLCI
-113 YKLIKQSLQNIVT
+113 YKLIKQSLQNTVTVT
-126 SHLLFK
+126 SELLFK
-132 IKDYFPDN
+132 IKDYFPDKA
-140 NNNTFSPVNYNMS
+140 FSPVNYNMS
-153 TLLHYEQND
+153 TLLHYEQDN

-183 EYLNKLKDKDGYID
+183 EYLKKLKDKENYID
-197 IDYIMQ
+197 INYIMQ

-231 RLYKKYGSCSTL
+231 RLYKKHCSCSTL

-252 INGYHNK
+252 IDSYRNK

-266 TTTFIGLRLHIP
+266 TTTSIGLRLHIP
-278 SQSAIQFDRIQIYRL
+278 SQNAIQFDKVQIYRL
-293 QYIKVNDN
+293 QYIKANDN

-308 DGNYS
+308 DGDYS
-313 DNFYFDDTGKKSLQD
+313 DDFYFNDIGKKSLQD
-328 LTIEEFSSLSGLQII
+328 LTIEEFSSLNGLQIV

-353 LFAANIKDKTI
+353 LFAANIKDKTV
-364 IQLNKGLDFKSYQ
+364 IQLDQDLDFKSYQ
-377 FGIEYKNIGDAPIL
+377 FGTEYKKIGNLIQL
-391 HKYISYIEND
+391 CKYISYIEND
-401 SIQSQSYII
+401 DIQSQSYVITK
-410 IQDKEQVLQE
+410 DKKQVLQD
-420 LQDKFSQ
+420 LQDKFLQ
-427 KDYINPYSDINGTYD
+427 KDYINPYSDINGIYD

-467 GSNISWRIVVNQI
+467 GINISWRIVVNKTPGEYDAYI
-480 PSDTNAAVTSELV
+480 SGLI
-493 QQYIKQIVSYDGTKP
+493 QQYIKQEVSSDNTQ
-508 EKNRYTIKYTF
+508 RYVF
-519 ENKLITNNNGSQE
+519 ENKLHIDSENPFEESYN
-532 AYDILHYLKN
+532 ILDYWKD
-542 QGMCALEDLD
+542 QGIDVHMSE
-552 FISGDNIYLSSL
+552 FEKINRDNIYISSL

-573 YRYGIVLFDRYGSRS
+573 YRYGIILFNKHGSRS

-600 INICPLMS
+600 INICPLM
-608 DIYANTIGVEF
+608 DGKYANTIGIEF
-619 TLSSEFKQNLIKK
+619 TLSSEFKENLIKK

-645 DEYTKNVMQVVLSRP
+645 DECTKNVMQVVLSRP

-690 RYLDSYWPLKMT
+690 RNQNSYWPLDMT
-702 NAKSENT
+702 NAESEDEDPNT
-709 SFINQQLL
+709 SL

-737 SLNCKLTPIQ
+737 SLNCKLKPISYAYCSNLSQ
-747 YVYGDLQRI
+747 I
-756 NDQLNYRL
+756 NKQLNYTYD
-764 NEVKDLFYKDDY
+764 EVKDLFHDKHY
-776 RAATLDV
+776 RATTLDT
-783 NYKWSPGSISP
+783 NNKYSPGSISP
-794 VFSDVHFDEAQH
+794 AFSDVEVLSGTGAVI
-806 KYRIFDFKFGD
+806 RDFKFGD

-834 YKVIEIDYSNST
+834 SKVINIDYLNATSN
-846 NIVYEYDFDNAEVT
+846 VYT
-860 SMFDVDYNVK
+860 YNFGSISSSLENDGNYYIT
-870 CSEVTCKKL
+870 CSEVTCNKL
-879 DLTKPYTIESVS
+879 NLTESYNIKTVS

-903 NHQYDGNVIKTA
+903 NHQYDGNTIKTA
-915 TKKYKTYISTIGTNE
+915 TKKYKTYISTVGTSE
-930 YLNWLCSSKYD
+930 YLNWVCSSKYD
-941 IPIGTDNEYGWTDD
+941 IPIGTDNEYGWTDG
-955 HWTDVCE
+955 HWADVCE
-962 FTNTGNHN
+962 FTNTG
-970 SGIKHWER
+970 SDGDDIKHWER
-978 AWEAYGPIGPGP
+978 TWEAYGPIGPGP
-990 QCLLINVKNFDIY
+990 QCLLINISKNFHDVI
-1003 NNTLTKLISHKLNQ
+1003 LSELISHRLSQ
-1017 DYINNKVIKTS
+1017 DYIGYSKHIYS
-1028 TQDIY
+1028 SSQDIY
-1033 TLGTLLCNIQHEAS
+1033 TLGTLLCNIQHEAL

-1057 KYDIYYGFG
+1057 KYDVYYGFG

-1074 CEVFDGDIYVQKCE
+1074 CEVFDGDIYVQNCE
-1088 LIGSFKAYDFND
+1088 LVGAFKAYDFND

-1105 PSMQTIFYIPM
+1105 PSMQTVFHIPM
-1116 ETSINTYFDYG
+1116 ETNINTYFDYG
-1127 MNYRNTHSANL
+1127 MNYHNTHNANL
-1138 QLEPCTITGITSQ
+1138 QLEPCTITGIASQ

-1170 IYNIDSDKKDE
+1170 IYNVDSDKKDK

-1196 NGEDID
+1196 NGENID

-1207 KASNFIDVDTR
+1207 KASNFIDVDTK

-1298 YNNCIACSQ
+1298 YNKCIACSQ

-1318 NIQNLLNKYFD
+1318 NIQNLLNKSFN
-1329 WDTKEVPSLTYDQ
+1329 WNTKEVPSLTYDQ

-1352 ECNEF
+1352 EYDEF
-1357 YAEYAALI
+1357 DVPHVALI

-1380 SSKCQRT
+1380 NSRCQRT
-1387 LQFEKDVICF
+1387 LQFEKDVVCF
-1397 NESRDNRKTYLQSFS
+1397 NEDDAKTYLQSFS
-1412 NDKNGD
+1412 NDKNGN
-1418 IVRPMCI
+1418 IAKPMCI
-1425 KFAINTNPSNTKVF
+1425 KFAINANPSNTKVF
-1439 DNQQIVFASYN
+1439 DNQQIVFASYDK
-1450 EKYTES
+1450 KYTES
-1456 EFFSDKNYQFF
+1456 EFFTDKRYQFF
-1467 TDLYNTSF
+1467 TDLYNASF

-1486 REGNINYPIPRAKFN
+1486 REGNINYPIPRANFN

-1522 IETITDNKPTKN
+1522 IETITDYNPTKN

>member
-38 STAIETDMQTNRNS
+38 STAIETDMQTDRNS

-65 KYDFQDPTNTI
+65 KYDFQDPTNTT

-90 FYKIVNSGDINVLLF
+90 FYKIINSGDINVLLF

-126 SHLLFK
+126 SQLLFK
-132 IKDYFPDN
+132 IKDYFPDEAC
-140 NNNTFSPVNYNMS
+140 SPVNYNMS
-153 TLLHYEQND
+153 TLLHYEQDN

-183 EYLNKLKDKDGYID
+183 DYLNKLKDENGYID
-197 IDYIMQ
+197 INYIMQ

-231 RLYKKYGSCSTL
+231 RLYKKHCSCSTL

-252 INGYHNK
+252 IDSYRNK

-266 TTTFIGLRLHIP
+266 TTTSIGLRLHIP
-278 SQSAIQFDRIQIYRL
+278 SQNAIQFDKIQIYRL
-293 QYIKVNDN
+293 QYIKANDN

-313 DNFYFDDTGKKSLQD
+313 DDFYFNDIGKKSLQD
-328 LTIEEFSSLSGLQII
+328 LTIEEFSSLNGLQIVPGI
-343 PSVIEQNQNY
+343 IEQNQNY

-364 IQLNKGLDFKSYQ
+364 IQLGEDLDFKSYQ
-377 FGIEYKNIGDAPIL
+377 FGTEYKKIGNLIQPC
-391 HKYISYIEND
+391 KYISYIENND
-401 SIQSQSYII
+401 IQNQSYVITK
-410 IQDKEQVLQE
+410 DKKQVLQD
-420 LQDKFSQ
+420 LQDKFLQ
-427 KDYINPYSDINGTYD
+427 KDYINPYSDINETYD

-467 GSNISWRIVVNQI
+467 GINISWRIVVNKTPGGYDKFTFSLIQY
-480 PSDTNAAVTSELV
+480 
-493 QQYIKQIVSYDGTKP
+493 YIKQEVSHNNTQ
-508 EKNRYTIKYTF
+508 KYVF
-519 ENKLITNNNGSQE
+519 ENKLHIGN
-532 AYDILHYLKN
+532 
-542 QGMCALEDLD
+542 EDLEESYTMLD
-552 FISGDNIYLSSL
+552 YWKDQGINVHMSEFEKINCNNIYVSSL

-573 YRYGIVLFDRYGSRS
+573 YRYGIVLFDKHGSRS

-600 INICPLMS
+600 INICPLMDGS
-608 DIYANTIGVEF
+608 YANTIGIEF
-619 TLSSEFKQNLIKK
+619 TLSSEFKQKLIKK

-660 VRQKTVKGNN
+660 VRQDTVKGNN

-690 RYLDSYWPLKMT
+690 RNQNSYWPLDMT
-702 NAKSENT
+702 NAESEDENLGT
-709 SFINQQLL
+709 SL

-737 SLNCKLTPIQ
+737 SLNCKLKPIS
-747 YVYGDLQRI
+747 YVYGSNLSQI
-756 NDQLNYRL
+756 NKQLDYTYD
-764 NEVKDLFYKDDY
+764 EVKDLFHDKHY
-776 RAATLDV
+776 RATTLDT
-783 NYKWSPGSISP
+783 NNKYSPGSISP
-794 VFSDVHFDEAQH
+794 AFSDVEVLSGDGQVI
-806 KYRIFDFKFGD
+806 RDFKFGD

-834 YKVIEIDYSNST
+834 SKVINIDYLNATSN
-846 NIVYEYDFDNAEVT
+846 VYT
-860 SMFDVDYNVK
+860 YNFGSISSSLENNGNYYIT
-870 CSEVTCKKL
+870 CSKVTCNKL
-879 DLTKPYTIESVS
+879 NLTESYNIQTVS
-891 DVRNLNWEDGFT
+891 DVRNLNWEDGFA
-903 NHQYDGNVIKTA
+903 NHQYDGNTIKTA
-915 TKKYKTYISTIGTNE
+915 TKKYKTYISTVGTSE
-930 YLNWLCSSKYD
+930 YLNWVCSSKYD
-941 IPIGTDNEYGWTDD
+941 IPIGTDNEYGWTEG

-962 FTNTGNHN
+962 FTNTGDDV
-970 SGIKHWER
+970 KHWER
-978 AWEAYGPIGPGP
+978 VWEAYGPIGPGP
-990 QCLLINVKNFDIY
+990 QCLLINVDKVHNDVI
-1003 NNTLTKLISHKLNQ
+1003 LSELISHRLGQ
-1017 DYINNKVIKTS
+1017 DYIDSRHIYS
-1028 TQDIY
+1028 SSQDIY
-1033 TLGTLLCNIQHEAS
+1033 TLGTLLCNIQHEAL

-1074 CEVFDGDIYVQKCE
+1074 CEVFDGDTYVQICE
-1088 LIGSFKAYDFND
+1088 LVGAFKAYDFND

-1105 PSMQTIFYIPM
+1105 PSMQTVFHIPM
-1116 ETSINTYFDYG
+1116 ETNINTYFDYG
-1127 MNYRNTHSANL
+1127 MNYHNTHNANL
-1138 QLEPCTITGITSQ
+1138 QLEPGTIPGIASQ

-1170 IYNIDSDKKDE
+1170 IYNIDSDKKDKD
-1181 VKQFKQ
+1181 KQFKQ

-1196 NGEDID
+1196 NGENID

-1207 KASNFIDVDTR
+1207 KASNFIDVDTK

-1236 TYAFGKL
+1236 TYAFGKI

-1275 QFGMNPKDMCKI
+1275 QFGMSPKDMCKI
-1287 YANDMLLWLDR
+1287 YANDILLWLDR
-1298 YNNCIACSQ
+1298 YNKCIVCSQ

-1318 NIQNLLNKYFD
+1318 NVQNLLNKYFD

-1380 SSKCQRT
+1380 SRECQRT

-1397 NESRDNRKTYLQSFS
+1397 NESRDNTKTYLQSFS

-1456 EFFSDKNYQFF
+1456 GFFSDKNYQFF

-1486 REGNINYPIPRAKFN
+1486 KEGNINYPIPRAKFN

>member
-1 MDTNQNLHINTFVE
+1 MDTNQNLHVNTFVE

-38 STAIETDMQTNRNS
+38 STAIETDMQTTRNS

-65 KYDFQDPTNTI
+65 KYNFHVPDPTNVN
-76 TYNKFDVNSANGDY
+76 TYNKFNVDSANGDY
-90 FYKIVNSGDINVLLF
+90 FYKIINSGDINVLLF
-105 KKSKDLYI
+105 KESEDLCI
-113 YKLIKQSLQNIVT
+113 YKLIKQSLQNTVTVT
-126 SHLLFK
+126 SQLLFK
-132 IKDYFPDN
+132 IKDYFPDKLC
-140 NNNTFSPVNYNMS
+140 SPVNYNMS
-153 TLLHYEQND
+153 TLLHYEQDD

-183 EYLNKLKDKDGYID
+183 EYLNKLKDEYSYID

-214 VKTISGQL
+214 VETISGQL

-231 RLYKKYGSCSTL
+231 RLYKKHGSCSTL

-252 INGYHNK
+252 IDNYRNK

-266 TTTFIGLRLHIP
+266 TTTSIGLRLHIP
-278 SQSAIQFDRIQIYRL
+278 SQNTIQFDKVQIYRI
-293 QYIKVNDN
+293 QYIKANDN

-308 DGNYS
+308 DGDYS
-313 DNFYFDDTGKKSLQD
+313 DNFYFNDIGKKSLQD

-343 PSVIEQNQNY
+343 PSTIEQNQNY
-353 LFAANIKDKTI
+353 LFAANIKDETI
-364 IQLNKGLDFKSYQ
+364 IQLDEDFDFKSYQ
-377 FGIEYKNIGDAPIL
+377 FGINCNFVVNNQY
-391 HKYISYIEND
+391 KYISYIENND
-401 SIQSQSYII
+401 VQSQLFLSG
-410 IQDKEQVLQE
+410 DKKQI
-420 LQDKFSQ
+420 LQDLQNKFSQ
-427 KDYINPYSDINGTYD
+427 KDYINPYSDINGVYD
-442 KNVLISTSTGDV
+442 KNTLISTSTGDV

-467 GSNISWRIVVNQI
+467 GINISWRIVVNKTPRDEI
-480 PSDTNAAVTSELV
+480 GHTNLDLI
-493 QQYIKQIVSYDGTKP
+493 QQYIKQTVQYDNTKP
-508 EKNRYTIKYTF
+508 EESKYIIRYDF
-519 ENKLITNNNGSQE
+519 ENKLFTNSENQQE
-532 AYDILHYLKN
+532 AYNILHYWKD
-542 QGMCALEDLD
+542 QGVNV
-552 FISGDNIYLSSL
+552 SGPRMIDCNNIYTSSL

-573 YRYGIVLFDRYGSRS
+573 YRYGIVLFDKYGSRS

-619 TLSSEFKQNLIKK
+619 TLSSEFKQKLIDK

-690 RYLDSYWPLKMT
+690 RNKDSYWPMKMT
-702 NAKSENT
+702 NAESKDAYGES
-709 SFINQQLL
+709 SIL
-717 FLIHSP
+717 FQIHSP

-737 SLNCKLTPIQ
+737 SLNCELKPIR
-747 YVYGDLQRI
+747 YVYGDLQQI
-756 NDQLNYRL
+756 NNQLNYDV
-764 NEVKDLFYKDDY
+764 NEVADLFNGNEYGTSALYANSKF
-776 RAATLDV
+776 
-783 NYKWSPGSISP
+783 SPGSISP
-794 VFSDVHFDEAQH
+794 VFSDVVNASVASSVVN
-806 KYRIFDFKFGD
+806 FKFGD

-834 YKVIEIDYSNST
+834 SKVIKVDYSKSANT
-846 NIVYEYDFDNAEVT
+846 VYDYEFTGIKGEFIESSKSYIITYDSVVCN
-860 SMFDVDYNVK
+860 
-870 CSEVTCKKL
+870 KL
-879 DLTKPYTIESVS
+879 DLTKSYIIQNVS

-903 NHQYDGNVIKTA
+903 NHQYEGSVIKTA
-915 TKKYKTYISTIGTNE
+915 TKKYKTYISTIGTSE
-930 YLNWLCSSKYD
+930 YLNWVCSSKYD
-941 IPIGTDNEYGWTDD
+941 IPIGTDNEYGWTDG
-955 HWTDVCE
+955 HWTKVCE
-962 FTNTGNHN
+962 FTNTDN
-970 SGIKHWER
+970 KTHWQRE
-978 AWEAYGPIGPGP
+978 WEAYGPIGPGP
-990 QCLLINVKNFDIY
+990 QCLLIDVKVDS
-1003 NNTLTKLISHKLNQ
+1003 NNALNKLLSHELNQ
-1017 DYINNKVIKTS
+1017 NYINNKMINS
-1028 TQDIY
+1028 SSQNIY
-1033 TLGTLLCNIQHEAS
+1033 TLGTLLCNIQHKAS

-1057 KYDIYYGFG
+1057 KYDVYYGFG

-1074 CEVFDGDIYVQKCE
+1074 CEVFDGDTYVQKCE
-1088 LIGSFKAYDFND
+1088 LVGSFKAYDFND

-1116 ETSINTYFDYG
+1116 ETSINTCFDYG
-1127 MNYRNTHSANL
+1127 MNYKNTNNSNL
-1138 QLEPCTITGITSQ
+1138 QLEPGTITGITSQ

-1170 IYNIDSDKKDE
+1170 IYNIDSDKKDK

-1196 NGEDID
+1196 NGENID

-1262 QGGVLQRADYIST
+1262 YGGVLQRADYIST

-1287 YANDMLLWLDR
+1287 YANDILLWLDR
-1298 YNNCIACSQ
+1298 YNKCIACSQ

-1318 NIQNLLNKYFD
+1318 NVQNLLNKYFD
-1329 WDTKEVPSLTYDQ
+1329 WDTKEVPSFTYDQ

-1352 ECNEF
+1352 EYNEF
-1357 YAEYAALI
+1357 KVAHAALI

-1380 SSKCQRT
+1380 KNSQRT
-1387 LQFEKDVICF
+1387 LQFEKDVVCF
-1397 NESRDNRKTYLQSFS
+1397 DEDDTKTYLQSFS
-1412 NDKNGD
+1412 NDKDGN
-1418 IVRPMCI
+1418 IATPMCI
-1425 KFAINTNPSNTKVF
+1425 KFAINANPSNTKVF

-1456 EFFSDKNYQFF
+1456 EFFKDKRYQFF

-1486 REGNINYPIPRAKFN
+1486 REGNINYPIPRAQYKNFN
-1501 NLSQSDIYNKY
+1501 QSDIYKKY

-1522 IETITDNKPTKN
+1522 IETITDYNPTKN

>member
-65 KYDFQDPTNTI
+65 KYDFHVPDPTNVN
-76 TYNKFDVNSANGDY
+76 TYNKFNVDSANGDY
-90 FYKIVNSGDINVLLF
+90 FYKIVNSGDINILLF
-105 KKSKDLYI
+105 KKSEDLCI
-113 YKLIKQSLQNIVT
+113 YKLIKQSLQNTVTVT
-126 SHLLFK
+126 SELLFK
-132 IKDYFPDN
+132 IKGYFPDKAC
-140 NNNTFSPVNYNMS
+140 SPVNYNMS
-153 TLLHYEQND
+153 TLLHYEQDN

-167 IADGK
+167 ITDGK

-183 EYLNKLKDKDGYID
+183 DYLNKLKDKDGYID
-197 IDYIMQ
+197 TDYIMQ

-231 RLYKKYGSCSTL
+231 RLYKKHCSCSTL

-252 INGYHNK
+252 IDSYRNK

-266 TTTFIGLRLHIP
+266 TTTSIGLILHIP
-278 SQSAIQFDRIQIYRL
+278 SQNAIQFDKVQIYRL
-293 QYIKVNDN
+293 QYIKANDN

-313 DNFYFDDTGKKSLQD
+313 DDFYFNDIGKKSLQD
-328 LTIEEFSSLSGLQII
+328 LTIEEFSSLNGLQIV
-343 PSVIEQNQNY
+343 PGVIEQNQNY
-353 LFAANIKDKTI
+353 LFAANIKDETI
-364 IQLNKGLDFKSYQ
+364 IQLNEDFDFKSYQ
-377 FGIEYKNIGDAPIL
+377 FGINCDTIL
-391 HKYISYIEND
+391 NKQLKYVSYVEND
-401 SIQSQSYII
+401 SVENRLFLFE
-410 IQDKEQVLQE
+410 DKKQTLSW
-420 LQDKFSQ
+420 LKDKFSQ
-427 KDYINPYSDINGTYD
+427 DDYINPYSNINGTYD
-442 KNVLISTSTGDV
+442 NNNLISTSTGDV

-467 GSNISWRIVVNQI
+467 GSNISWRIVVNKTPYNETGI
-480 PSDTNAAVTSELV
+480 STLDSI
-493 QQYIKQIVSYDGTKP
+493 QQYIKQTVQYDGTKP
-508 EKNRYTIKYTF
+508 EGSKYTINYNF
-519 ENKLITNNNGSQE
+519 ENKLFTNSENQQE
-532 AYDILHYLKN
+532 SYNILHYWKD
-542 QGMCALEDLD
+542 QGINVPDPGMIDCN
-552 FISGDNIYLSSL
+552 NIYTSSL

-573 YRYGIVLFDRYGSRS
+573 YRYGIVLFDKHGSRS

-600 INICPLMS
+600 INICPLMNNLR
-608 DIYANTIGVEF
+608 ANTIGVEF
-619 TLSSEFKQNLIKK
+619 TLSSEFKQKLIEK

-645 DEYTKNVMQVVLSRP
+645 DEYTKNIMQVILSRP
-660 VRQKTVKGNN
+660 VRQNTVKGNN

-679 TSQPQCVTQTG
+679 TSQPQCVTQTS
-690 RYLDSYWPLKMT
+690 RTESSYWPSEMT
-702 NAKSENT
+702 NAESTKSASQE
-709 SFINQQLL
+709 SFNL
-717 FLIHSP
+717 FQIHNP

-737 SLNCKLTPIQ
+737 SLNCELKPIQ
-747 YVYGDLQRI
+747 YIYTDLFQI
-756 NDQLNYRL
+756 NNQLNYTYS
-764 NEVKDLFYKDDY
+764 EVKDLFDNDVY
-776 RAATLDV
+776 RAATLGA
-783 NYKWSPGSISP
+783 NNKYSPGSISP
-794 VFSDVHFDEAQH
+794 VFVDVRSFDNITAVSTIEN
-806 KYRIFDFKFGD
+806 FKFGD
-817 FIYIDRGRF
+817 FLYIDRGRF
-826 IDKKINKS
+826 IDKKVNKS
-834 YKVIEIDYSNST
+834 SKVIKIDYSNST
-846 NIVYEYDFDNAEVT
+846 NTVYNYRFTGIKGEFIESNKSYIITYDD
-860 SMFDVDYNVK
+860 
-870 CSEVTCKKL
+870 VTCNKL
-879 DLTKPYTIESVS
+879 DLTKSYTIQNTS

-903 NHQYDGNVIKTA
+903 NHQYNGNTIKTA
-915 TKKYKTYISTIGTNE
+915 TKKYKTYISTIGSNE
-930 YLNWLCSSKYD
+930 YLNWVCSSKYD
-941 IPIGTDNEYGWTDD
+941 IPIGTDNEYGWTDG
-955 HWTDVCE
+955 HWTEVCE
-962 FTNTGNHN
+962 FTNTGT
-970 SGIKHWER
+970 SEKHWER

-990 QCLLINVKNFDIY
+990 QCLLINVKVDPSD
-1003 NNTLTKLISHKLNQ
+1003 TLNMLLSHKFNQ
-1017 DYINNKVIKTS
+1017 DYINNKIINSS

-1033 TLGTLLCNIQHEAS
+1033 TLGTLLCNIQHKAS

-1074 CEVFDGDIYVQKCE
+1074 CEVFDGDTYVQKCE
-1088 LIGSFKAYDFND
+1088 LVGSFKAYDFND

-1105 PSMQTIFYIPM
+1105 PSMQTIFHIPM
-1116 ETSINTYFDYG
+1116 ETNINTYFDYG
-1127 MNYRNTHSANL
+1127 MNYRNTHNANL
-1138 QLEPCTITGITSQ
+1138 QLEPGTITGITSQ

-1165 NTSNN
+1165 DTSNN
-1170 IYNIDSDKKDE
+1170 IYNTDSDKKDK

-1196 NGEDID
+1196 NGENID

-1207 KASNFIDVDTR
+1207 KASNFIDVDTK

-1275 QFGMNPKDMCKI
+1275 QFGMNHKDMCKI
-1287 YANDMLLWLDR
+1287 YANDILLWLDR
-1298 YNNCIACSQ
+1298 YNKCIVCSQ

-1318 NIQNLLNKYFD
+1318 NIQNLLNKSFD
-1329 WDTKEVPSLTYDQ
+1329 WNTEEIPSLTYDQ

-1352 ECNEF
+1352 KCDEF
-1357 YAEYAALI
+1357 NLKQAALI

-1380 SSKCQRT
+1380 NRKCSRT
-1387 LQFEKDVICF
+1387 LQFEKDIVCF
-1397 NESRDNRKTYLQSFS
+1397 NESKNNMETYLQSFS

-1418 IVRPMCI
+1418 IVGPICI

-1450 EKYTES
+1450 KKYTES
-1456 EFFSDKNYQFF
+1456 EFFIDKKYQFF
-1467 TDLYNTSF
+1467 TDLYNTTF
-1475 GIETVFPQITN
+1475 GIGTVFSQITN
-1486 REGNINYPIPRAKFN
+1486 REGNINYPIPRAQFD
-1501 NLSQSDIYNKY
+1501 NLTENDIYNKY
-1512 YGQRMRGKWM
+1512 YGYRMRGKWM
-1522 IETITDNKPTKN
+1522 IETITDYNPTKN

>member
-38 STAIETDMQTNRNS
+38 STAIETDMQTDRNS

-65 KYDFQDPTNTI
+65 KYDFRVPDPTNVN
-76 TYNKFDVNSANGDY
+76 TYNKFNVNSTNGDY
-90 FYKIVNSGDINVLLF
+90 FYKIINSGDINVLLF
-105 KKSKDLYI
+105 KESKDLCI
-113 YKLIKQSLQNIVT
+113 YKLIKQSLQNTVTVT
-126 SHLLFK
+126 SELLFK
-132 IKDYFPDN
+132 IKDYFPDKA
-140 NNNTFSPVNYNMS
+140 FSPVNYNMS
-153 TLLHYEQND
+153 TLLHYEQDN

-231 RLYKKYGSCSTL
+231 RLYKKHGSCSTL

-252 INGYHNK
+252 IDNYRNK

-266 TTTFIGLRLHIP
+266 TTTSIGLRLHIP
-278 SQSAIQFDRIQIYRL
+278 SQSVIQFDKVQIYRL
-293 QYIKVNDN
+293 QYIKANDN

-308 DGNYS
+308 DGDYS
-313 DNFYFDDTGKKSLQD
+313 DNFYFNDIGKKSLQD
-328 LTIEEFSSLSGLQII
+328 LTIEEFSSLNGLQII

-364 IQLNKGLDFKSYQ
+364 IQLDGDFDFKSYQ
-377 FGIEYKNIGDAPIL
+377 FGTEYKKIGNLIQPC
-391 HKYISYIEND
+391 KYISYIENND
-401 SIQSQSYII
+401 IQSQSYVITK
-410 IQDKEQVLQE
+410 DKKQVLQD
-420 LQDKFSQ
+420 LQDKFLQ

-467 GSNISWRIVVNQI
+467 GINISWRIVVNKTPGEHDAYI
-480 PSDTNAAVTSELV
+480 SGLI
-493 QQYIKQIVSYDGTKP
+493 QQYIKQEVSSDNTQ
-508 EKNRYTIKYTF
+508 RYVF
-519 ENKLITNNNGSQE
+519 ENKLHINSENPFEESYN
-532 AYDILHYLKN
+532 ILDYWKD
-542 QGMCALEDLD
+542 QGIDVHMSEFEKINC
-552 FISGDNIYLSSL
+552 DNIYISSL

-573 YRYGIVLFDRYGSRS
+573 YRYGIVLFDKHGSRS

-600 INICPLMS
+600 INICPLMDKS
-608 DIYANTIGVEF
+608 YANTIGVEF
-619 TLSSEFKQNLIKK
+619 TLSSEFKQNLIEK

-660 VRQKTVKGNN
+660 VRQQTVKGNN

-690 RYLDSYWPLKMT
+690 RNQNSYWPYDMT
-702 NAKSENT
+702 NAESEDEDPDT
-709 SFINQQLL
+709 SL

-737 SLNCKLTPIQ
+737 SLNCKLKPISYAYCGNLSQ
-747 YVYGDLQRI
+747 I
-756 NDQLNYRL
+756 NKQLNYTYD
-764 NEVKDLFYKDDY
+764 EVKDLFYDKYY
-776 RAATLDV
+776 RATTLDI
-783 NYKWSPGSISP
+783 NNEYSPGSISP
-794 VFSDVHFDEAQH
+794 AFSDVEVLSGTGAVI
-806 KYRIFDFKFGD
+806 RDFKFGD

-834 YKVIEIDYSNST
+834 SKVINIDYLNATSN
-846 NIVYEYDFDNAEVT
+846 VYT
-860 SMFDVDYNVK
+860 YNFGSISSSLENNGNYYIT
-870 CSEVTCKKL
+870 CSEVTCNKL
-879 DLTKPYTIESVS
+879 NLTESYNIKTVS

-903 NHQYDGNVIKTA
+903 NHQYDGNTIKTA
-915 TKKYKTYISTIGTNE
+915 TKKYKTYISTVGTNE
-930 YLNWLCSSKYD
+930 YLNWVCSSKYD
-941 IPIGTDNEYGWTDD
+941 IPIGTDNEYGWTEG
-955 HWTDVCE
+955 HWADICE

-970 SGIKHWER
+970 SDIKHWER

-990 QCLLINVKNFDIY
+990 QCLLINVSKGPHDVI
-1003 NNTLTKLISHKLNQ
+1003 LSKLISHRLSQ
-1017 DYINNKVIKTS
+1017 DYIGYSKHIYS
-1028 TQDIY
+1028 SSQDIY

-1057 KYDIYYGFG
+1057 KYDVYYGFG

-1074 CEVFDGDIYVQKCE
+1074 CEVFDGDTYVQNCE
-1088 LIGSFKAYDFND
+1088 LVGAFKAYDFND

-1105 PSMQTIFYIPM
+1105 PSMQTVFHIPM
-1116 ETSINTYFDYG
+1116 ETNINTYFDYG
-1127 MNYRNTHSANL
+1127 MNYQNTHNANL
-1138 QLEPCTITGITSQ
+1138 QLEPGTITGITSQ

-1170 IYNIDSDKKDE
+1170 IYNVDSNKNDK

-1196 NGEDID
+1196 NGENID
-1202 NWQIF
+1202 NWQMF
-1207 KASNFIDVDTR
+1207 KASNFIDIDTR

-1225 LTIKDTLYFWQ
+1225 LTIKDILYFWQ

-1275 QFGMNPKDMCKI
+1275 QFGMSPKDMCKI
-1287 YANDMLLWLDR
+1287 YANDILLWLDR
-1298 YNNCIACSQ
+1298 YNKCIACSQ

-1318 NIQNLLNKYFD
+1318 NVQNLLNKYFD

-1357 YAEYAALI
+1357 KVVHAALI

-1380 SSKCQRT
+1380 KNKNSQRT
-1387 LQFEKDVICF
+1387 LQFEKDVVCF
-1397 NESRDNRKTYLQSFS
+1397 NEDNAKTYLQSFS
-1412 NDKNGD
+1412 NDKDGN
-1418 IVRPMCI
+1418 IATPMCI

-1456 EFFSDKNYQFF
+1456 EFFKDKRYQFF
-1467 TDLYNTSF
+1467 TDLYNASF

-1486 REGNINYPIPRAKFN
+1486 REGNINYPIPRANFN
-1501 NLSQSDIYNKY
+1501 NLSQSDIYNKW

-1522 IETITDNKPTKN
+1522 IETITDYNPTKN

>member
-38 STAIETDMQTNRNS
+38 STAIETDMQTDRNS

-65 KYDFQDPTNTI
+65 KYDFRVPDPINVN
-76 TYNKFDVNSANGDY
+76 TYNKFNVNSTNGDY
-90 FYKIVNSGDINVLLF
+90 FYKIINSGDINILLF
-105 KKSKDLYI
+105 KESKDLCI
-113 YKLIKQSLQNIVT
+113 YKLIKQSLQNTVTVT
-126 SHLLFK
+126 SELLFK
-132 IKDYFPDN
+132 IKDYFPDKA
-140 NNNTFSPVNYNMS
+140 FSPVNYNMS
-153 TLLHYEQND
+153 TLLHYEQDN

-231 RLYKKYGSCSTL
+231 RLYKKHCSCSTL

-252 INGYHNK
+252 IDSYRNK

-266 TTTFIGLRLHIP
+266 TTTSIGLRLHIP
-278 SQSAIQFDRIQIYRL
+278 SQNAIQFDKIQIYRL
-293 QYIKVNDN
+293 QYIKANDN

-308 DGNYS
+308 DGDYS
-313 DNFYFDDTGKKSLQD
+313 DDFYFNDIGKKSLQD
-328 LTIEEFSSLSGLQII
+328 LTIEEFSSLNGLQIV
-343 PSVIEQNQNY
+343 PGVIEQNQNY
-353 LFAANIKDKTI
+353 LFAANIKDETI
-364 IQLNKGLDFKSYQ
+364 IQLDEKFDFKSYQ
-377 FGIEYKNIGDAPIL
+377 FGINCNSIL
-391 HKYISYIEND
+391 NKQLKYVSYVEND
-401 SIQSQSYII
+401 NVENRLFLSE
-410 IQDKEQVLQE
+410 DKKQT
-420 LQDKFSQ
+420 LQDLETQFSQ

-442 KNVLISTSTGDV
+442 NNDLIFTSTGDV

-467 GSNISWRIVVNQI
+467 GSNISWRIVVNKTPYNETGI
-480 PSDTNAAVTSELV
+480 ATLDSI
-493 QQYIKQIVSYDGTKP
+493 QQYIKQTVQYDNTKP
-508 EKNRYTIKYTF
+508 EGSKYTINYNF
-519 ENKLITNNNGSQE
+519 EDKLFTNNENQQE
-532 AYDILHYLKN
+532 SYNILHYWKD
-542 QGMCALEDLD
+542 QGINVPNPGMINCN
-552 FISGDNIYLSSL
+552 NIYTSSL

-573 YRYGIVLFDRYGSRS
+573 YRYGIVLFDKHGSRS

-600 INICPLMS
+600 INICPLM
-608 DIYANTIGVEF
+608 DKLCANTIGVEF
-619 TLSSEFKQNLIKK
+619 TLSSEFKQNLIEK

-645 DEYTKNVMQVVLSRP
+645 DEYTKNVMQIVLSRP
-660 VRQKTVKGNN
+660 VRQNTVKGNN

-679 TSQPQCVTQTG
+679 TSQPQYVTQTI
-690 RYLDSYWPLKMT
+690 RNQDSYWPKNMT
-702 NAKSENT
+702 NAESTKSSSKE
-709 SFINQQLL
+709 SFIL
-717 FLIHSP
+717 FQIHSP

-737 SLNCKLTPIQ
+737 SLNCKLKPIS
-747 YVYGDLQRI
+747 YVYDDLSKI
-756 NDQLNYRL
+756 NNQLNYTYE
-764 NEVKDLFYKDDY
+764 EVKDLFHKDSY
-776 RAATLDV
+776 RKATLDL
-783 NYKWSPGSISP
+783 NNKFSPGSISP
-794 VFSDVHFDEAQH
+794 VFSDIKAMPVTATGGAVYD
-806 KYRIFDFKFGD
+806 IIGFKFGD

-834 YKVIEIDYSNST
+834 TKVIEIDYSKST
-846 NIVYEYDFDNAEVT
+846 NTVYNYRFTGIKGEFIESNWSYIITYDD
-860 SMFDVDYNVK
+860 
-870 CSEVTCKKL
+870 VTCNKL
-879 DLTKPYTIESVS
+879 DLTKSYTIQNAS

-903 NHQYDGNVIKTA
+903 NHQYNGNTIKTA

-930 YLNWLCSSKYD
+930 YLNWVCSSKYD

-955 HWTDVCE
+955 HWTEVCE
-962 FTNTGNHN
+962 FTNTGND
-970 SGIKHWER
+970 GDKVKHWER

-990 QCLLINVKNFDIY
+990 QCLLLNVKVDPSD
-1003 NNTLTKLISHKLNQ
+1003 TLNMLLSHKFNQ
-1017 DYINNKVIKTS
+1017 DYIKNKIIDSS

-1033 TLGTLLCNIQHEAS
+1033 TLGALLCNIQHEAS

-1074 CEVFDGDIYVQKCE
+1074 CEVFDGDTYVQKCE
-1088 LIGSFKAYDFND
+1088 LVGSFKAYDFND

-1105 PSMQTIFYIPM
+1105 PSMQTVFHIPM
-1116 ETSINTYFDYG
+1116 ETNINTYFDYG
-1127 MNYRNTHSANL
+1127 MNYRNTHNANL
-1138 QLEPCTITGITSQ
+1138 QLEPGTITGITSQ

-1170 IYNIDSDKKDE
+1170 IYNIDSDKKDK

-1196 NGEDID
+1196 NGENID

-1207 KASNFIDVDTR
+1207 KASNFIDVDTK

-1287 YANDMLLWLDR
+1287 YANDILLWLDR
-1298 YNNCIACSQ
+1298 YNKCIVCSQ

-1318 NIQNLLNKYFD
+1318 NIQNLLNKSFD
-1329 WDTKEVPSLTYDQ
+1329 WNTEEIPSLTYDQ

-1352 ECNEF
+1352 KCDEF
-1357 YAEYAALI
+1357 DLKQAALI

-1380 SSKCQRT
+1380 NKKCSRT
-1387 LQFEKDVICF
+1387 LQFENDVVCF
-1397 NESRDNRKTYLQSFS
+1397 NESKNNMNTYLQSFS

-1418 IVRPMCI
+1418 IVGPICI

-1450 EKYTES
+1450 KKYTES
-1456 EFFSDKNYQFF
+1456 EFFRDKKYQFF
-1467 TDLYNTSF
+1467 TDLYNTFF
-1475 GIETVFPQITN
+1475 GIGTVFSQITN
-1486 REGNINYPIPRAKFN
+1486 REGNINYPIPRAQFDNLTEN
-1501 NLSQSDIYNKY
+1501 NIYNEQ

-1522 IETITDNKPTKN
+1522 IETITDYNPTKN

>member
-38 STAIETDMQTNRNS
+38 STAIETDMQTDRNS

-65 KYDFQDPTNTI
+65 KYDFRVPDPTNVN
-76 TYNKFDVNSANGDY
+76 TYNKFNVNSTNGDY
-90 FYKIVNSGDINVLLF
+90 FYKIINSGDINVLLF
-105 KKSKDLYI
+105 KESEDLCI
-113 YKLIKQSLQNIVT
+113 YKLIKQSLQNTVTVT
-126 SHLLFK
+126 SELLFK
-132 IKDYFPDN
+132 IKDYFPDKA
-140 NNNTFSPVNYNMS
+140 FSPINYNMS
-153 TLLHYEQND
+153 TLLHYEQDN

-183 EYLNKLKDKDGYID
+183 DYLKKLKDEENYID
-197 IDYIMQ
+197 INYIMQ

-231 RLYKKYGSCSTL
+231 RLYKKHCSCSTL

-252 INGYHNK
+252 IDSYRNK

-266 TTTFIGLRLHIP
+266 TTTSIGLRLHIP
-278 SQSAIQFDRIQIYRL
+278 SQNTIQFDKVQIYRL
-293 QYIKVNDN
+293 QYIKANDN

-313 DNFYFDDTGKKSLQD
+313 DNFYFNDIGKKSLQD
-328 LTIEEFSSLSGLQII
+328 LTIEEFSSLNGLQIV
-343 PSVIEQNQNY
+343 PGVIEQNQNY
-353 LFAANIKDKTI
+353 LFAANIKDETT
-364 IQLNKGLDFKSYQ
+364 IQLDGKLDFKSYQ
-377 FGIEYKNIGDAPIL
+377 FGTEYKKIGDLIQPC
-391 HKYISYIEND
+391 KYISYIENND
-401 SIQSQSYII
+401 IQSQSYVITK
-410 IQDKEQVLQE
+410 DKKQVLQD
-420 LQDKFSQ
+420 LQDKFLQ

-467 GSNISWRIVVNQI
+467 GINISWRIVVNKT
-480 PSDTNAAVTSELV
+480 PGEYDTYIYGLI
-493 QQYIKQIVSYDGTKP
+493 QQYIKQEVSSDNTQ
-508 EKNRYTIKYTF
+508 RYVF
-519 ENKLITNNNGSQE
+519 ENKLHIDSENPFEESYN
-532 AYDILHYLKN
+532 ILDYWKD
-542 QGMCALEDLD
+542 QGIDVRMSE
-552 FISGDNIYLSSL
+552 FEKINRDNIYISSL

-573 YRYGIVLFDRYGSRS
+573 YRYGIVLFDKHGSRS

-600 INICPLMS
+600 INICPLMDKS
-608 DIYANTIGVEF
+608 YANTIGVEF
-619 TLSSEFKQNLIKK
+619 TLSSEFKQNLIEK

-660 VRQKTVKGNN
+660 VRQQTVKGNN

-690 RYLDSYWPLKMT
+690 RNQNSYWPYDMT
-702 NAKSENT
+702 NAESEDEDPDT
-709 SFINQQLL
+709 SL

-737 SLNCKLTPIQ
+737 SLNCKLKPISYAYNGNLSQ
-747 YVYGDLQRI
+747 I
-756 NDQLNYRL
+756 NKQLNYTYE
-764 NEVKDLFYKDDY
+764 EVEDLFYDKHY
-776 RAATLDV
+776 RAITLGI
-783 NYKWSPGSISP
+783 NNEYSPGSISP
-794 VFSDVHFDEAQH
+794 AFSDVEVLSGTGAVI
-806 KYRIFDFKFGD
+806 RDFKFGD

-834 YKVIEIDYSNST
+834 SKVINIDYLDATSN
-846 NIVYEYDFDNAEVT
+846 VYT
-860 SMFDVDYNVK
+860 YNFGSISSSLEK
-870 CSEVTCKKL
+870 NGNYYITCSEVTCNKL
-879 DLTKPYTIESVS
+879 NLTESYNIKTVS

-903 NHQYDGNVIKTA
+903 NHQYDGNTIKTA
-915 TKKYKTYISTIGTNE
+915 TKKYKTYISTVGISE
-930 YLNWLCSSKYD
+930 YLNWVCSSKYD
-941 IPIGTDNEYGWTDD
+941 IPIGTENEYGWTEG

-962 FTNTGNHN
+962 FTNTGTD
-970 SGIKHWER
+970 SDDIKHWER

-990 QCLLINVKNFDIY
+990 QCLLINVSKDYHDVI
-1003 NNTLTKLISHKLNQ
+1003 LSKLISHRLNQ
-1017 DYINNKVIKTS
+1017 DYIGYSKHIYS
-1028 TQDIY
+1028 SSQDIY

-1057 KYDIYYGFG
+1057 KYDVYYGFG

-1074 CEVFDGDIYVQKCE
+1074 CEVFDGDTYVQICE
-1088 LIGSFKAYDFND
+1088 LVGAFKAYDFND

-1105 PSMQTIFYIPM
+1105 PSMQTVFHIPM
-1116 ETSINTYFDYG
+1116 ETNINTYFDYG
-1127 MNYRNTHSANL
+1127 MNYHNTHNANL
-1138 QLEPCTITGITSQ
+1138 QLEPGTITGIASQ

-1170 IYNIDSDKKDE
+1170 IYNVDSDKKDKD
-1181 VKQFKQ
+1181 KQFKQ

-1196 NGEDID
+1196 NGENID

-1207 KASNFIDVDTR
+1207 KPSNFIDVDTR

-1287 YANDMLLWLDR
+1287 YANDILLWLDR
-1298 YNNCIACSQ
+1298 YNKCIACSQ

-1318 NIQNLLNKYFD
+1318 NVQNLLNKSFD
-1329 WDTKEVPSLTYDQ
+1329 WNTEEIPSLTYDQ

-1352 ECNEF
+1352 KCDEF
-1357 YAEYAALI
+1357 DLKQAALI

-1380 SSKCQRT
+1380 NKKCSRT
-1387 LQFEKDVICF
+1387 LQFEKDVVCF
-1397 NESRDNRKTYLQSFS
+1397 NESKNNMETYLQSFS

-1418 IVRPMCI
+1418 IVSPMCI

-1450 EKYTES
+1450 KKYTES
-1456 EFFSDKNYQFF
+1456 EFFRDKKYQFF
-1467 TDLYNTSF
+1467 TDLYNTIF
-1475 GIETVFPQITN
+1475 GIGTIFSQITN
-1486 REGNINYPIPRAKFN
+1486 REGNINYPIPRAQFDNLTEN
-1501 NLSQSDIYNKY
+1501 NIYNEQ

-1522 IETITDNKPTKN
+1522 IETITDYNPTKN